1 MFWKEK
7 QNKFSIRKFNRGVA
21 SVIIG
26 MTAALFF
33 VPNLAIKAELTT
45 LAHTNVAREQISYK
59 YVLYSELTSD
69 EKARIQATIPARQVG
84 DTHTYYMV
92 YRPKT
97 NLPQTGDIP
106 TFTSSLVG
114 LGLLII
120 GLSLTKDRKKRI
132 VRSLIILTAT
142 GSLSVAAI
150 STGSLSGFDKQFT
163 LSIGEALP
171 QAVISIDQHEFVGYI
186 LEGHVNSEAI
196 TVSEAIIDEQG
207 SSSEL
212 ILPNILVEGI
222 SKHSEAPIVDDI
234 IPEEPTVPVAPSEP
248 ITEQP
253 EASVPP
259 ATEDEVQPEEPTA
272 PVVPSSPVTDEP
284 EAPVPPST
292 EDEVQPEEPTAPV
305 APSEPITEQPE
316 APVPPATEDEVLP
329 EEPTAPVVPSAP
341 VTEEPEVP
349 VTPVPPSTEDE
360 VQPEEPTAP
369 VVPSEPITEQPEA
382 PVPPATEDEVLPEEP
397 TAPVVPSAPVT
408 EEPEVPVTP
417 VPPSTEGEVL
427 PEEPTV
433 PVAPSEPVTEQP
445 EAPVPPATEAEVL
458 PEEPTVPVAPS
469 EPITEQPEAPVT
481 PVPPSTEVEV
491 QPEEPTVPVVP
502 SEPVTEQ
509 PEEPEAPVPPSTES
523 EVQPEEP
530 IEPVVPSSPVTEQP
544 EEPETP
550 VPPSTEGEVL
560 PEEPTAPVAPSEPV
574 TEQPEAPVPPA
585 TEAEV
590 LPEEPTEPVVPSSPV
605 TEEPEIPVTPAPPS
619 TEGEVLPEEPTD
631 PVVPSAP
638 VTEEPE
644 TPVTPAPPSTEGEV
658 LPEEPTDP
666 VVPSAPVTEE
676 PETPV
681 TPAPPS
687 TEGEVLPE
695 EPTDSVVPS
704 APVTEESETPVTPA
718 PPSTEGEVLPEEP
731 TDPVVPSS
739 PVTEQP
745 EEPETPVPPSTED
758 EVQPA
763 EPTDPVVPSAPVTE
777 EPKVPETPV
786 SPTVEDEV
794 QPAEPTDSVVPSA
807 PVTEEPKV
815 PETPVSPTVKDEVQP
830 EEPTAPVVP
839 SSPVTEEPKVPETP
853 VSPTVEDE
861 VQPEEPTA
869 PVVPSSPV
877 TEEPEVPVTPVP
889 PSTEDEVQPE
899 EPTAP
904 VVPSE
909 PVTEQPEEP
918 ETPVPP
924 STEVEVQP
932 EEPTAP
938 VVPSSPV
945 TEQPEEPETPVP
957 PSTEDEVLPEEPTDP
972 VVPSAPV
979 TEEPEE
985 PIKTKPELVLSI
997 LKDNVDDK
1005 SVELSYTLTDSDST
1019 FVKAMV
1025 SLYKGDELVTEK
1037 EILTQEELYK
1047 VQFANLLL
1055 NTEYKVKTRFAY
1067 NLGSDDAEEELG
1079 TEKFE
1084 LENKLLELREYK
1096 SIELYQVDEFGEKT
1110 RVTALSNLPTSVE
1123 NYLVKI
1129 ATVNNKEIYLP
1140 VDNFE
1145 NDVNGI
1151 KVSILHPKLVKFNQ
1165 NNSSFDDHHT
1175 FTVDKLVLQ
1184 EGAYSKFS
1192 ELVDAI
1198 NNNPSGTYYLA
1209 ADMVVDKEVS
1219 TDTYIT
1225 KEFTGS
1231 LKSLGEQKAYSILQ
1245 LDRPLFS
1252 TLKNARVENISLK
1265 DVAISND
1272 QTEVAA
1278 LAKKSDKSTINKVSV
1293 SGNITAKQNIAGIVY
1308 NATNG
1313 TTISNSIV
1321 NVNLSN
1327 TASHETYHIGGV
1339 TGILNSST
1347 IDKVRVNVAID
1358 AKTAS
1363 GRGQKIGGITAE
1375 MIMATQQPIMT
1386 NVYVTGKIEASAPA
1400 DTGGVVGLA
1409 RMSFLNN
1416 IATGTSV
1423 TNGGIIASGQTQSAT
1438 VWSSISNLY
1447 SVEGH
1452 ATGQPNPTIQS
1463 TSLSQEAVLE
1473 KIKTWGIP
1481 TTPTMTGQENSD
1493 SQSNS
1498 AQTIDYNQVQ
1508 NAQAKR
1514 RTAYENTAKLL
1525 PFYDRNTIV
1534 KYGNLI
1540 DEASNLYSK
1549 PIQSVL
1555 TLNEDGVATNIYDQ
1569 HASLTKL
1576 LIHYEDGTSEV
1587 LPLVFKGEY
1596 GNTKVVEYRLGDQLL
1611 YTPEQLLSLE
1621 TSLIDELVTAF
1632 SQVDLYSQEMAD
1644 ILHIQTADKHAK
1656 LKDLYLDESFAE
1668 VKDNLEVHIK
1678 GLLANRQ
1685 VVDTTSK
1692 AVRDVIKKEFLAD
1705 KEKIMFALAYLNR
1718 LYGIKY
1724 GDTNIKNIVLHH
1736 ADFYKRQLDTLGW
1749 LKSFTD
1755 KITKDDDQFYV
1766 SQNGYE
1772 DMYFDR
1778 LTLANNAAIHK
1789 ERFGALSS
1797 QLGTVRDFLEYNK
1810 KLFLGETDSRKWFK
1824 EATNAFVYEIPSNAN
1839 SSIDTSLYS
1848 HLGRIPRYEKY
1859 YLPLLNIKEKD
1870 DIFVMS
1876 SMATVAFGGY
1886 GRYVDTALKKTN
1898 PEQYY
1903 QAVKTVQTS
1912 LIPKHGKRLG
1922 DFLDMW
1928 YQMADSNLRDKF
1940 IQRSTE
1946 IWDGYWIKDSNAFED
1961 QTDKRRWAGKYDQE
1975 YRYVQELAGAL
1986 NEWHRKSTDSAF
1998 SDTVT
2003 FVKFSNRDMLSDLGD
2018 STMSHELIH
2027 NYDETI
2033 MLDGHKRRPGQDAES
2048 YAMGLL
2054 QSSAGGGIY
2063 YYGFNFMNEHS
2074 PNTPHNVSSSRFKT
2088 KEDLQTYLKGIFD
2101 VTYLLDAVEI
2111 EAIATKGKEAY
2122 PYFFN
2127 KIELVPATEAH
2138 TNQIPGYQNTHDRI
2152 RKLSD
2157 VELANLNISTI
2168 NDAIDH
2174 ALVAKTSL
2182 LPEQDYLRENLK
2194 NYYFV
2199 PLYYPIYAGLQND
2212 QGTVGGLQFRKTALE
2227 LLAAK
2232 GWEEGFIPYA
2242 TDKLKAEA
2250 EAAGRPLS
2258 DQFIFE
2264 KIFADQYAD
2273 YTSFKKAMYKERW
2286 DKKDRLKAITISFN
2300 GQTETIDNIETLS
2313 RLMAEAVDKDYQ
2325 AAKNKQAG
2333 FNRQGLKDAILKAY
2347 VKLTDSFSSSIFGE

>member
-33 VPNLAIKAELTT
+33 VPNLAIKAELTA

-150 STGSLSGFDKQFT
+150 STGSLSGFDKQFS
-163 LSIGEALP
+163 LAIGEALP

-234 IPEEPTVPVAPSEP
+234 IPEEPT
-248 ITEQP
+248 
-253 EASVPP
+253 
-259 ATEDEVQPEEPTA
+259 
-272 PVVPSSPVTDEP
+272 
-284 EAPVPPST
+284 
-292 EDEVQPEEPTAPV
+292 
-305 APSEPITEQPE
+305 
-316 APVPPATEDEVLP
+316 
-329 EEPTAPVVPSAP
+329 
-341 VTEEPEVP
+341 
-349 VTPVPPSTEDE
+349 
-360 VQPEEPTAP
+360 AP

-382 PVPPATEDEVLPEEP
+382 PVPPATEDEV
-397 TAPVVPSAPVT
+397 
-408 EEPEVPVTP
+408 
-417 VPPSTEGEVL
+417 
-427 PEEPTV
+427 
-433 PVAPSEPVTEQP
+433 Q
-445 EAPVPPATEAEVL
+445 
-458 PEEPTVPVAPS
+458 
-469 EPITEQPEAPVT
+469 
-481 PVPPSTEVEV
+481 
-491 QPEEPTVPVVP
+491 
-502 SEPVTEQ
+502 
-509 PEEPEAPVPPSTES
+509 
-523 EVQPEEP
+523 
-530 IEPVVPSSPVTEQP
+530 
-544 EEPETP
+544 
-550 VPPSTEGEVL
+550 
-560 PEEPTAPVAPSEPV
+560 PEEPTAPVA
-574 TEQPEAPVPPA
+574 
-585 TEAEV
+585 
-590 LPEEPTEPVVPSSPV
+590 
-605 TEEPEIPVTPAPPS
+605 
-619 TEGEVLPEEPTD
+619 
-631 PVVPSAP
+631 
-638 VTEEPE
+638 
-644 TPVTPAPPSTEGEV
+644 
-658 LPEEPTDP
+658 
-666 VVPSAPVTEE
+666 
-676 PETPV
+676 
-681 TPAPPS
+681 
-687 TEGEVLPE
+687 
-695 EPTDSVVPS
+695 
-704 APVTEESETPVTPA
+704 
-718 PPSTEGEVLPEEP
+718 
-731 TDPVVPSS
+731 PSS

-758 EVQPA
+758 EVQPE
-763 EPTDPVVPSAPVTE
+763 EPTD
-777 EPKVPETPV
+777 
-786 SPTVEDEV
+786 
-794 QPAEPTDSVVPSA
+794 
-807 PVTEEPKV
+807 
-815 PETPVSPTVKDEVQP
+815 
-830 EEPTAPVVP
+830 PVVP

-853 VSPTVEDE
+853 VSPTVKDE

-957 PSTEDEVLPEEPTDP
+957 PSTEDEVLPEEPTAP
-972 VVPSAPV
+972 VVPSSPSEPI
-979 TEEPEE
+979 TEQPEE
-985 PIKTKPELVLSI
+985 PIKTKPELDLSI
-997 LKDNVDDK
+997 LKENVDDK

-1019 FVKAMV
+1019 FVKVLV

-1037 EILTQEELYK
+1037 EILTKEELYK

-1067 NLGSDDAEEELG
+1067 NLGSDDVEEELG

-1110 RVTALSNLPTSVE
+1110 RVTALTSAPISSE

-1129 ATVNNKEIYLP
+1129 STVNNKEFYLP

-1151 KVSILHPKLVKFNQ
+1151 KVSIIHPKLVKFNQ
-1165 NNSSFDDHHT
+1165 NNSSFDEHHT

-1219 TDTYIT
+1219 TDTYVT

-1231 LKSLGEQKAYSILQ
+1231 LKSLGDHKTYSILQ
-1245 LDRPLFS
+1245 LDKPLFS

-1278 LAKKSDKSTINKVSV
+1278 LAKKSDKSIIDKVSV

-1327 TASHETYHIGGV
+1327 TASHETYYMGGV
-1339 TGILNSST
+1339 TGILNSSI

-1363 GRGQKIGGITAE
+1363 GRGQKIGGVTAE
-1375 MIMATQQPIMT
+1375 MALFSQQPMIT
-1386 NVYVTGKIEASAPA
+1386 NAYVTGNIQATAPA
-1400 DTGGVVGLA
+1400 DTGGVIGTA
-1409 RMSFLNN
+1409 RMSVLNN
-1416 IATGTSV
+1416 IATGVSV
-1423 TNGGIIASGQTQSAT
+1423 TNGGIIASAQ
-1438 VWSSISNLY
+1438 NLYTTYGSMPTNIY
-1447 SVEGH
+1447 SVEDH
-1452 ATGQPNPTIQS
+1452 AAGQPNPTIQP
-1463 TSLSQEAVLE
+1463 TSLSQETVLE
-1473 KIKTWGIP
+1473 KIKAWGIP
-1481 TTPTMTGQENSD
+1481 TTPTTTGQENSD

-1498 AQTIDYNQVQ
+1498 VQTIDYNQVQ
-1508 NAQAKR
+1508 NARAKR
-1514 RTAYENTAKLL
+1514 RTAYENTSKLL

-1596 GNTKVVEYRLGDQLL
+1596 GNTKVVEYRLGEQLL

-1644 ILHIQTADKHAK
+1644 ILHIQTTDKNAK

-1668 VKDNLEVHIK
+1668 VKDKLEFHIK

-1755 KITKDDDQFYV
+1755 KITKDTDQYYV
-1766 SQNGYE
+1766 SQQGYE

-1778 LTLANNAAIHK
+1778 LTLANNAEIHK

-1797 QLGTVRDFLEYNK
+1797 QLGTVRDFLEYNM

-1903 QAVKTVQTS
+1903 QEVKTVQTS

-1928 YQMADSNLRDKF
+1928 YQMADSHLRDKF

-2127 KIELVPATEAH
+2127 KMELVPATEAH
-2138 TNQIPGYQNTHDRI
+2138 TNQSLIYQNAHDRI
-2152 RKLSD
+2152 RKLRD
-2157 VELANLNISTI
+2157 DELANLNIATI

-2174 ALVAKTSL
+2174 ALVAKSSL

-2199 PLYYPIYAGLQND
+2199 PLYYPIYAGLQNNS
-2212 QGTVGGLQFRKTALE
+2212 GTVGGLQFRKTALE

-2273 YTSFKKAMYKERW
+2273 YTSFKKAMYKERL
-2286 DKKDRLKAITISFN
+2286 DKKNSMKAISFIYN

>member
-26 MTAALFF
+26 MTVALFF
-33 VPNLAIKAELTT
+33 VPNLAIKAELTA

-196 TVSEAIIDEQG
+196 TVSEAIIGEQG

-222 SKHSEAPIVDDI
+222 SKHSETPIVDDI
-234 IPEEPTVPVAPSEP
+234 I
-248 ITEQP
+248 
-253 EASVPP
+253 
-259 ATEDEVQPEEPTA
+259 
-272 PVVPSSPVTDEP
+272 
-284 EAPVPPST
+284 
-292 EDEVQPEEPTAPV
+292 
-305 APSEPITEQPE
+305 
-316 APVPPATEDEVLP
+316 
-329 EEPTAPVVPSAP
+329 
-341 VTEEPEVP
+341 
-349 VTPVPPSTEDE
+349 
-360 VQPEEPTAP
+360 PEEPTAP
-369 VVPSEPITEQPEA
+369 VVPSEPITEQPE
-382 PVPPATEDEVLPEEP
+382 V
-397 TAPVVPSAPVT
+397 
-408 EEPEVPVTP
+408 
-417 VPPSTEGEVL
+417 
-427 PEEPTV
+427 
-433 PVAPSEPVTEQP
+433 
-445 EAPVPPATEAEVL
+445 
-458 PEEPTVPVAPS
+458 
-469 EPITEQPEAPVT
+469 PVT

-491 QPEEPTVPVVP
+491 
-502 SEPVTEQ
+502 
-509 PEEPEAPVPPSTES
+509 
-523 EVQPEEP
+523 
-530 IEPVVPSSPVTEQP
+530 
-544 EEPETP
+544 
-550 VPPSTEGEVL
+550 L
-560 PEEPTAPVAPSEPV
+560 
-574 TEQPEAPVPPA
+574 
-585 TEAEV
+585 
-590 LPEEPTEPVVPSSPV
+590 
-605 TEEPEIPVTPAPPS
+605 
-619 TEGEVLPEEPTD
+619 
-631 PVVPSAP
+631 
-638 VTEEPE
+638 
-644 TPVTPAPPSTEGEV
+644 
-658 LPEEPTDP
+658 
-666 VVPSAPVTEE
+666 
-676 PETPV
+676 
-681 TPAPPS
+681 
-687 TEGEVLPE
+687 
-695 EPTDSVVPS
+695 
-704 APVTEESETPVTPA
+704 
-718 PPSTEGEVLPEEP
+718 
-731 TDPVVPSS
+731 
-739 PVTEQP
+739 
-745 EEPETPVPPSTED
+745 
-758 EVQPA
+758 
-763 EPTDPVVPSAPVTE
+763 
-777 EPKVPETPV
+777 
-786 SPTVEDEV
+786 
-794 QPAEPTDSVVPSA
+794 
-807 PVTEEPKV
+807 
-815 PETPVSPTVKDEVQP
+815 
-830 EEPTAPVVP
+830 
-839 SSPVTEEPKVPETP
+839 
-853 VSPTVEDE
+853 
-861 VQPEEPTA
+861 
-869 PVVPSSPV
+869 
-877 TEEPEVPVTPVP
+877 
-889 PSTEDEVQPE
+889 
-899 EPTAP
+899 
-904 VVPSE
+904 
-909 PVTEQPEEP
+909 
-918 ETPVPP
+918 
-924 STEVEVQP
+924 P

-957 PSTEDEVLPEEPTDP
+957 PSTEDEVQPEEPTAHVAPSAPVTEEPKVPETPVSPTVEDEVQPEEPTDPVVPSSPVTEQPEQPEAPVPPSTEVEVQPEEPTDP

-979 TEEPEE
+979 TEQPEEPETPVSPSTEAEVQPEEPTAPVVPSEPVTEQPEAPETPVPPATEAEVQPEEPTAPVVPSNPVTEEPEVPETPVSPTVEDEVQPEEPTAPVAPSEPITEEPEVPVTPVPPSTEDEVQPEEPTDPVVPSSPVMEQPVAPVTPVPPSTEDEVQPEEPTAPVVPSNPVTDEPEE
-985 PIKTKPELVLSI
+985 PIKTKPKLVLSI
-997 LKDNVDDK
+997 LKENVDDK
-1005 SVELSYTLTDSDST
+1005 TVELSYTLTDSDST
-1019 FVKAMV
+1019 FVKVLV

-1067 NLGSDDAEEELG
+1067 NLGSNDVEEELR

-1110 RVTALSNLPTSVE
+1110 RVTALTSAPISSE

-1129 ATVNNKEIYLP
+1129 STVNNKDIYLP

-1151 KVSILHPKLVKFNQ
+1151 KVSIIHPKLVKFNQ
-1165 NNSSFDDHHT
+1165 NNSSFDEHHT

-1231 LKSLGEQKAYSILQ
+1231 LKSLGDHKTYSILQ
-1245 LDRPLFS
+1245 LDKPLFS

-1265 DVAISND
+1265 NVAISID

-1278 LAKKSDKSTINKVSV
+1278 LAKKSDKSTIDKVSV
-1293 SGNITAKQNIAGIVY
+1293 SGNITAKQNIAGLVY
-1308 NATNG
+1308 EATNG

-1347 IDKVRVNVAID
+1347 IDKVRATVAID

-1363 GRGQKIGGITAE
+1363 GRGQKIGGVTAE
-1375 MIMATQQPIMT
+1375 MIVSTQQPIMT

-1416 IATGTSV
+1416 IATGVSV
-1423 TNGGIIASGQTQSAT
+1423 TNGGIIASAQNAYAT
-1438 VWSSISNLY
+1438 VLSTISNLY

-1452 ATGQPNPTIQS
+1452 AAGQPNPTIQS

-1576 LIHYEDGTSEV
+1576 LIHYEDGTSEII
-1587 LPLVFKGEY
+1587 PLVYKGEY
-1596 GNTKVVEYRLGDQLL
+1596 GNTKVVEYRLGEQLL

-1632 SQVDLYSQEMAD
+1632 YQVDLYSQEMAD
-1644 ILHIQTADKHAK
+1644 ILHIQTTDKNAK

-1736 ADFYKRQLDTLGW
+1736 ADFYNRQLDTLGW

-1903 QAVKTVQTS
+1903 QEVKTVQTS

-1961 QTDKRRWAGKYDQE
+1961 QTDKRRWADKYDQE

-1986 NEWHRKSTDSAF
+1986 NEWHRKSNDSAF

-2018 STMSHELIH
+2018 STMSHELVH

-2033 MLDGHKRRPGQDAES
+2033 MLDGYKRRPGQDAES

-2063 YYGFNFMNEHS
+2063 YYGFNFMNEYS

-2199 PLYYPIYAGLQND
+2199 PLYYPIYAGLQNNS
-2212 QGTVGGLQFRKTALE
+2212 GTVGGLQFRKTALE

-2264 KIFADQYAD
+2264 KIFANQYAD
-2273 YTSFKKAMYKERW
+2273 YTSFKKAMYKERL
-2286 DKKDRLKAITISFN
+2286 DKKNSMKAISFIYN
-2300 GQTETIDNIETLS
+2300 GRTETIENYDTLK
-2313 RLMAEAVDKDYQ
+2313 RLMQDAVNKDYQ
-2325 AAKNKQAG
+2325 AAQNGQIE

>member
-33 VPNLAIKAELTT
+33 VPNLAIKAELTA

-142 GSLSVAAI
+142 SSLSVAAI

-163 LSIGEALP
+163 LAIGEALP

-196 TVSEAIIDEQG
+196 TVSEAIIGEQG

-234 IPEEPTVPVAPSEP
+234 IPEEPTAPVAPSEP
-248 ITEQP
+248 VTEQP
-253 EASVPP
+253 EAPETPVPP
-259 ATEDEVQPEEPTA
+259 ATEAEVL
-272 PVVPSSPVTDEP
+272 
-284 EAPVPPST
+284 
-292 EDEVQPEEPTAPV
+292 PEEPTAPV
-305 APSEPITEQPE
+305 APSEPI
-316 APVPPATEDEVLP
+316 
-329 EEPTAPVVPSAP
+329 
-341 VTEEPEVP
+341 TEEPEVP

-360 VQPEEPTAP
+360 V
-369 VVPSEPITEQPEA
+369 
-382 PVPPATEDEVLPEEP
+382 LPEEP
-397 TAPVVPSAPVT
+397 TAPVVPSNPVT

-417 VPPSTEGEVL
+417 VPPSTE
-427 PEEPTV
+427 
-433 PVAPSEPVTEQP
+433 A
-445 EAPVPPATEAEVL
+445 
-458 PEEPTVPVAPS
+458 
-469 EPITEQPEAPVT
+469 
-481 PVPPSTEVEV
+481 
-491 QPEEPTVPVVP
+491 
-502 SEPVTEQ
+502 
-509 PEEPEAPVPPSTES
+509 
-523 EVQPEEP
+523 
-530 IEPVVPSSPVTEQP
+530 
-544 EEPETP
+544 
-550 VPPSTEGEVL
+550 
-560 PEEPTAPVAPSEPV
+560 
-574 TEQPEAPVPPA
+574 
-585 TEAEV
+585 
-590 LPEEPTEPVVPSSPV
+590 
-605 TEEPEIPVTPAPPS
+605 
-619 TEGEVLPEEPTD
+619 
-631 PVVPSAP
+631 
-638 VTEEPE
+638 
-644 TPVTPAPPSTEGEV
+644 
-658 LPEEPTDP
+658 
-666 VVPSAPVTEE
+666 
-676 PETPV
+676 
-681 TPAPPS
+681 
-687 TEGEVLPE
+687 
-695 EPTDSVVPS
+695 
-704 APVTEESETPVTPA
+704 
-718 PPSTEGEVLPEEP
+718 
-731 TDPVVPSS
+731 
-739 PVTEQP
+739 
-745 EEPETPVPPSTED
+745 
-758 EVQPA
+758 
-763 EPTDPVVPSAPVTE
+763 
-777 EPKVPETPV
+777 
-786 SPTVEDEV
+786 
-794 QPAEPTDSVVPSA
+794 
-807 PVTEEPKV
+807 
-815 PETPVSPTVKDEVQP
+815 
-830 EEPTAPVVP
+830 
-839 SSPVTEEPKVPETP
+839 
-853 VSPTVEDE
+853 
-861 VQPEEPTA
+861 
-869 PVVPSSPV
+869 
-877 TEEPEVPVTPVP
+877 
-889 PSTEDEVQPE
+889 
-899 EPTAP
+899 
-904 VVPSE
+904 
-909 PVTEQPEEP
+909 
-918 ETPVPP
+918 
-924 STEVEVQP
+924 EVQP

-957 PSTEDEVLPEEPTDP
+957 PSTEVEVLPEEPTGP
-972 VVPSAPV
+972 VVPSNPVTEQPVAPV
-979 TEEPEE
+979 TPVPPSTEDEVQPEEPTAPVAPSNPVTEQPEEPETPVPPATEIEVQPEEPTAPVVPSEPVTEQPEE
-985 PIKTKPELVLSI
+985 PIKTKPKLVLSI
-997 LKDNVDDK
+997 LKENVDDK

-1019 FVKAMV
+1019 FVKVLV

-1047 VQFANLLL
+1047 VRFANLLL

-1067 NLGSDDAEEELG
+1067 NLGSDDVEEELG

-1096 SIELYQVDEFGEKT
+1096 SIELYQVDERGEKT

-1129 ATVNNKEIYLP
+1129 ATVNNKDIYLP

-1151 KVSILHPKLVKFNQ
+1151 KVSIIHPKLVKFNQ
-1165 NNSSFDDHHT
+1165 NNSSFDEHHT

-1231 LKSLGEQKAYSILQ
+1231 LKSLGEQKTYSILQ

-1278 LAKKSDKSTINKVSV
+1278 LAKKSDKSTIDKVSV
-1293 SGNITAKQNIAGIVY
+1293 SGNITAKQNIAGLVY
-1308 NATNG
+1308 EATNG
-1313 TTISNSIV
+1313 TSISNSIIDV
-1321 NVNLSN
+1321 SLGN
-1327 TASHETYHIGGV
+1327 TASYETYYMGGV

-1347 IDKVRVNVAID
+1347 IDKVRATVAID

-1363 GRGQKIGGITAE
+1363 GRGQGIGGIVANAQGAV
-1375 MIMATQQPIMT
+1375 IK
-1386 NVYVTGKIEASAPA
+1386 NSYVTGNIHATETA

-1416 IATGTSV
+1416 IATGASV
-1423 TNGGIIASGQTQSAT
+1423 TNGGIIASGQNAYAT
-1438 VWSSISNLY
+1438 VGSTISNLY

-1452 ATGQPNPTIQS
+1452 AAGQPNPTIQS

-1473 KIKTWGIP
+1473 KIKAWGIP
-1481 TTPTMTGQENSD
+1481 TTPTTTGQENSD

-1498 AQTIDYNQVQ
+1498 VQTIDYNQVQ
-1508 NAQAKR
+1508 NAQAER

-1596 GNTKVVEYRLGDQLL
+1596 GNTKVVEYRLGEQLL

-1621 TSLIDELVTAF
+1621 TSLIDDLIQEF
-1632 SQVDLYSQEMAD
+1632 SRVELYSEQMAEV
-1644 ILHIQTADKHAK
+1644 LHIQTADKQAK

-1668 VKDNLEVHIK
+1668 VKANLEEHIK
-1678 GLLANRQ
+1678 GLLANRL

-1692 AVRDVIKKEFLAD
+1692 AIRDVIKKEFLAD

-1718 LYGIKY
+1718 LYGITY

-1755 KITKDDDQFYV
+1755 RITKDTDQYYV
-1766 SQNGYE
+1766 SQQGYE

-1778 LTLANNAAIHK
+1778 LTLANNAEIHK
-1789 ERFGALSS
+1789 ERFGAFSS

-1928 YQMADSNLRDKF
+1928 YQMADSHLRDKF

-1961 QTDKRRWAGKYDQE
+1961 QTDKRRWASKYDQE
-1975 YRYVQELAGAL
+1975 YRYVQELAGVL

-2111 EAIATKGKEAY
+2111 QAIAAKGKEAY

-2127 KIELVPATEAH
+2127 KIELVPVNDTN
-2138 TNQIPGYQNTHDRI
+2138 TNQSLIYQNAHDRI
-2152 RKLSD
+2152 RKLRD
-2157 VELANLNISTI
+2157 DELDNLNIATI

-2174 ALVAKTSL
+2174 ALVAKSSFL
-2182 LPEQDYLRENLK
+2182 LEQDYLRENLK

-2199 PLYYPIYAGLQND
+2199 PLYYPIYAGLQNNL
-2212 QGTVGGLQFRKTALE
+2212 GTVGGLQFRKTALE

-2242 TDKLKAEA
+2242 TDKFKAEA

-2300 GQTETIDNIETLS
+2300 GQTKTIDNIETLS

-2325 AAKNKQAG
+2325 AAQNGQIG
-2333 FNRQGLKDAILKAY
+2333 FNRQQLKDSVLKAY

>member
-1 MFWKEK
+1 
-7 QNKFSIRKFNRGVA
+7 
-21 SVIIG
+21 
-26 MTAALFF
+26 
-33 VPNLAIKAELTT
+33 
-45 LAHTNVAREQISYK
+45 
-59 YVLYSELTSD
+59 
-69 EKARIQATIPARQVG
+69 
-84 DTHTYYMV
+84 
-92 YRPKT
+92 
-97 NLPQTGDIP
+97 
-106 TFTSSLVG
+106 
-114 LGLLII
+114 
-120 GLSLTKDRKKRI
+120 
-132 VRSLIILTAT
+132 
-142 GSLSVAAI
+142 
-150 STGSLSGFDKQFT
+150 
-163 LSIGEALP
+163 
-171 QAVISIDQHEFVGYI
+171 
-186 LEGHVNSEAI
+186 
-196 TVSEAIIDEQG
+196 
-207 SSSEL
+207 
-212 ILPNILVEGI
+212 
-222 SKHSEAPIVDDI
+222 
-234 IPEEPTVPVAPSEP
+234 
-248 ITEQP
+248 
-253 EASVPP
+253 
-259 ATEDEVQPEEPTA
+259 
-272 PVVPSSPVTDEP
+272 
-284 EAPVPPST
+284 
-292 EDEVQPEEPTAPV
+292 TAPV

-316 APVPPATEDEVLP
+316 APVPPSTEDEVLP
-329 EEPTAPVVPSAP
+329 EEPTVPVAPSNPVTEEPEAPVAPSAP
-341 VTEEPEVP
+341 VTEEPEEP
-349 VTPVPPSTEDE
+349 EAPVPPSTEVE
-360 VQPEEPTAP
+360 VQPEEPIEP
-369 VVPSEPITEQPEA
+369 VVPSSPVTEQPE
-382 PVPPATEDEVLPEEP
+382 
-397 TAPVVPSAPVT
+397 
-408 EEPEVPVTP
+408 EPETP

-458 PEEPTVPVAPS
+458 PEEPT
-469 EPITEQPEAPVT
+469 
-481 PVPPSTEVEV
+481 
-491 QPEEPTVPVVP
+491 
-502 SEPVTEQ
+502 
-509 PEEPEAPVPPSTES
+509 
-523 EVQPEEP
+523 
-530 IEPVVPSSPVTEQP
+530 EPVVPSSPVTEQP
-544 EEPETP
+544 EEP
-550 VPPSTEGEVL
+550 
-560 PEEPTAPVAPSEPV
+560 
-574 TEQPEAPVPPA
+574 
-585 TEAEV
+585 
-590 LPEEPTEPVVPSSPV
+590 
-605 TEEPEIPVTPAPPS
+605 
-619 TEGEVLPEEPTD
+619 
-631 PVVPSAP
+631 
-638 VTEEPE
+638 
-644 TPVTPAPPSTEGEV
+644 
-658 LPEEPTDP
+658 
-666 VVPSAPVTEE
+666 
-676 PETPV
+676 
-681 TPAPPS
+681 
-687 TEGEVLPE
+687 
-695 EPTDSVVPS
+695 
-704 APVTEESETPVTPA
+704 
-718 PPSTEGEVLPEEP
+718 
-731 TDPVVPSS
+731 
-739 PVTEQP
+739 
-745 EEPETPVPPSTED
+745 
-758 EVQPA
+758 
-763 EPTDPVVPSAPVTE
+763 
-777 EPKVPETPV
+777 
-786 SPTVEDEV
+786 
-794 QPAEPTDSVVPSA
+794 
-807 PVTEEPKV
+807 
-815 PETPVSPTVKDEVQP
+815 
-830 EEPTAPVVP
+830 
-839 SSPVTEEPKVPETP
+839 
-853 VSPTVEDE
+853 
-861 VQPEEPTA
+861 
-869 PVVPSSPV
+869 
-877 TEEPEVPVTPVP
+877 
-889 PSTEDEVQPE
+889 
-899 EPTAP
+899 
-904 VVPSE
+904 
-909 PVTEQPEEP
+909 
-918 ETPVPP
+918 
-924 STEVEVQP
+924 
-932 EEPTAP
+932 
-938 VVPSSPV
+938 
-945 TEQPEEPETPVP
+945 
-957 PSTEDEVLPEEPTDP
+957 
-972 VVPSAPV
+972 
-979 TEEPEE
+979 
-985 PIKTKPELVLSI
+985 IKTKPKLVLSI
-997 LKDNVDDK
+997 LKENVDDK

-1067 NLGSDDAEEELG
+1067 NLGSDDVEEELG

-1084 LENKLLELREYK
+1084 LKNKLLELREYK

-1110 RVTALSNLPTSVE
+1110 RVTALTSAPISSE

-1129 ATVNNKEIYLP
+1129 STVNNKEIYLP

-1151 KVSILHPKLVKFNQ
+1151 KVSIIHPKLVKFDQ
-1165 NNSSFDDHHT
+1165 NNSNFDEHHT

-1219 TDTYIT
+1219 TDTYVT

-1231 LKSLGEQKAYSILQ
+1231 LKSLGDHKTYSILQ
-1245 LDRPLFS
+1245 LDKPLFS

-1278 LAKKSDKSTINKVSV
+1278 LAKKSDKSTIDKVSV

-1327 TASHETYHIGGV
+1327 TASHEIYYMGGV

-1363 GRGQKIGGITAE
+1363 GRGQKIGGVTSDMILSMITNA
-1375 MIMATQQPIMT
+1375 
-1386 NVYVTGKIEASAPA
+1386 YVTGNIQATAPA
-1400 DTGGVVGLA
+1400 DTGGVVGTA
-1409 RMSFLNN
+1409 RMSVLNN
-1416 IATGTSV
+1416 IVTGASV
-1423 TNGGIIASGQTQSAT
+1423 TNGGIIASGQNAYAT
-1438 VWSSISNLY
+1438 VGSTISNLY

-1452 ATGQPNPTIQS
+1452 AAGQPNPTIQS

-1473 KIKTWGIP
+1473 KIKAWGIP
-1481 TTPTMTGQENSD
+1481 TTPTTTEQENSD

-1498 AQTIDYNQVQ
+1498 VHTIDYNLVQ

-1596 GNTKVVEYRLGDQLL
+1596 GNTKVVEYRLGEQLL

-1621 TSLIDELVTAF
+1621 TSLIDDLVQEF
-1632 SQVDLYSQEMAD
+1632 SRVELYSEKMAEV
-1644 ILHIQTADKHAK
+1644 LHIKTADKHAK

-1668 VKDNLEVHIK
+1668 VKANLEVHIK

-1692 AVRDVIKKEFLAD
+1692 AIRDVIKKEFLAD

-1749 LKSFTD
+1749 LRSFTD
-1755 KITKDDDQFYV
+1755 KLTKHDDQFYV
-1766 SQNGYE
+1766 SQKGYE

-1810 KLFLGETDSRKWFK
+1810 KLFLEETDSRKWFK

-1928 YQMADSNLRDKF
+1928 YQMADSHLRDKF

-1986 NEWHRKSTDSAF
+1986 NEWHSKSTDSAF

-2018 STMSHELIH
+2018 STMSHELVH

-2033 MLDGHKRRPGQDAES
+2033 MLDGYKRRPGQDAES

-2264 KIFADQYAD
+2264 KIFADQYAN

-2300 GQTETIDNIETLS
+2300 GQTKTIDNIETLS

-2325 AAKNKQAG
+2325 AAQNGQIE

>member
-33 VPNLAIKAELTT
+33 VPNLAIKAELTA

-196 TVSEAIIDEQG
+196 TVSEAIIGEQG

-234 IPEEPTVPVAPSEP
+234 IPEEPT
-248 ITEQP
+248 
-253 EASVPP
+253 
-259 ATEDEVQPEEPTA
+259 
-272 PVVPSSPVTDEP
+272 
-284 EAPVPPST
+284 
-292 EDEVQPEEPTAPV
+292 APV
-305 APSEPITEQPE
+305 A
-316 APVPPATEDEVLP
+316 
-329 EEPTAPVVPSAP
+329 
-341 VTEEPEVP
+341 
-349 VTPVPPSTEDE
+349 
-360 VQPEEPTAP
+360 
-369 VVPSEPITEQPEA
+369 
-382 PVPPATEDEVLPEEP
+382 
-397 TAPVVPSAPVT
+397 
-408 EEPEVPVTP
+408 
-417 VPPSTEGEVL
+417 
-427 PEEPTV
+427 
-433 PVAPSEPVTEQP
+433 
-445 EAPVPPATEAEVL
+445 
-458 PEEPTVPVAPS
+458 
-469 EPITEQPEAPVT
+469 
-481 PVPPSTEVEV
+481 
-491 QPEEPTVPVVP
+491 
-502 SEPVTEQ
+502 
-509 PEEPEAPVPPSTES
+509 
-523 EVQPEEP
+523 
-530 IEPVVPSSPVTEQP
+530 PSSPVTEQ
-544 EEPETP
+544 
-550 VPPSTEGEVL
+550 
-560 PEEPTAPVAPSEPV
+560 
-574 TEQPEAPVPPA
+574 
-585 TEAEV
+585 
-590 LPEEPTEPVVPSSPV
+590 
-605 TEEPEIPVTPAPPS
+605 
-619 TEGEVLPEEPTD
+619 
-631 PVVPSAP
+631 
-638 VTEEPE
+638 PE

-666 VVPSAPVTEE
+666 VI
-676 PETPV
+676 
-681 TPAPPS
+681 
-687 TEGEVLPE
+687 
-695 EPTDSVVPS
+695 PS

-794 QPAEPTDSVVPSA
+794 QPAEPTD
-807 PVTEEPKV
+807 
-815 PETPVSPTVKDEVQP
+815 
-830 EEPTAPVVP
+830 PVVP
-839 SSPVTEEPKVPETP
+839 SSPVTEQPEAPVPPSTEDEVLPEEPTDPVGPSAPVTEDPEEPETP
-853 VSPTVEDE
+853 VPPATEVE
-861 VQPEEPTA
+861 VLPKEPTA

-904 VVPSE
+904 VVPSA
-909 PVTEQPEEP
+909 PVTEEP
-918 ETPVPP
+918 EAPVPP
-924 STEVEVQP
+924 
-932 EEPTAP
+932 A
-938 VVPSSPV
+938 
-945 TEQPEEPETPVP
+945 
-957 PSTEDEVLPEEPTDP
+957 TEDEVQPEEPTDP

-985 PIKTKPELVLSI
+985 PETPVPPSTEAEVLPEEPTAPVIPSEPITEQPEEPIKTKPKLVLSI
-997 LKDNVDDK
+997 LKENVDDK
-1005 SVELSYTLTDSDST
+1005 TVELSYTLTDNDSA
-1019 FVKAMV
+1019 FVKAIV
-1025 SLYKGDELVTEK
+1025 SLHKGDELVTEK
-1037 EILTQEELYK
+1037 EILTKEELAK
-1047 VQFANLLL
+1047 VRFTELLL
-1055 NTEYKVKTRFAY
+1055 NTEYTVKTRFTY
-1067 NLGSDDAEEELG
+1067 HLGNEDIEEVLP

-1084 LENKLLELREYK
+1084 LENKLLELRDYK
-1096 SIELYQVDEFGEKT
+1096 SIELYQVDENGEKT
-1110 RVTALSNLPTSVE
+1110 RVTALSNLPTTTE

-1129 ATVNNKEIYLP
+1129 ATVNNKDIYLP

-1151 KVSILHPKLVKFNQ
+1151 KVSIIHPKLVKFNQ
-1165 NNSSFDDHHT
+1165 NNHSFDEHHT

-1209 ADMVVDKEVS
+1209 ADMVVDKSVS

-1231 LKSLGEQKAYSILQ
+1231 LKSLGDHKTYSILQ

-1265 DVAISND
+1265 DVAISNE

-1278 LAKKSDKSTINKVSV
+1278 LAKKSDKSIIDKVSI

-1327 TASHETYHIGGV
+1327 TASHETYHMGGV

-1347 IDKVRVNVAID
+1347 IDKVQANVTIN

-1363 GRGQKIGGITAE
+1363 GRGQKIGGVTAE
-1375 MIMATQQPIMT
+1375 MIMLTQQPIMT
-1386 NVYVTGKIEASAPA
+1386 NVYVTGKVEASAPA

-1416 IATGTSV
+1416 IATGASV
-1423 TNGGIIASGQTQSAT
+1423 TNGGIIASGQ
-1438 VWSSISNLY
+1438 NLY
-1447 SVEGH
+1447 TTYGSVLTNIHTVENN
-1452 ATGQPNPTIQS
+1452 AAGQPNPTIQS
-1463 TSLSQEAVLE
+1463 TSLAQEAVLE
-1473 KIKTWGIP
+1473 KITAWGIP
-1481 TTPTMTGQENSD
+1481 TTPTAPTTTGQETTD

-1498 AQTIDYNQVQ
+1498 VQTIDYNQVQ
-1508 NAQAKR
+1508 HAQAER

-1540 DEASNLYSK
+1540 DETSNLYSK

-1555 TLNEDGVATNIYDQ
+1555 TLTEDDIVTNIYDQ
-1569 HASLTKL
+1569 HASLNKL
-1576 LIHYEDGTSEV
+1576 LIHFEDGTSEI

-1596 GNTKVVEYRLGDQLL
+1596 GNTKVVEYRLGEQLL

-1621 TSLIDELVTAF
+1621 SSLIDDLVAAF
-1632 SQVDLYSQEMAD
+1632 SQVELYSEKMAN
-1644 ILHIQTADKHAK
+1644 ILHIQTSDKQAK

-1668 VKDNLEVHIK
+1668 VKANLKGHIK

-1718 LYGIKY
+1718 LYGITY

-1736 ADFYKRQLDTLGW
+1736 ADFYSRQLDTLDW

-1755 KITKDDDQFYV
+1755 KIIKDTDEYYV
-1766 SQNGYE
+1766 SQSGYE
-1772 DMYFDR
+1772 NMYFDR
-1778 LTLANNAAIHK
+1778 LTLANNATIHK
-1789 ERFGALSS
+1789 ERFGRLSG

-1810 KLFLGETDSRKWFK
+1810 KLFLGEADSRKWFK
-1824 EATNAFVYEIPSNAN
+1824 EATNAFVYEIPSHAN
-1839 SSIDTSLYS
+1839 TSIDTSLYS

-1928 YQMADSNLRDKF
+1928 YQMADSHLRDKF

-2018 STMSHELIH
+2018 STMSHELVH

-2033 MLDGHKRRPGQDAES
+2033 MLDGYKRRPGQDAES

-2111 EAIATKGKEAY
+2111 EAIAAKGKEAY

-2127 KIELVPATEAH
+2127 KIELVPATEAP
-2138 TNQIPGYQNTHDRI
+2138 TNQSLIYQNAHDRI

-2157 VELANLNISTI
+2157 EELANLNIATI

-2174 ALVAKTSL
+2174 ALVAKSSFL
-2182 LPEQDYLRENLK
+2182 LEQDYLRENLK

-2199 PLYYPIYAGLQND
+2199 PLYYPIYAGLQNNS
-2212 QGTVGGLQFRKTALE
+2212 GTVGGLQFRKTALE

-2264 KIFADQYAD
+2264 KLFADQFVDYA
-2273 YTSFKKAMYKERW
+2273 SFKKAMYKERW

-2347 VKLTDSFSSSIFGE
+2347 VGLTDSFTSSIFTE

>member
-1 MFWKEK
+1 E
-7 QNKFSIRKFNRGVA
+7 
-21 SVIIG
+21 
-26 MTAALFF
+26 
-33 VPNLAIKAELTT
+33 
-45 LAHTNVAREQISYK
+45 
-59 YVLYSELTSD
+59 
-69 EKARIQATIPARQVG
+69 
-84 DTHTYYMV
+84 
-92 YRPKT
+92 
-97 NLPQTGDIP
+97 
-106 TFTSSLVG
+106 
-114 LGLLII
+114 
-120 GLSLTKDRKKRI
+120 
-132 VRSLIILTAT
+132 
-142 GSLSVAAI
+142 
-150 STGSLSGFDKQFT
+150 
-163 LSIGEALP
+163 
-171 QAVISIDQHEFVGYI
+171 
-186 LEGHVNSEAI
+186 
-196 TVSEAIIDEQG
+196 
-207 SSSEL
+207 
-212 ILPNILVEGI
+212 
-222 SKHSEAPIVDDI
+222 
-234 IPEEPTVPVAPSEP
+234 
-248 ITEQP
+248 
-253 EASVPP
+253 
-259 ATEDEVQPEEPTA
+259 
-272 PVVPSSPVTDEP
+272 EP

-316 APVPPATEDEVLP
+316 APVPP
-329 EEPTAPVVPSAP
+329 
-341 VTEEPEVP
+341 
-349 VTPVPPSTEDE
+349 STEDE
-360 VQPEEPTAP
+360 VQPEEPTDPVVPSAP
-369 VVPSEPITEQPEA
+369 VTDEPKVPEIPVSPTVEDEVLPEEPTDPVVPSAPVTDEPETPVPPSTEVEVQPEEPTDPVVPSSPVTDEPEAPVTPVRPATEDEVQPEEPTDPVAPSEPITEQPVA
-382 PVPPATEDEVLPEEP
+382 PVTPVPPSTEVEVLPEEP
-397 TAPVVPSAPVT
+397 TAPVAPSAPVT
-408 EEPEVPVTP
+408 EQPEEPEAPVPPSTESEVQPEEQIEPVVPSSPVTEQPEEPETP

-458 PEEPTVPVAPS
+458 PEEPT
-469 EPITEQPEAPVT
+469 
-481 PVPPSTEVEV
+481 
-491 QPEEPTVPVVP
+491 
-502 SEPVTEQ
+502 
-509 PEEPEAPVPPSTES
+509 
-523 EVQPEEP
+523 
-530 IEPVVPSSPVTEQP
+530 EPVVPSSPVTEQP
-544 EEPETP
+544 EEP
-550 VPPSTEGEVL
+550 
-560 PEEPTAPVAPSEPV
+560 
-574 TEQPEAPVPPA
+574 
-585 TEAEV
+585 
-590 LPEEPTEPVVPSSPV
+590 
-605 TEEPEIPVTPAPPS
+605 
-619 TEGEVLPEEPTD
+619 
-631 PVVPSAP
+631 
-638 VTEEPE
+638 
-644 TPVTPAPPSTEGEV
+644 
-658 LPEEPTDP
+658 
-666 VVPSAPVTEE
+666 
-676 PETPV
+676 
-681 TPAPPS
+681 
-687 TEGEVLPE
+687 
-695 EPTDSVVPS
+695 
-704 APVTEESETPVTPA
+704 
-718 PPSTEGEVLPEEP
+718 
-731 TDPVVPSS
+731 
-739 PVTEQP
+739 
-745 EEPETPVPPSTED
+745 
-758 EVQPA
+758 
-763 EPTDPVVPSAPVTE
+763 
-777 EPKVPETPV
+777 
-786 SPTVEDEV
+786 
-794 QPAEPTDSVVPSA
+794 
-807 PVTEEPKV
+807 
-815 PETPVSPTVKDEVQP
+815 
-830 EEPTAPVVP
+830 
-839 SSPVTEEPKVPETP
+839 
-853 VSPTVEDE
+853 
-861 VQPEEPTA
+861 
-869 PVVPSSPV
+869 
-877 TEEPEVPVTPVP
+877 
-889 PSTEDEVQPE
+889 
-899 EPTAP
+899 
-904 VVPSE
+904 
-909 PVTEQPEEP
+909 
-918 ETPVPP
+918 
-924 STEVEVQP
+924 
-932 EEPTAP
+932 
-938 VVPSSPV
+938 
-945 TEQPEEPETPVP
+945 
-957 PSTEDEVLPEEPTDP
+957 
-972 VVPSAPV
+972 
-979 TEEPEE
+979 
-985 PIKTKPELVLSI
+985 IKTKPKLVLSI
-997 LKDNVDDK
+997 LKENVDDK

-1067 NLGSDDAEEELG
+1067 NLGSDDVEEELG

-1110 RVTALSNLPTSVE
+1110 RVTALTSTPISSE

-1129 ATVNNKEIYLP
+1129 STVNNKDIYLP

-1151 KVSILHPKLVKFNQ
+1151 KVSIIHPKLVKFNQ
-1165 NNSSFDDHHT
+1165 NNSSFDEHHT

-1209 ADMVVDKEVS
+1209 ADMVVDKGVS

-1231 LKSLGEQKAYSILQ
+1231 LKSLGDHKTYSILQ
-1245 LDRPLFS
+1245 LDKPLFS

-1278 LAKKSDKSTINKVSV
+1278 LAKKSDKSTIDKVSV

-1327 TASHETYHIGGV
+1327 TASHETYYMGGV
-1339 TGILNSST
+1339 TGILNSSI

-1363 GRGQKIGGITAE
+1363 SRGQKIGGVTAD
-1375 MIMATQQPIMT
+1375 MILLSQQPMIT
-1386 NVYVTGKIEASAPA
+1386 NAYVTGNIQATAPA
-1400 DTGGVVGLA
+1400 DTGGVVGTA
-1409 RMSFLNN
+1409 RMSVLNN
-1416 IATGTSV
+1416 IVTGASV
-1423 TNGGIIASGQTQSAT
+1423 TNGGIIASGQNAYAT
-1438 VWSSISNLY
+1438 VGSTISNLY

-1452 ATGQPNPTIQS
+1452 AAGQPNPTIQS

-1473 KIKTWGIP
+1473 KVKAWGIP
-1481 TTPTMTGQENSD
+1481 TTPTTTGQENSD
-1493 SQSNS
+1493 SQANS
-1498 AQTIDYNQVQ
+1498 VQTIDYNQVQ
-1508 NAQAKR
+1508 NAQAER
-1514 RTAYENTAKLL
+1514 RTAYENTSKLL

-1596 GNTKVVEYRLGDQLL
+1596 GNTKVVEYHLGDQLL

-1621 TSLIDELVTAF
+1621 TSLIDDLVQEF
-1632 SQVDLYSQEMAD
+1632 SQVELYSEKMAEV
-1644 ILHIQTADKHAK
+1644 LHIKTADKHAK

-1718 LYGIKY
+1718 LYGITY

-1755 KITKDDDQFYV
+1755 KITKDTDQYYV
-1766 SQNGYE
+1766 SQQGYE

-1778 LTLANNAAIHK
+1778 LTLANNAEIHK
-1789 ERFGALSS
+1789 ERFGAFSS

-1928 YQMADSNLRDKF
+1928 YQMADSHLRDKF

-1961 QTDKRRWAGKYDQE
+1961 QTDKRRWASKYDQE

-2033 MLDGHKRRPGQDAES
+2033 MLDGYKRRPGQDAES

-2111 EAIATKGKEAY
+2111 QAFAAKGKEAY

-2127 KIELVPATEAH
+2127 KIELVPVNDAN
-2138 TNQIPGYQNTHDRI
+2138 TNQSLIYQNAHDRI
-2152 RKLSD
+2152 RKLRD
-2157 VELANLNISTI
+2157 DELANLNITTI

-2174 ALVAKTSL
+2174 ALVAKSSL
-2182 LPEQDYLRENLK
+2182 LLEQDYLRENLK

-2199 PLYYPIYAGLQND
+2199 PLYYPIYAGLQNNS
-2212 QGTVGGLQFRKTALE
+2212 GTVGGLQFRKTALE

-2264 KIFADQYAD
+2264 KLFADQFVDYA
-2273 YTSFKKAMYKERW
+2273 SFKKAMYKERW

>member
-33 VPNLAIKAELTT
+33 VPNLAIKAELTA

-150 STGSLSGFDKQFT
+150 STGSLSGFDKQFS
-163 LSIGEALP
+163 LAIGEALP

-207 SSSEL
+207 SLSEL

-234 IPEEPTVPVAPSEP
+234 IPEEPTVPVVPSNP
-248 ITEQP
+248 VTEQP
-253 EASVPP
+253 E
-259 ATEDEVQPEEPTA
+259 
-272 PVVPSSPVTDEP
+272 EP
-284 EAPVPPST
+284 ETPVPPST

-316 APVPPATEDEVLP
+316 APVPPSTEDEVLP
-329 EEPTAPVVPSAP
+329 EEPTAPVVPSSP
-341 VTEEPEVP
+341 VTDEPEEPE
-349 VTPVPPSTEDE
+349 TPVSPSTEAE

-369 VVPSEPITEQPEA
+369 VVPS
-382 PVPPATEDEVLPEEP
+382 
-397 TAPVVPSAPVT
+397 S
-408 EEPEVPVTP
+408 
-417 VPPSTEGEVL
+417 
-427 PEEPTV
+427 
-433 PVAPSEPVTEQP
+433 PVTEQP
-445 EAPVPPATEAEVL
+445 EAPVPPATE
-458 PEEPTVPVAPS
+458 
-469 EPITEQPEAPVT
+469 
-481 PVPPSTEVEV
+481 
-491 QPEEPTVPVVP
+491 
-502 SEPVTEQ
+502 
-509 PEEPEAPVPPSTES
+509 
-523 EVQPEEP
+523 
-530 IEPVVPSSPVTEQP
+530 
-544 EEPETP
+544 
-550 VPPSTEGEVL
+550 
-560 PEEPTAPVAPSEPV
+560 
-574 TEQPEAPVPPA
+574 
-585 TEAEV
+585 
-590 LPEEPTEPVVPSSPV
+590 
-605 TEEPEIPVTPAPPS
+605 
-619 TEGEVLPEEPTD
+619 D
-631 PVVPSAP
+631 
-638 VTEEPE
+638 
-644 TPVTPAPPSTEGEV
+644 
-658 LPEEPTDP
+658 
-666 VVPSAPVTEE
+666 
-676 PETPV
+676 
-681 TPAPPS
+681 
-687 TEGEVLPE
+687 
-695 EPTDSVVPS
+695 
-704 APVTEESETPVTPA
+704 
-718 PPSTEGEVLPEEP
+718 EVLPEEP

-758 EVQPA
+758 EVQP
-763 EPTDPVVPSAPVTE
+763 
-777 EPKVPETPV
+777 
-786 SPTVEDEV
+786 
-794 QPAEPTDSVVPSA
+794 
-807 PVTEEPKV
+807 
-815 PETPVSPTVKDEVQP
+815 

-839 SSPVTEEPKVPETP
+839 SS
-853 VSPTVEDE
+853 
-861 VQPEEPTA
+861 
-869 PVVPSSPV
+869 
-877 TEEPEVPVTPVP
+877 
-889 PSTEDEVQPE
+889 
-899 EPTAP
+899 
-904 VVPSE
+904 

-938 VVPSSPV
+938 VVPSEPV

-957 PSTEDEVLPEEPTDP
+957 PSIEVEVQPEEPTAP

-997 LKDNVDDK
+997 LKENVDDK

-1019 FVKAMV
+1019 FVKVLV
-1025 SLYKGDELVTEK
+1025 SLYKGDELVTEIAIQAK
-1037 EILTQEELYK
+1037 DELDK
-1047 VQFANLLL
+1047 VRFTELLL
-1055 NTEYKVKTRFAY
+1055 NTEYTVKTRFTY
-1067 NLGSDDAEEELG
+1067 NLGNEDVEEDLP
-1079 TEKFE
+1079 TEKIE

-1151 KVSILHPKLVKFNQ
+1151 KVSIIHPKLVKFNQ
-1165 NNSSFDDHHT
+1165 NNSSFDEHHT

-1231 LKSLGEQKAYSILQ
+1231 LKSLGDHKTYSILQ

-1265 DVAISND
+1265 DVSIKNN
-1272 QTEVAA
+1272 QTAVAA
-1278 LAKKSDKSTINKVSV
+1278 LAKKADKATIDKVTV
-1293 SGNITAKQNIAGIVY
+1293 SGNITAKQNIAGLVY
-1308 NATNG
+1308 EATNG
-1313 TTISNSIV
+1313 TSISNSIIDV
-1321 NVNLSN
+1321 SLGN
-1327 TASHETYHIGGV
+1327 TASYETYYMGGV

-1363 GRGQKIGGITAE
+1363 GRGQKIGGVTADMILSMITNA
-1375 MIMATQQPIMT
+1375 
-1386 NVYVTGKIEASAPA
+1386 YVTGNIQATAPA
-1400 DTGGVVGLA
+1400 DTGGVVGTA
-1409 RMSFLNN
+1409 RMSVLNN
-1416 IATGTSV
+1416 IVTGASV
-1423 TNGGIIASGQTQSAT
+1423 TNGGIIASGQNAYAT
-1438 VWSSISNLY
+1438 VGSTISNLY

-1452 ATGQPNPTIQS
+1452 AAGQPNPTIQS

-1473 KIKTWGIP
+1473 KIKAWGIP
-1481 TTPTMTGQENSD
+1481 TTPTTTGQENSD

-1498 AQTIDYNQVQ
+1498 VQTIDYNQVQ

-1514 RTAYENTAKLL
+1514 RTAYENTSKLL

-1596 GNTKVVEYRLGDQLL
+1596 GNTKVVEYRLGEQLL

-1621 TSLIDELVTAF
+1621 TSLIDDLVQEF
-1632 SQVDLYSQEMAD
+1632 SQVELYSEKMAEV
-1644 ILHIQTADKHAK
+1644 LHIKTADKHAK

-1668 VKDNLEVHIK
+1668 VKANLEEHIK
-1678 GLLANRQ
+1678 GLLANRL

-1692 AVRDVIKKEFLAD
+1692 AIRDVIKKEFLAD

-1724 GDTNIKNIVLHH
+1724 GDINIKNIVLHH

-1749 LKSFTD
+1749 LRSFTD
-1755 KITKDDDQFYV
+1755 KLTKHDDQFYV
-1766 SQNGYE
+1766 SQKGYE

-1797 QLGTVRDFLEYNK
+1797 QFGTVRDFLEYNK

-1928 YQMADSNLRDKF
+1928 YQMADSHLRDKF

-1961 QTDKRRWAGKYDQE
+1961 QTDKRRWADKYDQE

-1986 NEWHRKSTDSAF
+1986 NEWHRKSNDSAF

-2018 STMSHELIH
+2018 STMSHELVH

-2199 PLYYPIYAGLQND
+2199 PLYYPIYAGLQNNS
-2212 QGTVGGLQFRKTALE
+2212 GTVGGLQFRKTALE

-2264 KIFADQYAD
+2264 KIFANQYAD

-2325 AAKNKQAG
+2325 AAQNGQIG

>member
-7 QNKFSIRKFNRGVA
+7 QNKFSIRTFNRGVA

-33 VPNLAIKAELTT
+33 VPNLAIKAELTA

-150 STGSLSGFDKQFT
+150 STGSLSGFDKQFS
-163 LSIGEALP
+163 LAIGEALP

-196 TVSEAIIDEQG
+196 TVSEAIIGEQG

-234 IPEEPTVPVAPSEP
+234 IPEEPT
-248 ITEQP
+248 
-253 EASVPP
+253 
-259 ATEDEVQPEEPTA
+259 A
-272 PVVPSSPVTDEP
+272 PVVPSNPVTEQPEEP
-284 EAPVPPST
+284 ETPVPPST

-329 EEPTAPVVPSAP
+329 EEPTAPVVPSSP
-341 VTEEPEVP
+341 VT
-349 VTPVPPSTEDE
+349 DE
-360 VQPEEPTAP
+360 
-369 VVPSEPITEQPEA
+369 PEA
-382 PVPPATEDEVLPEEP
+382 PVPPATESEVQPEEP
-397 TAPVVPSAPVT
+397 TDPVVPS
-408 EEPEVPVTP
+408 
-417 VPPSTEGEVL
+417 S
-427 PEEPTV
+427 
-433 PVAPSEPVTEQP
+433 PVTEQP
-445 EAPVPPATEAEVL
+445 EAPVPPATE
-458 PEEPTVPVAPS
+458 
-469 EPITEQPEAPVT
+469 
-481 PVPPSTEVEV
+481 
-491 QPEEPTVPVVP
+491 
-502 SEPVTEQ
+502 
-509 PEEPEAPVPPSTES
+509 
-523 EVQPEEP
+523 
-530 IEPVVPSSPVTEQP
+530 
-544 EEPETP
+544 
-550 VPPSTEGEVL
+550 
-560 PEEPTAPVAPSEPV
+560 
-574 TEQPEAPVPPA
+574 
-585 TEAEV
+585 
-590 LPEEPTEPVVPSSPV
+590 
-605 TEEPEIPVTPAPPS
+605 
-619 TEGEVLPEEPTD
+619 D
-631 PVVPSAP
+631 
-638 VTEEPE
+638 
-644 TPVTPAPPSTEGEV
+644 
-658 LPEEPTDP
+658 
-666 VVPSAPVTEE
+666 
-676 PETPV
+676 
-681 TPAPPS
+681 
-687 TEGEVLPE
+687 
-695 EPTDSVVPS
+695 
-704 APVTEESETPVTPA
+704 
-718 PPSTEGEVLPEEP
+718 EVLPEEP

-745 EEPETPVPPSTED
+745 EEPETPVPPSTEGEVLPEDPTEPVVPVAPVTEQPEAPVPPSTED
-758 EVQPA
+758 EVLPEAPREPVVPVAPSDPVTEQPEA
-763 EPTDPVVPSAPVTE
+763 PVTPAPPSTEGEVLPESPTDPVAPS
-777 EPKVPETPV
+777 
-786 SPTVEDEV
+786 D
-794 QPAEPTDSVVPSA
+794 
-807 PVTEEPKV
+807 
-815 PETPVSPTVKDEVQP
+815 
-830 EEPTAPVVP
+830 
-839 SSPVTEEPKVPETP
+839 
-853 VSPTVEDE
+853 
-861 VQPEEPTA
+861 
-869 PVVPSSPV
+869 PV
-877 TEEPEVPVTPVP
+877 TEEPEVPV
-889 PSTEDEVQPE
+889 
-899 EPTAP
+899 
-904 VVPSE
+904 
-909 PVTEQPEEP
+909 
-918 ETPVPP
+918 
-924 STEVEVQP
+924 
-932 EEPTAP
+932 
-938 VVPSSPV
+938 
-945 TEQPEEPETPVP
+945 TPVP

-972 VVPSAPV
+972 VVPIAPSAPVTEQPEAPVTPAPPVTEDEVLPEEATAPVVPIAPVTEEPEAPVPLSTESEVLPEEPTEAVAPSEPVTDEPEAPVTPVPPSTEDEVLPEAPTEPVAPSDPITEQPEAPVPPSTEDEVLPEAPREPVVPVAPVTPVTEDPEAPVPPSTEDEVLPEAPTAPVVPSSPV

-997 LKDNVDDK
+997 LKENVDDK

-1019 FVKAMV
+1019 FVKVLV

-1067 NLGSDDAEEELG
+1067 NLGSDDVEEELG

-1110 RVTALSNLPTSVE
+1110 RVTALTSTPISSE

-1129 ATVNNKEIYLP
+1129 STVNNKDIYLP

-1151 KVSILHPKLVKFNQ
+1151 KVSIIHPKLVKFNQ
-1165 NNSSFDDHHT
+1165 NNSSFDEHYT

-1219 TDTYIT
+1219 TDTYVT

-1265 DVAISND
+1265 DVSIKND
-1272 QTEVAA
+1272 QTAVAA
-1278 LAKKSDKSTINKVSV
+1278 LAKKADKATIDKVTV
-1293 SGNITAKQNIAGIVY
+1293 SGNITAKQNIAGLVY
-1308 NATNG
+1308 EATNG

-1327 TASHETYHIGGV
+1327 TASHETYYMGGV

-1416 IATGTSV
+1416 IATGASV

-1452 ATGQPNPTIQS
+1452 AAGQPNPTIQS

-1473 KIKTWGIP
+1473 KIKAWGIP
-1481 TTPTMTGQENSD
+1481 TTPTTTGQENSD
-1493 SQSNS
+1493 SQSNLV
-1498 AQTIDYNQVQ
+1498 QTIDYNQVQ
-1508 NAQAKR
+1508 NAQAER

-1555 TLNEDGVATNIYDQ
+1555 PLNEDGVATNIYDQ

-1596 GNTKVVEYRLGDQLL
+1596 GNTKVVEYRLGEQLL

-1621 TSLIDELVTAF
+1621 TSLIDDLVQEF
-1632 SQVDLYSQEMAD
+1632 SQVELYSEKMAEV
-1644 ILHIQTADKHAK
+1644 LHIKTADKHAK

-1736 ADFYKRQLDTLGW
+1736 ADFYKRQLDTLDW
-1749 LKSFTD
+1749 LKSFTN
-1755 KITKDDDQFYV
+1755 KITKDTDQYYV
-1766 SQNGYE
+1766 SQQGYE

-1778 LTLANNAAIHK
+1778 LTLANNAEIHK

-1810 KLFLGETDSRKWFK
+1810 KLFLEETDSRKWFK

-1928 YQMADSNLRDKF
+1928 YQMADSHLRDKF

-1961 QTDKRRWAGKYDQE
+1961 QTDKRRWADKYDQE

-1986 NEWHRKSTDSAF
+1986 NEWHRKSNDSAF

-2018 STMSHELIH
+2018 STMSHELVH

-2033 MLDGHKRRPGQDAES
+2033 MLDGYKRRPGQDAES

-2127 KIELVPATEAH
+2127 KIELVPVNDAN
-2138 TNQIPGYQNTHDRI
+2138 TNQSLIYQNAHDRI
-2152 RKLSD
+2152 RKLRD
-2157 VELANLNISTI
+2157 DELDNLNIATI
-2168 NDAIDH
+2168 NDAIDY
-2174 ALVAKTSL
+2174 ALVAKSSFL
-2182 LPEQDYLRENLK
+2182 LEQDYLRENLK

>member
-33 VPNLAIKAELTT
+33 VPNLAIKAELTA

-150 STGSLSGFDKQFT
+150 STGSLSGFDKQFS
-163 LSIGEALP
+163 LAIGEALP

-196 TVSEAIIDEQG
+196 TVSEAIIGEQG

-222 SKHSEAPIVDDI
+222 SKHSEVPIVDDI
-234 IPEEPTVPVAPSEP
+234 I
-248 ITEQP
+248 
-253 EASVPP
+253 
-259 ATEDEVQPEEPTA
+259 
-272 PVVPSSPVTDEP
+272 
-284 EAPVPPST
+284 
-292 EDEVQPEEPTAPV
+292 PEEPTAPV
-305 APSEPITEQPE
+305 APSEPITEQPV
-316 APVPPATEDEVLP
+316 APVPPATDDEVQP
-329 EEPTAPVVPSAP
+329 EEPTDPVVPSAP

-349 VTPVPPSTEDE
+349 VTPVPPSTEDEVLPEEPTAPVVPSEPVTEQPEAPVPPSTEVE

-397 TAPVVPSAPVT
+397 TAPVAPSSPVT
-408 EEPEVPVTP
+408 EQPEEPETPIPPSTEDVVQPEEPTAPVVPSTPVTEQPEEPKTP
-417 VPPSTEGEVL
+417 VPPSTEAEVL
-427 PEEPTV
+427 PAEPTD
-433 PVAPSEPVTEQP
+433 PVAPS
-445 EAPVPPATEAEVL
+445 
-458 PEEPTVPVAPS
+458 
-469 EPITEQPEAPVT
+469 APVT
-481 PVPPSTEVEV
+481 
-491 QPEEPTVPVVP
+491 
-502 SEPVTEQ
+502 
-509 PEEPEAPVPPSTES
+509 EEPEAPVPPSTES

-530 IEPVVPSSPVTEQP
+530 
-544 EEPETP
+544 
-550 VPPSTEGEVL
+550 
-560 PEEPTAPVAPSEPV
+560 
-574 TEQPEAPVPPA
+574 
-585 TEAEV
+585 
-590 LPEEPTEPVVPSSPV
+590 
-605 TEEPEIPVTPAPPS
+605 
-619 TEGEVLPEEPTD
+619 
-631 PVVPSAP
+631 
-638 VTEEPE
+638 
-644 TPVTPAPPSTEGEV
+644 
-658 LPEEPTDP
+658 
-666 VVPSAPVTEE
+666 
-676 PETPV
+676 
-681 TPAPPS
+681 
-687 TEGEVLPE
+687 
-695 EPTDSVVPS
+695 
-704 APVTEESETPVTPA
+704 
-718 PPSTEGEVLPEEP
+718 
-731 TDPVVPSS
+731 
-739 PVTEQP
+739 
-745 EEPETPVPPSTED
+745 
-758 EVQPA
+758 
-763 EPTDPVVPSAPVTE
+763 
-777 EPKVPETPV
+777 
-786 SPTVEDEV
+786 
-794 QPAEPTDSVVPSA
+794 
-807 PVTEEPKV
+807 
-815 PETPVSPTVKDEVQP
+815 
-830 EEPTAPVVP
+830 TAPVVP
-839 SSPVTEEPKVPETP
+839 SEPVTDEPKVPETP

-889 PSTEDEVQPE
+889 PSTEDDIIPE

-904 VVPSE
+904 VAPSS

-918 ETPVPP
+918 ETPVPPATEDEVQPEEPTEPVVPSSPVTEQPVAPVTPVPP

-945 TEQPEEPETPVP
+945 TEQPEEP
-957 PSTEDEVLPEEPTDP
+957 
-972 VVPSAPV
+972 
-979 TEEPEE
+979 
-985 PIKTKPELVLSI
+985 IKTKPKLVLSI
-997 LKDNVDDK
+997 LKENVDDK
-1005 SVELSYTLTDSDST
+1005 TVELSYTLTDSDST
-1019 FVKAMV
+1019 FVKVLV

-1047 VQFANLLL
+1047 VRFANLLL

-1067 NLGSDDAEEELG
+1067 NLGSDDVEEELG

-1110 RVTALSNLPTSVE
+1110 RVTALTSAPISSE

-1129 ATVNNKEIYLP
+1129 STVNNKDIYLP

-1151 KVSILHPKLVKFNQ
+1151 KVSIIHPKLVKFNQ
-1165 NNSSFDDHHT
+1165 NNSSFDEHYT

-1231 LKSLGEQKAYSILQ
+1231 LKSLGDHKTYSILQ
-1245 LDRPLFS
+1245 LDKPLFS

-1278 LAKKSDKSTINKVSV
+1278 LAKKSDKSTIDKVSV

-1327 TASHETYHIGGV
+1327 TASHETYHLGGV

-1363 GRGQKIGGITAE
+1363 GRGQKIGGVTAE
-1375 MIMATQQPIMT
+1375 MIMLTQQSVMT
-1386 NVYVTGKIEASAPA
+1386 NVYVTGKVEASAPA

-1409 RMSFLNN
+1409 RMSVLNN
-1416 IATGTSV
+1416 IATGASV

-1438 VWSSISNLY
+1438 AWSSISNLY

-1452 ATGQPNPTIQS
+1452 AAGQPNPTIQS

-1473 KIKTWGIP
+1473 KITAWGIP
-1481 TTPTMTGQENSD
+1481 TTPTTTGQENSD

-1498 AQTIDYNQVQ
+1498 VQTIDYNQVQ
-1508 NAQAKR
+1508 NAQAER

-1621 TSLIDELVTAF
+1621 TSLIDDLVQEF
-1632 SQVDLYSQEMAD
+1632 SRVELYSEKMAEV
-1644 ILHIQTADKHAK
+1644 LHIKTADKHAK

-1668 VKDNLEVHIK
+1668 VKANLEEHIK
-1678 GLLANRQ
+1678 GLLANRL

-1736 ADFYKRQLDTLGW
+1736 ADFYNRQLDTLEW

-1755 KITKDDDQFYV
+1755 KITKDTDQYYV
-1766 SQNGYE
+1766 SQQGYE

-1778 LTLANNAAIHK
+1778 LTLANNAEIHK

-1810 KLFLGETDSRKWFK
+1810 KLFLEETDSRKWFK

-1961 QTDKRRWAGKYDQE
+1961 QRRWADKYDQE

-1986 NEWHRKSTDSAF
+1986 NEWHRKSNDSAF

-2018 STMSHELIH
+2018 STMSHELVH

-2033 MLDGHKRRPGQDAES
+2033 MLDGYKRRPGQDAES

-2157 VELANLNISTI
+2157 VELANLNIATI

-2174 ALVAKTSL
+2174 ALVAKSSL

-2199 PLYYPIYAGLQND
+2199 PLYYPIYAGLQNNS
-2212 QGTVGGLQFRKTALE
+2212 GTVGGLQFRKTALE

>member
-1 MFWKEK
+1 
-7 QNKFSIRKFNRGVA
+7 
-21 SVIIG
+21 
-26 MTAALFF
+26 
-33 VPNLAIKAELTT
+33 
-45 LAHTNVAREQISYK
+45 
-59 YVLYSELTSD
+59 
-69 EKARIQATIPARQVG
+69 
-84 DTHTYYMV
+84 
-92 YRPKT
+92 
-97 NLPQTGDIP
+97 
-106 TFTSSLVG
+106 
-114 LGLLII
+114 
-120 GLSLTKDRKKRI
+120 
-132 VRSLIILTAT
+132 
-142 GSLSVAAI
+142 
-150 STGSLSGFDKQFT
+150 
-163 LSIGEALP
+163 
-171 QAVISIDQHEFVGYI
+171 
-186 LEGHVNSEAI
+186 
-196 TVSEAIIDEQG
+196 
-207 SSSEL
+207 
-212 ILPNILVEGI
+212 
-222 SKHSEAPIVDDI
+222 
-234 IPEEPTVPVAPSEP
+234 
-248 ITEQP
+248 
-253 EASVPP
+253 
-259 ATEDEVQPEEPTA
+259 
-272 PVVPSSPVTDEP
+272 
-284 EAPVPPST
+284 
-292 EDEVQPEEPTAPV
+292 
-305 APSEPITEQPE
+305 
-316 APVPPATEDEVLP
+316 
-329 EEPTAPVVPSAP
+329 
-341 VTEEPEVP
+341 
-349 VTPVPPSTEDE
+349 
-360 VQPEEPTAP
+360 
-369 VVPSEPITEQPEA
+369 
-382 PVPPATEDEVLPEEP
+382 
-397 TAPVVPSAPVT
+397 
-408 EEPEVPVTP
+408 
-417 VPPSTEGEVL
+417 
-427 PEEPTV
+427 
-433 PVAPSEPVTEQP
+433 
-445 EAPVPPATEAEVL
+445 
-458 PEEPTVPVAPS
+458 
-469 EPITEQPEAPVT
+469 
-481 PVPPSTEVEV
+481 
-491 QPEEPTVPVVP
+491 
-502 SEPVTEQ
+502 
-509 PEEPEAPVPPSTES
+509 
-523 EVQPEEP
+523 
-530 IEPVVPSSPVTEQP
+530 
-544 EEPETP
+544 
-550 VPPSTEGEVL
+550 
-560 PEEPTAPVAPSEPV
+560 
-574 TEQPEAPVPPA
+574 
-585 TEAEV
+585 
-590 LPEEPTEPVVPSSPV
+590 
-605 TEEPEIPVTPAPPS
+605 
-619 TEGEVLPEEPTD
+619 
-631 PVVPSAP
+631 P

-704 APVTEESETPVTPA
+704 APVTEEPETPVTPA
-718 PPSTEGEVLPEEP
+718 PPSTEGEVLPEEPTAPVVPSAPVTEEPKVPETPVSPTVEDEVQPAEP

-763 EPTDPVVPSAPVTE
+763 EPTDPVVPSSPVTE
-777 EPKVPETPV
+777 QPEEPETPV
-786 SPTVEDEV
+786 P
-794 QPAEPTDSVVPSA
+794 PAT
-807 PVTEEPKV
+807 
-815 PETPVSPTVKDEVQP
+815 
-830 EEPTAPVVP
+830 
-839 SSPVTEEPKVPETP
+839 
-853 VSPTVEDE
+853 EDE
-861 VQPEEPTA
+861 VQPEEPTD

-899 EPTAP
+899 EPTDQ
-904 VVPSE
+904 VGPSS
-909 PVTEQPEEP
+909 PVTEEPKIP
-918 ETPVPP
+918 ETPVSPMV
-924 STEVEVQP
+924 EDEVQP
-932 EEPTAP
+932 AEPTDP

-945 TEQPEEPETPVP
+945 TDEPEAPVPPATEDEVQPEEPTDPVGPSSPVTDEPEAPVP
-957 PSTEDEVLPEEPTDP
+957 PSTEDEVQPAEPTDPVGPSAPVTDEPEAPVPPATEDEVQPEEPTDP
-972 VVPSAPV
+972 VVPSSPVTDEPEAPV
-979 TEEPEE
+979 PPATEDEVQPEEPTDPVVPSSPVTDEPEE
-985 PIKTKPELVLSI
+985 PIKTKSELVLSI
-997 LKDNVDDK
+997 LKENVDDRT
-1005 SVELSYTLTDSDST
+1005 VELSYTLTDSDST

-1067 NLGSDDAEEELG
+1067 NLGSDDVEEELG

-1110 RVTALSNLPTSVE
+1110 RVTALTSTPISSE

-1129 ATVNNKEIYLP
+1129 STVNNKDIYLP

-1151 KVSILHPKLVKFNQ
+1151 KVSIIHPKLVKFDQ
-1165 NNSSFDDHHT
+1165 NNSNFDEHHT

-1219 TDTYIT
+1219 TDTYVT

-1231 LKSLGEQKAYSILQ
+1231 LKSLGGQKAYSILQ

-1265 DVAISND
+1265 DVSIKND
-1272 QTEVAA
+1272 QTAVAA
-1278 LAKKSDKSTINKVSV
+1278 LAKKSDKSTIDKVSV

-1327 TASHETYHIGGV
+1327 TASHETYYMGGV

-1347 IDKVRVNVAID
+1347 IDKVRATVAID

-1363 GRGQKIGGITAE
+1363 GRGQGIGGIVANAQGAV
-1375 MIMATQQPIMT
+1375 IK
-1386 NVYVTGKIEASAPA
+1386 NSYVTGNIHATETA

-1416 IATGTSV
+1416 IATGVSV
-1423 TNGGIIASGQTQSAT
+1423 TNGGIIASAQ
-1438 VWSSISNLY
+1438 NLYTTYGSMPTNIY

-1452 ATGQPNPTIQS
+1452 AAGQPNPTIQS

-1587 LPLVFKGEY
+1587 LPLVYKGEY
-1596 GNTKVVEYRLGDQLL
+1596 GNTKVVEYRLGEQLL

-1632 SQVDLYSQEMAD
+1632 SQVNLYSQEMAD
-1644 ILHIQTADKHAK
+1644 ILHIKTADKHAK

-1668 VKDNLEVHIK
+1668 VKASLEGHIK

-1692 AVRDVIKKEFLAD
+1692 AVKDVIKKEFLAD

-1749 LKSFTD
+1749 LRSFTD
-1755 KITKDDDQFYV
+1755 KLTKHDDQFYV
-1766 SQNGYE
+1766 SQKGYE

-1797 QLGTVRDFLEYNK
+1797 QFGTVRDFLEYNK

-1928 YQMADSNLRDKF
+1928 YQMADSHLRDKF

-1961 QTDKRRWAGKYDQE
+1961 QTDKRRWADKYDQE

-1986 NEWHRKSTDSAF
+1986 NEWHRQSRDSAF

-2018 STMSHELIH
+2018 STMSHELVH

-2033 MLDGHKRRPGQDAES
+2033 MLDGYKRRPGQDAES

-2111 EAIATKGKEAY
+2111 EAIAAKGKEAY

>member
-259 ATEDEVQPEEPTA
+259 ATEDEVQPEEPTD

-284 EAPVPPST
+284 EAPVPPSTEDEVQPEEPTDPVAPSEPVTDEPKVPETPVSPTVEDEVQPEEPKAPVVPSNPVTDEPEAPVPPSTEAEVQPEEPTDPVAPSEPITEQPEAPVPPATEAEVLPAEPTAPVVPSNPVTEQPEEPETPVPPST

-349 VTPVPPSTEDE
+349 VTPVPPSTEGEVLPEEPTVPVAPSEPITEQPEASVPPATEDE
-360 VQPEEPTAP
+360 VQPEEPTDPVAPSEPVTDEPKVPETPVSPTVEDEVQPEEPKAP
-369 VVPSEPITEQPEA
+369 VVPSNPVTDEPEAPVPPSTEAEVQPEEPTDPVAPSEPITEQPEAPVPPATEDEVLTEESTDPVVPSEPITDEPEAPVPPSTEDEVLPEEPTAPVAPSEPITEQPEA

-397 TAPVVPSAPVT
+397 TAPVVPS
-408 EEPEVPVTP
+408 
-417 VPPSTEGEVL
+417 
-427 PEEPTV
+427 
-433 PVAPSEPVTEQP
+433 EPVTD
-445 EAPVPPATEAEVL
+445 
-458 PEEPTVPVAPS
+458 EPKV
-469 EPITEQPEAPVT
+469 
-481 PVPPSTEVEV
+481 
-491 QPEEPTVPVVP
+491 
-502 SEPVTEQ
+502 
-509 PEEPEAPVPPSTES
+509 
-523 EVQPEEP
+523 
-530 IEPVVPSSPVTEQP
+530 
-544 EEPETP
+544 PETP
-550 VPPSTEGEVL
+550 VSPTVEDEV
-560 PEEPTAPVAPSEPV
+560 
-574 TEQPEAPVPPA
+574 Q
-585 TEAEV
+585 
-590 LPEEPTEPVVPSSPV
+590 
-605 TEEPEIPVTPAPPS
+605 
-619 TEGEVLPEEPTD
+619 
-631 PVVPSAP
+631 
-638 VTEEPE
+638 
-644 TPVTPAPPSTEGEV
+644 
-658 LPEEPTDP
+658 
-666 VVPSAPVTEE
+666 
-676 PETPV
+676 
-681 TPAPPS
+681 
-687 TEGEVLPE
+687 
-695 EPTDSVVPS
+695 
-704 APVTEESETPVTPA
+704 
-718 PPSTEGEVLPEEP
+718 PEEP

-758 EVQPA
+758 EVLPE
-763 EPTDPVVPSAPVTE
+763 EPTAPVAPSEPITE
-777 EPKVPETPV
+777 QPEAPVPPAT
-786 SPTVEDEV
+786 EDEV
-794 QPAEPTDSVVPSA
+794 L
-807 PVTEEPKV
+807 
-815 PETPVSPTVKDEVQP
+815 P

-839 SSPVTEEPKVPETP
+839 SEPVTDEPKVPETP

-869 PVVPSSPV
+869 PVVPSNPV
-877 TEEPEVPVTPVP
+877 TEQPVAPVP
-889 PSTEDEVQPE
+889 PSTEGEVQPE
-899 EPTAP
+899 EPT
-904 VVPSE
+904 E
-909 PVTEQPEEP
+909 
-918 ETPVPP
+918 
-924 STEVEVQP
+924 
-932 EEPTAP
+932 P

-945 TEQPEEPETPVP
+945 TEQPEEP
-957 PSTEDEVLPEEPTDP
+957 
-972 VVPSAPV
+972 
-979 TEEPEE
+979 
-985 PIKTKPELVLSI
+985 IKTKPKLVLSI
-997 LKDNVDDK
+997 LKENVDDK

-1019 FVKAMV
+1019 FVKVLV

-1047 VQFANLLL
+1047 VRFANLLL

-1067 NLGSDDAEEELG
+1067 NLGSDDVEEELG

-1084 LENKLLELREYK
+1084 LKNKLLELREYK
-1096 SIELYQVDEFGEKT
+1096 SIELYQVDERGEKT
-1110 RVTALSNLPTSVE
+1110 RVTALTNAPISSE

-1129 ATVNNKEIYLP
+1129 STVNNKDIYLP

-1151 KVSILHPKLVKFNQ
+1151 KVSIIHPKLVKFNQ
-1165 NNSSFDDHHT
+1165 NNSSFDEHYT

-1265 DVAISND
+1265 DVSIKND
-1272 QTEVAA
+1272 QTAVAA
-1278 LAKKSDKSTINKVSV
+1278 LAKKADKATIDKVTV
-1293 SGNITAKQNIAGIVY
+1293 SGNITAKQNIAGLVY
-1308 NATNG
+1308 EATNG
-1313 TTISNSIV
+1313 TSISNSIV

-1327 TASHETYHIGGV
+1327 TASHETYHLGGV

-1363 GRGQKIGGITAE
+1363 GRGQKIGGVTAE
-1375 MIMATQQPIMT
+1375 MIMLTQQPVMT
-1386 NVYVTGKIEASAPA
+1386 NVYVTGKVEASAPA

-1409 RMSFLNN
+1409 RMSVLNN
-1416 IATGTSV
+1416 IATGVSV
-1423 TNGGIIASGQTQSAT
+1423 TNGGIIASAQ
-1438 VWSSISNLY
+1438 NLYTTYGSMPTNIY
-1447 SVEGH
+1447 SVEDH
-1452 ATGQPNPTIQS
+1452 AAGQPNPTIQP
-1463 TSLSQEAVLE
+1463 TSLSQETVLE
-1473 KIKTWGIP
+1473 KIKAWGIP
-1481 TTPTMTGQENSD
+1481 TTPTTTGQENSD

-1498 AQTIDYNQVQ
+1498 VQTIDYNQVQ
-1508 NAQAKR
+1508 NARAKR
-1514 RTAYENTAKLL
+1514 RTAYENTSKLL

-1596 GNTKVVEYRLGDQLL
+1596 GNTKVVEYRLGEQLL

-1644 ILHIQTADKHAK
+1644 ILHIQTTDKNAK

-1668 VKDNLEVHIK
+1668 VKDKLEFHIK

-1755 KITKDDDQFYV
+1755 KITKDTDQYYV
-1766 SQNGYE
+1766 SQQGYE

-1778 LTLANNAAIHK
+1778 LTLANNAEIHK

-1797 QLGTVRDFLEYNK
+1797 QLGTVRDFLEYNM

-1903 QAVKTVQTS
+1903 QEVKTVQTS

-1961 QTDKRRWAGKYDQE
+1961 QTDKRRWADKYDQE

-1986 NEWHRKSTDSAF
+1986 NEWHRKSNDSAF

-2018 STMSHELIH
+2018 STLSHELVH

-2033 MLDGHKRRPGQDAES
+2033 MLDGYKRRPGQDAES

-2111 EAIATKGKEAY
+2111 EAIAAKGKEAY

-2127 KIELVPATEAH
+2127 KIELVPATEAP
-2138 TNQIPGYQNTHDRI
+2138 TNQSLIYQNAHDRI

-2157 VELANLNISTI
+2157 EELANLNIATI

-2199 PLYYPIYAGLQND
+2199 PLYYPIYAGLQNNS
-2212 QGTVGGLQFRKTALE
+2212 GTVGGLQFRKTALE

-2273 YTSFKKAMYKERW
+2273 YTSFKKAMYKERL
-2286 DKKDRLKAITISFN
+2286 DKKNSMKAISFIYN

>member
-33 VPNLAIKAELTT
+33 VPNLAIKAELTA

-163 LSIGEALP
+163 LAIGEALP
-171 QAVISIDQHEFVGYI
+171 QAVISIDQHEFVGFI
-186 LEGHVNSEAI
+186 LEGDVNSETI
-196 TVSEAIIDEQG
+196 TVSEAIIGEQE

-234 IPEEPTVPVAPSEP
+234 IPEEPT
-248 ITEQP
+248 
-253 EASVPP
+253 
-259 ATEDEVQPEEPTA
+259 A
-272 PVVPSSPVTDEP
+272 PVVPSNPVTEQPEEP
-284 EAPVPPST
+284 ETPVPPST

-329 EEPTAPVVPSAP
+329 EEPTAPVVPSSP
-341 VTEEPEVP
+341 VT
-349 VTPVPPSTEDE
+349 DE
-360 VQPEEPTAP
+360 
-369 VVPSEPITEQPEA
+369 PEA
-382 PVPPATEDEVLPEEP
+382 PVPPSTEDEVLPEEP
-397 TAPVVPSAPVT
+397 TAPVVPS
-408 EEPEVPVTP
+408 
-417 VPPSTEGEVL
+417 S
-427 PEEPTV
+427 
-433 PVAPSEPVTEQP
+433 PVTEQP
-445 EAPVPPATEAEVL
+445 V
-458 PEEPTVPVAPS
+458 
-469 EPITEQPEAPVT
+469 APVT

-491 QPEEPTVPVVP
+491 QP
-502 SEPVTEQ
+502 
-509 PEEPEAPVPPSTES
+509 A
-523 EVQPEEP
+523 
-530 IEPVVPSSPVTEQP
+530 
-544 EEPETP
+544 
-550 VPPSTEGEVL
+550 
-560 PEEPTAPVAPSEPV
+560 EPTA
-574 TEQPEAPVPPA
+574 
-585 TEAEV
+585 
-590 LPEEPTEPVVPSSPV
+590 
-605 TEEPEIPVTPAPPS
+605 
-619 TEGEVLPEEPTD
+619 
-631 PVVPSAP
+631 
-638 VTEEPE
+638 
-644 TPVTPAPPSTEGEV
+644 
-658 LPEEPTDP
+658 
-666 VVPSAPVTEE
+666 
-676 PETPV
+676 
-681 TPAPPS
+681 
-687 TEGEVLPE
+687 
-695 EPTDSVVPS
+695 
-704 APVTEESETPVTPA
+704 
-718 PPSTEGEVLPEEP
+718 
-731 TDPVVPSS
+731 PVVPSS

-794 QPAEPTDSVVPSA
+794 QPAEPTD
-807 PVTEEPKV
+807 
-815 PETPVSPTVKDEVQP
+815 
-830 EEPTAPVVP
+830 PVVP
-839 SSPVTEEPKVPETP
+839 SSPVTEQPEAPVPPATEDEVLPEEPTDPVVPSSPVTEQPEEPETP
-853 VSPTVEDE
+853 VPPATEDEVQPAEPTDPVVPSSPVTEQPEEPETPVPPATEDEVLPEEPTDPVAPSAPVTEEPEASVPPATEAEVQPAEPTAPVVPSNPVTEQPEAPVPPSTEDE
-861 VQPEEPTA
+861 VQPEEPTDPVGPSA
-869 PVVPSSPV
+869 PVTEEPEEPETPVPPATEDEVQPEEPTEPVAPSSPV

-889 PSTEDEVQPE
+889 PSTESEVL
-899 EPTAP
+899 
-904 VVPSE
+904 
-909 PVTEQPEEP
+909 
-918 ETPVPP
+918 
-924 STEVEVQP
+924 P

-945 TEQPEEPETPVP
+945 MEQ
-957 PSTEDEVLPEEPTDP
+957 
-972 VVPSAPV
+972 
-979 TEEPEE
+979 PEE
-985 PIKTKPELVLSI
+985 PIKTKPKLVLSI
-997 LKDNVDDK
+997 LKENVDDK

-1047 VQFANLLL
+1047 VRFANLLL

-1067 NLGSDDAEEELG
+1067 NLGSDDVEEELG

-1110 RVTALSNLPTSVE
+1110 RVTALTSTPISSE

-1129 ATVNNKEIYLP
+1129 STVNNKDIYLP

-1151 KVSILHPKLVKFNQ
+1151 KVSIIHPKLVKFNQ
-1165 NNSSFDDHHT
+1165 NNSSFDEHYT

-1219 TDTYIT
+1219 TDTYVT

-1231 LKSLGEQKAYSILQ
+1231 LKSLGGQKAYSILQ

-1265 DVAISND
+1265 DVSIKND
-1272 QTEVAA
+1272 QTAVAA
-1278 LAKKSDKSTINKVSV
+1278 LARKADKATIDKVSV
-1293 SGNITAKQNIAGIVY
+1293 SGNITAKQNIAGLVY
-1308 NATNG
+1308 EATNG
-1313 TTISNSIV
+1313 TSISNSIV

-1347 IDKVRVNVAID
+1347 IDKVRATVAID

-1363 GRGQKIGGITAE
+1363 GRGQGIGGIVANAQGAV
-1375 MIMATQQPIMT
+1375 IK
-1386 NVYVTGKIEASAPA
+1386 NSYVTGNIHATETA

-1409 RMSFLNN
+1409 RMSVLNN
-1416 IATGTSV
+1416 IVTGASV
-1423 TNGGIIASGQTQSAT
+1423 TNGGIIASGQNAYAT
-1438 VWSSISNLY
+1438 VGSTISNLY

-1452 ATGQPNPTIQS
+1452 AAGQPNPTIQS

-1473 KIKTWGIP
+1473 KIKAWGIP
-1481 TTPTMTGQENSD
+1481 TTPTTTGQENSD

-1498 AQTIDYNQVQ
+1498 VQTIDYNQVQ

-1514 RTAYENTAKLL
+1514 RTAYENTSKLL

-1621 TSLIDELVTAF
+1621 TNLIDELVTAF
-1632 SQVDLYSQEMAD
+1632 SQVNLYSQEMAD
-1644 ILHIQTADKHAK
+1644 ILHIKTADKHAK

-1668 VKDNLEVHIK
+1668 VKANLEEHIK
-1678 GLLANRQ
+1678 GLLANRL
-1685 VVDTTSK
+1685 VVDTTSR

-1736 ADFYKRQLDTLGW
+1736 ADFYNRQLDTLEW

-1755 KITKDDDQFYV
+1755 KITKDTDQYYV
-1766 SQNGYE
+1766 SQQGYE

-1810 KLFLGETDSRKWFK
+1810 KLFLGETDSREWFK

-1928 YQMADSNLRDKF
+1928 YQMADSHLRDKF

-1946 IWDGYWIKDSNAFED
+1946 IWDGYWIKASNAFED
-1961 QTDKRRWAGKYDQE
+1961 QTDKRRWADKYDQE

-1986 NEWHRKSTDSAF
+1986 NEWHRKSNDSAF

-2018 STMSHELIH
+2018 STMSHELVH

-2033 MLDGHKRRPGQDAES
+2033 MLDGYKRRPGQDAES

-2264 KIFADQYAD
+2264 KLFADQFVDYA
-2273 YTSFKKAMYKERW
+2273 SFKKAMYKERW

-2347 VKLTDSFSSSIFGE
+2347 VKLTDSFSSFIFGE

>member
-33 VPNLAIKAELTT
+33 VPNLAIKAELTA

-150 STGSLSGFDKQFT
+150 STGSLSGFDKQFS
-163 LSIGEALP
+163 LAIGEALP

-207 SSSEL
+207 SLSEL

-234 IPEEPTVPVAPSEP
+234 IPEEPTVPVVPSNPVTEQPEEPETPVPPSTEDEVQPEEPTAPVAPSEP

-253 EASVPP
+253 EAPVPPSTEDEVLPEEPTAPVVPSSPVTDEPEEPETPVSPSTEAEVQPEEPTAPVVPSSPVTEQPEAPVPP
-259 ATEDEVQPEEPTA
+259 ATEDEVLPEEPTDPVVPSSPVTEQPEEPETPVPPSTEDEVQPEEPTA

-305 APSEPITEQPE
+305 
-316 APVPPATEDEVLP
+316 
-329 EEPTAPVVPSAP
+329 
-341 VTEEPEVP
+341 
-349 VTPVPPSTEDE
+349 
-360 VQPEEPTAP
+360 
-369 VVPSEPITEQPEA
+369 
-382 PVPPATEDEVLPEEP
+382 
-397 TAPVVPSAPVT
+397 
-408 EEPEVPVTP
+408 
-417 VPPSTEGEVL
+417 
-427 PEEPTV
+427 
-433 PVAPSEPVTEQP
+433 
-445 EAPVPPATEAEVL
+445 
-458 PEEPTVPVAPS
+458 
-469 EPITEQPEAPVT
+469 
-481 PVPPSTEVEV
+481 
-491 QPEEPTVPVVP
+491 
-502 SEPVTEQ
+502 
-509 PEEPEAPVPPSTES
+509 
-523 EVQPEEP
+523 
-530 IEPVVPSSPVTEQP
+530 VPSSPVTEQP

-550 VPPSTEGEVL
+550 VPPSTEV
-560 PEEPTAPVAPSEPV
+560 
-574 TEQPEAPVPPA
+574 
-585 TEAEV
+585 
-590 LPEEPTEPVVPSSPV
+590 
-605 TEEPEIPVTPAPPS
+605 
-619 TEGEVLPEEPTD
+619 
-631 PVVPSAP
+631 
-638 VTEEPE
+638 
-644 TPVTPAPPSTEGEV
+644 
-658 LPEEPTDP
+658 
-666 VVPSAPVTEE
+666 
-676 PETPV
+676 
-681 TPAPPS
+681 
-687 TEGEVLPE
+687 
-695 EPTDSVVPS
+695 
-704 APVTEESETPVTPA
+704 
-718 PPSTEGEVLPEEP
+718 
-731 TDPVVPSS
+731 
-739 PVTEQP
+739 
-745 EEPETPVPPSTED
+745 
-758 EVQPA
+758 
-763 EPTDPVVPSAPVTE
+763 
-777 EPKVPETPV
+777 
-786 SPTVEDEV
+786 
-794 QPAEPTDSVVPSA
+794 
-807 PVTEEPKV
+807 
-815 PETPVSPTVKDEVQP
+815 
-830 EEPTAPVVP
+830 
-839 SSPVTEEPKVPETP
+839 
-853 VSPTVEDE
+853 
-861 VQPEEPTA
+861 
-869 PVVPSSPV
+869 
-877 TEEPEVPVTPVP
+877 
-889 PSTEDEVQPE
+889 EVQPE

-938 VVPSSPV
+938 VVPS
-945 TEQPEEPETPVP
+945 
-957 PSTEDEVLPEEPTDP
+957 
-972 VVPSAPV
+972 APV

-997 LKDNVDDK
+997 LKENVDDK

-1019 FVKAMV
+1019 FVKVLV
-1025 SLYKGDELVTEK
+1025 SLYKGDELVTEIAIQAK
-1037 EILTQEELYK
+1037 DELDK
-1047 VQFANLLL
+1047 VRFTELLL
-1055 NTEYKVKTRFAY
+1055 NTEYTVKTRFTY
-1067 NLGSDDAEEELG
+1067 NLGNEDVEEDLP
-1079 TEKFE
+1079 TEKIE

-1151 KVSILHPKLVKFNQ
+1151 KVSIIHPKLVKFNQ
-1165 NNSSFDDHHT
+1165 NNSSFDEHHT

-1231 LKSLGEQKAYSILQ
+1231 LKSLGDHKTYSILQ

-1265 DVAISND
+1265 DVSIKNN
-1272 QTEVAA
+1272 QTAVAA
-1278 LAKKSDKSTINKVSV
+1278 LAKKADKATIDKVTV
-1293 SGNITAKQNIAGIVY
+1293 SGNITAKQNIAGLVY
-1308 NATNG
+1308 EATNG
-1313 TTISNSIV
+1313 TSISNSIIDV
-1321 NVNLSN
+1321 SLGN
-1327 TASHETYHIGGV
+1327 TASYETYYMGGV

-1363 GRGQKIGGITAE
+1363 GRGQKIGGVTADMILSMITNA
-1375 MIMATQQPIMT
+1375 
-1386 NVYVTGKIEASAPA
+1386 YVTGNIQATAPA
-1400 DTGGVVGLA
+1400 DTGGVVGTA
-1409 RMSFLNN
+1409 RMSVLNN
-1416 IATGTSV
+1416 IVTGASV
-1423 TNGGIIASGQTQSAT
+1423 TNGGIIASGQNAYAT
-1438 VWSSISNLY
+1438 VGSTISNLY

-1452 ATGQPNPTIQS
+1452 AAGQPNPTIQS

-1473 KIKTWGIP
+1473 KIKAWGIP
-1481 TTPTMTGQENSD
+1481 TTPTTTGQENSD

-1498 AQTIDYNQVQ
+1498 VQTIDYNQVQ

-1514 RTAYENTAKLL
+1514 RTAYENTSKLL

-1596 GNTKVVEYRLGDQLL
+1596 GNTKVVEYRLGEQLL

-1621 TSLIDELVTAF
+1621 TSLIDDLVQEF
-1632 SQVDLYSQEMAD
+1632 SQVELYSEKMAEV
-1644 ILHIQTADKHAK
+1644 LHIKTADKHAK

-1668 VKDNLEVHIK
+1668 VKANLEEHIK
-1678 GLLANRQ
+1678 GLLANRL

-1692 AVRDVIKKEFLAD
+1692 AIRDVIKKEFLAD

-1724 GDTNIKNIVLHH
+1724 GDINIKNIVLHH

-1749 LKSFTD
+1749 LRSFTD
-1755 KITKDDDQFYV
+1755 KLTKHDDQFYV
-1766 SQNGYE
+1766 SQKGYE

-1797 QLGTVRDFLEYNK
+1797 QFGTVRDFLEYNK

-1928 YQMADSNLRDKF
+1928 YQMADSHLRDKF

-1961 QTDKRRWAGKYDQE
+1961 QTDKRRWADKYDQE

-1986 NEWHRKSTDSAF
+1986 NEWHRKSNDSAF

-2018 STMSHELIH
+2018 STMSHELVH

-2199 PLYYPIYAGLQND
+2199 PLYYPIYAGLQNNS
-2212 QGTVGGLQFRKTALE
+2212 GTVGGLQFRKTALE

-2264 KIFADQYAD
+2264 KIFANQYAD

-2325 AAKNKQAG
+2325 AAQNGQIG

-2347 VKLTDSFSSSIFGE
+2347 VKLTDSFSSSIFVE

>member
-33 VPNLAIKAELTT
+33 VPNLAIKAELTA

-150 STGSLSGFDKQFT
+150 STGSLSGFDKQFS
-163 LSIGEALP
+163 LAIGEALP

-196 TVSEAIIDEQG
+196 TVSEAIIGEQG

-234 IPEEPTVPVAPSEP
+234 IPEEPT
-248 ITEQP
+248 
-253 EASVPP
+253 
-259 ATEDEVQPEEPTA
+259 A
-272 PVVPSSPVTDEP
+272 PVVPSNPVTEQPEEP
-284 EAPVPPST
+284 ETPVPPST

-329 EEPTAPVVPSAP
+329 EEPTAPVVPSSP
-341 VTEEPEVP
+341 VTDEPEA
-349 VTPVPPSTEDE
+349 PVPPSTEDE
-360 VQPEEPTAP
+360 VLPEEPTAP
-369 VVPSEPITEQPEA
+369 VVPSSPVTDEPEAPVPPATESEVQPEEPTDPVVPSSPVTEQPEA

-397 TAPVVPSAPVT
+397 TD
-408 EEPEVPVTP
+408 
-417 VPPSTEGEVL
+417 
-427 PEEPTV
+427 
-433 PVAPSEPVTEQP
+433 
-445 EAPVPPATEAEVL
+445 
-458 PEEPTVPVAPS
+458 
-469 EPITEQPEAPVT
+469 
-481 PVPPSTEVEV
+481 
-491 QPEEPTVPVVP
+491 
-502 SEPVTEQ
+502 
-509 PEEPEAPVPPSTES
+509 
-523 EVQPEEP
+523 
-530 IEPVVPSSPVTEQP
+530 PVVPSSPVTEQP

-560 PEEPTAPVAPSEPV
+560 PEEPTTPVVPSAPVTDEP
-574 TEQPEAPVPPA
+574 EEPEAPVPPA

-590 LPEEPTEPVVPSSPV
+590 LPEEPTEPVVPS
-605 TEEPEIPVTPAPPS
+605 
-619 TEGEVLPEEPTD
+619 
-631 PVVPSAP
+631 
-638 VTEEPE
+638 
-644 TPVTPAPPSTEGEV
+644 
-658 LPEEPTDP
+658 
-666 VVPSAPVTEE
+666 
-676 PETPV
+676 
-681 TPAPPS
+681 
-687 TEGEVLPE
+687 
-695 EPTDSVVPS
+695 
-704 APVTEESETPVTPA
+704 
-718 PPSTEGEVLPEEP
+718 
-731 TDPVVPSS
+731 
-739 PVTEQP
+739 
-745 EEPETPVPPSTED
+745 
-758 EVQPA
+758 
-763 EPTDPVVPSAPVTE
+763 APVTE

-786 SPTVEDEV
+786 P
-794 QPAEPTDSVVPSA
+794 PAT
-807 PVTEEPKV
+807 
-815 PETPVSPTVKDEVQP
+815 
-830 EEPTAPVVP
+830 
-839 SSPVTEEPKVPETP
+839 
-853 VSPTVEDE
+853 EDE
-861 VQPEEPTA
+861 VQPEEPTE

-899 EPTAP
+899 ESTEPVGPSAPVTEEPEVPVTPVPPATEDEVQPEEPTAP
-904 VVPSE
+904 VAPSS
-909 PVTEQPEEP
+909 PATEEP

-924 STEVEVQP
+924 STEG
-932 EEPTAP
+932 
-938 VVPSSPV
+938 
-945 TEQPEEPETPVP
+945 
-957 PSTEDEVLPEEPTDP
+957 EVLPEEPTDP
-972 VVPSAPV
+972 VVPSSPV
-979 TEEPEE
+979 TDEPEE
-985 PIKTKPELVLSI
+985 PIKTKPKLVLSI
-997 LKDNVDDK
+997 LKENVDDK

-1019 FVKAMV
+1019 FVKVLV
-1025 SLYKGDELVTEK
+1025 SLYKGDELVTEIAIQAK
-1037 EILTQEELYK
+1037 DELDK
-1047 VQFANLLL
+1047 VCFTELLL
-1055 NTEYKVKTRFAY
+1055 NTEYTVKTRFTY
-1067 NLGSDDAEEELG
+1067 NLGNEDVEEDLP
-1079 TEKFE
+1079 TEKIE

-1096 SIELYQVDEFGEKT
+1096 SIELYQVDERGEKT

-1151 KVSILHPKLVKFNQ
+1151 KVSIIHPKLVKFNQ
-1165 NNSSFDDHHT
+1165 NNSSFDEHHT

-1198 NNNPSGTYYLA
+1198 NTNPSGTYYLA
-1209 ADMVVDKEVS
+1209 ADMVVDKMVS

-1231 LKSLGEQKAYSILQ
+1231 LKSLGDHKTYSILQ

-1278 LAKKSDKSTINKVSV
+1278 LAKKSDKSTIDKVSV
-1293 SGNITAKQNIAGIVY
+1293 SGNITAKQNIAGLVY
-1308 NATNG
+1308 EATNG

-1347 IDKVRVNVAID
+1347 IDKVRATVAID

-1363 GRGQKIGGITAE
+1363 GRGQKIGGVTAE
-1375 MIMATQQPIMT
+1375 MIVSIQQPIMT

-1409 RMSFLNN
+1409 RMSVLNN
-1416 IATGTSV
+1416 IATGVSV
-1423 TNGGIIASGQTQSAT
+1423 TNGGIIASGQNAYAT
-1438 VWSSISNLY
+1438 IGSTISNLY
-1447 SVEGH
+1447 GVEGH
-1452 ATGQPNPTIQS
+1452 AAGQPNPTIQS

-1473 KIKTWGIP
+1473 KIKAWGIP
-1481 TTPTMTGQENSD
+1481 TTPTTTGQENSD

-1498 AQTIDYNQVQ
+1498 VQTIDYNLVQ
-1508 NAQAKR
+1508 NARAER
-1514 RTAYENTAKLL
+1514 GTAYENTAKLL

-1587 LPLVFKGEY
+1587 LPLVYKGEY
-1596 GNTKVVEYRLGDQLL
+1596 DNTKVVEYRLGEQLL

-1621 TSLIDELVTAF
+1621 TSLIDELVQEF
-1632 SQVDLYSQEMAD
+1632 SQVELYSEKMAEV
-1644 ILHIQTADKHAK
+1644 LHIKTADKHAK

-1736 ADFYKRQLDTLGW
+1736 ADFYNRQLDTLDW
-1749 LKSFTD
+1749 LKSFTNQ
-1755 KITKDDDQFYV
+1755 IIKDTDQYYV
-1766 SQNGYE
+1766 SQQGYE

-1928 YQMADSNLRDKF
+1928 YQMADSHLRDKF

-1961 QTDKRRWAGKYDQE
+1961 QTDKRRWADKYDQE

-1986 NEWHRKSTDSAF
+1986 NEWHRQSRDSAF

-2018 STMSHELIH
+2018 STMSHELVH

-2033 MLDGHKRRPGQDAES
+2033 MLDGYKRRPGQDAES

-2111 EAIATKGKEAY
+2111 QAIAAKGKEAY

-2127 KIELVPATEAH
+2127 KIELVPVNDAN
-2138 TNQIPGYQNTHDRI
+2138 TNQSLIYQNAHDRI
-2152 RKLSD
+2152 RKLRD
-2157 VELANLNISTI
+2157 DELDNLNIATI
-2168 NDAIDH
+2168 NDAIDY

-2199 PLYYPIYAGLQND
+2199 PLYYPIYAGLQNNS
-2212 QGTVGGLQFRKTALE
+2212 GTVGGLQFRKTALE

-2264 KIFADQYAD
+2264 KLFADQFVDYA
-2273 YTSFKKAMYKERW
+2273 SFKKAMYKERW

-2325 AAKNKQAG
+2325 AAQNGQIG
-2333 FNRQGLKDAILKAY
+2333 FNRQGLKDSVLKAY

>member
-33 VPNLAIKAELTT
+33 VPNLAIKAELTA

-150 STGSLSGFDKQFT
+150 STGSLSGFDKQFS
-163 LSIGEALP
+163 LAIGEALP

-196 TVSEAIIDEQG
+196 TVSEAIIGEQG

-234 IPEEPTVPVAPSEP
+234 IPEEPTAPVAPSSP
-248 ITEQP
+248 VTEQP
-253 EASVPP
+253 EEPETPVPPATEAEVLPAEPTAPVVPGSPVTEEPEVPVTPVPP

-272 PVVPSSPVTDEP
+272 PVV
-284 EAPVPPST
+284 
-292 EDEVQPEEPTAPV
+292 
-305 APSEPITEQPE
+305 PSEPITEQPE

-329 EEPTAPVVPSAP
+329 EEPTAPVVPSNPVTEQPVAP
-341 VTEEPEVP
+341 VTPVPPATEDEVQPEEPTAPVVPSEPITEQPEAP

-397 TAPVVPSAPVT
+397 TAPVAPSSPVTEQPEEPETPVSPSTESEVLPEEPTAPVVPSNPVTEQPEEPETPVPPSTEDEVLPEEPTAPVGPSAPVT

-417 VPPSTEGEVL
+417 VPPSTE
-427 PEEPTV
+427 
-433 PVAPSEPVTEQP
+433 
-445 EAPVPPATEAEVL
+445 
-458 PEEPTVPVAPS
+458 
-469 EPITEQPEAPVT
+469 
-481 PVPPSTEVEV
+481 
-491 QPEEPTVPVVP
+491 
-502 SEPVTEQ
+502 
-509 PEEPEAPVPPSTES
+509 
-523 EVQPEEP
+523 
-530 IEPVVPSSPVTEQP
+530 
-544 EEPETP
+544 
-550 VPPSTEGEVL
+550 
-560 PEEPTAPVAPSEPV
+560 
-574 TEQPEAPVPPA
+574 
-585 TEAEV
+585 
-590 LPEEPTEPVVPSSPV
+590 
-605 TEEPEIPVTPAPPS
+605 
-619 TEGEVLPEEPTD
+619 
-631 PVVPSAP
+631 
-638 VTEEPE
+638 
-644 TPVTPAPPSTEGEV
+644 
-658 LPEEPTDP
+658 
-666 VVPSAPVTEE
+666 
-676 PETPV
+676 
-681 TPAPPS
+681 
-687 TEGEVLPE
+687 
-695 EPTDSVVPS
+695 
-704 APVTEESETPVTPA
+704 
-718 PPSTEGEVLPEEP
+718 
-731 TDPVVPSS
+731 
-739 PVTEQP
+739 
-745 EEPETPVPPSTED
+745 
-758 EVQPA
+758 
-763 EPTDPVVPSAPVTE
+763 
-777 EPKVPETPV
+777 
-786 SPTVEDEV
+786 
-794 QPAEPTDSVVPSA
+794 
-807 PVTEEPKV
+807 
-815 PETPVSPTVKDEVQP
+815 DEVQP
-830 EEPTAPVVP
+830 EESTEPVGP
-839 SSPVTEEPKVPETP
+839 S
-853 VSPTVEDE
+853 
-861 VQPEEPTA
+861 A
-869 PVVPSSPV
+869 PV

-904 VVPSE
+904 VAPSS
-909 PVTEQPEEP
+909 PVTDEP

-924 STEVEVQP
+924 STESEVLP

-938 VVPSSPV
+938 VVPNN
-945 TEQPEEPETPVP
+945 
-957 PSTEDEVLPEEPTDP
+957 
-972 VVPSAPV
+972 PV

-997 LKDNVDDK
+997 LKENVDDK
-1005 SVELSYTLTDSDST
+1005 TVELSYTLTDSDST

-1067 NLGSDDAEEELG
+1067 NLGSDDVEEELG

-1110 RVTALSNLPTSVE
+1110 RVTALTSTPISSE

-1129 ATVNNKEIYLP
+1129 STVNNKDIYLP

-1151 KVSILHPKLVKFNQ
+1151 KVSIIHPKLVKFNQ
-1165 NNSSFDDHHT
+1165 NNSNFDEHHT

-1265 DVAISND
+1265 DVSIKND
-1272 QTEVAA
+1272 QTAVAA
-1278 LAKKSDKSTINKVSV
+1278 LARKADKATIDKVSV
-1293 SGNITAKQNIAGIVY
+1293 SGNITAKQNIAGLVY
-1308 NATNG
+1308 EATNG

-1327 TASHETYHIGGV
+1327 TASHETYYMGGV

-1416 IATGTSV
+1416 IATGVSV
-1423 TNGGIIASGQTQSAT
+1423 TDGGIIASAQ
-1438 VWSSISNLY
+1438 NLYTTHGSMPTNIY

-1473 KIKTWGIP
+1473 KIKAWGIP
-1481 TTPTMTGQENSD
+1481 TTPTTTGQETTD

-1498 AQTIDYNQVQ
+1498 VQTIDYNQVQ
-1508 NAQAKR
+1508 HAQAER

-1555 TLNEDGVATNIYDQ
+1555 PLNEDGVATNIYDQ

-1596 GNTKVVEYRLGDQLL
+1596 GNTKVVEYRLGEQLL

-1621 TSLIDELVTAF
+1621 TSLIDDLVQEF
-1632 SQVDLYSQEMAD
+1632 SRVELYSEKMAEV
-1644 ILHIQTADKHAK
+1644 LHIKTADKHAK

-1668 VKDNLEVHIK
+1668 VKANLEVHIK

-1749 LKSFTD
+1749 LRSFTD
-1755 KITKDDDQFYV
+1755 KLTKHDDQFYV
-1766 SQNGYE
+1766 SQKGYE

-1797 QLGTVRDFLEYNK
+1797 QFGTVRDFLEYNK

-1928 YQMADSNLRDKF
+1928 YQMADSHLRDKF

-2018 STMSHELIH
+2018 STMSHELVH

-2033 MLDGHKRRPGQDAES
+2033 MLDGYKRRPGQDAES

-2127 KIELVPATEAH
+2127 KIELVPATEAT
-2138 TNQIPGYQNTHDRI
+2138 TNQSLIYQNAHDRI

-2157 VELANLNISTI
+2157 EELANLNIATI

-2264 KIFADQYAD
+2264 KIFANQYAD

>member
-7 QNKFSIRKFNRGVA
+7 QNKFSIRTFNRGVA

-33 VPNLAIKAELTT
+33 VPNLAMKAELTA

-163 LSIGEALP
+163 LAIGEALP
-171 QAVISIDQHEFVGYI
+171 QAVISIDQHEFVGFI
-186 LEGHVNSEAI
+186 LEGDVNYETI
-196 TVSEAIIDEQG
+196 TVTEANAGEQK
-207 SSSEL
+207 SPSEL
-212 ILPNILVEGI
+212 ILPNTLVEGI
-222 SKHSEAPIVDDI
+222 SKHSEAPVPPSTEAEVL
-234 IPEEPTVPVAPSEP
+234 PEDSTDPVVPSSPV
-248 ITEQP
+248 TEQP
-253 EASVPP
+253 EAPVTPAPP
-259 ATEDEVQPEEPTA
+259 VTEDDVLHEEATDPVVPIAPVTDEPEAPVTPAPPSTEADVLPEEPTA
-272 PVVPSSPVTDEP
+272 PVVPSSPV
-284 EAPVPPST
+284 
-292 EDEVQPEEPTAPV
+292 
-305 APSEPITEQPE
+305 IEQ
-316 APVPPATEDEVLP
+316 
-329 EEPTAPVVPSAP
+329 
-341 VTEEPEVP
+341 
-349 VTPVPPSTEDE
+349 
-360 VQPEEPTAP
+360 
-369 VVPSEPITEQPEA
+369 
-382 PVPPATEDEVLPEEP
+382 
-397 TAPVVPSAPVT
+397 
-408 EEPEVPVTP
+408 PEVPVTP

-427 PEEPTV
+427 PEEPT
-433 PVAPSEPVTEQP
+433 E
-445 EAPVPPATEAEVL
+445 
-458 PEEPTVPVAPS
+458 PVAPS
-469 EPITEQPEAPVT
+469 EPITEQPEAPI
-481 PVPPSTEVEV
+481 PPSTED
-491 QPEEPTVPVVP
+491 
-502 SEPVTEQ
+502 
-509 PEEPEAPVPPSTES
+509 
-523 EVQPEEP
+523 
-530 IEPVVPSSPVTEQP
+530 
-544 EEPETP
+544 
-550 VPPSTEGEVL
+550 EVL
-560 PEEPTAPVAPSEPV
+560 PEA
-574 TEQPEAPVPPA
+574 
-585 TEAEV
+585 
-590 LPEEPTEPVVPSSPV
+590 PTEPVVPS
-605 TEEPEIPVTPAPPS
+605 
-619 TEGEVLPEEPTD
+619 
-631 PVVPSAP
+631 VPS
-638 VTEEPE
+638 EPI
-644 TPVTPAPPSTEGEV
+644 
-658 LPEEPTDP
+658 
-666 VVPSAPVTEE
+666 
-676 PETPV
+676 
-681 TPAPPS
+681 
-687 TEGEVLPE
+687 
-695 EPTDSVVPS
+695 
-704 APVTEESETPVTPA
+704 
-718 PPSTEGEVLPEEP
+718 
-731 TDPVVPSS
+731 
-739 PVTEQP
+739 TEQP
-745 EEPETPVPPSTED
+745 EEPKTPVPPSTED
-758 EVQPA
+758 EVLPEA
-763 EPTDPVVPSAPVTE
+763 PTDPVVPS
-777 EPKVPETPV
+777 
-786 SPTVEDEV
+786 
-794 QPAEPTDSVVPSA
+794 VPSE
-807 PVTEEPKV
+807 PITE
-815 PETPVSPTVKDEVQP
+815 Q
-830 EEPTAPVVP
+830 
-839 SSPVTEEPKVPETP
+839 
-853 VSPTVEDE
+853 
-861 VQPEEPTA
+861 
-869 PVVPSSPV
+869 
-877 TEEPEVPVTPVP
+877 PEVPV
-889 PSTEDEVQPE
+889 
-899 EPTAP
+899 
-904 VVPSE
+904 
-909 PVTEQPEEP
+909 
-918 ETPVPP
+918 
-924 STEVEVQP
+924 
-932 EEPTAP
+932 
-938 VVPSSPV
+938 
-945 TEQPEEPETPVP
+945 TPVP

-972 VVPSAPV
+972 VVPVAPSDPVTEQPEAPETPVPPSTEDEVLPEEPADPVVPIAPVTEEPEAPVPPSTEAEVLPETPTDPVAPSDPVTEEPETPVPPSTEDEVLPEDPTEPVVPSSPVTEDPEAPVPPSTEDEVLPEDPTGPVVPIAPSDPVTEQPEAPVPPSTEDEVLPEDPTDPVVPSFPV

-997 LKDNVDDK
+997 LKENVDDR
-1005 SVELSYTLTDSDST
+1005 SVEVSYTLIDNDST
-1019 FVKAMV
+1019 FVRAMV

-1047 VQFANLLL
+1047 VPFADLLL
-1055 NTEYKVKTRFAY
+1055 NTDYEVKTRFTY
-1067 NLGSDDAEEELG
+1067 NLGSDDVEEELR

-1084 LENKLLELREYK
+1084 LENKLLEFRSYN

-1110 RVTALSNLPTSVE
+1110 RITALTSAPISSE

-1129 ATVNNKEIYLP
+1129 STVNNKDIYLP
-1140 VDNFE
+1140 VDSFE
-1145 NDVNGI
+1145 NADKGIMVNI
-1151 KVSILHPKLVKFNQ
+1151 IHPKLVKFNQ
-1165 NNSSFDDHHT
+1165 NNNGFDKNHT
-1175 FTVDKLVLQ
+1175 FMIDKLVLQ

-1219 TDTYIT
+1219 TDTYVT

-1231 LKSLGEQKAYSILQ
+1231 LKSLGGQKAYSILQ

-1265 DVAISND
+1265 DVAIVND
-1272 QTEVAA
+1272 QTAVAA
-1278 LAKKSDKSTINKVSV
+1278 LAKKADKATIDKVTV
-1293 SGNITAKQNIAGIVY
+1293 SGNITAKQNIAGLVY
-1308 NATNG
+1308 EATNG
-1313 TTISNSIV
+1313 TSISNSIIDV
-1321 NVNLSN
+1321 RLNN
-1327 TASHETYHIGGV
+1327 TASYEIYYMGGV

-1363 GRGQKIGGITAE
+1363 GRGQKIGGVTSDMILSTITNAYVKGN
-1375 MIMATQQPIMT
+1375 IQAT
-1386 NVYVTGKIEASAPA
+1386 APA
-1400 DTGGVVGLA
+1400 DTGGFVGTA
-1409 RMSFLNN
+1409 RMSVLNN
-1416 IATGTSV
+1416 IATGVSV
-1423 TNGGIIASGQTQSAT
+1423 TNGGIIASAQ
-1438 VWSSISNLY
+1438 NLYTTHGSMPTNIY

-1463 TSLSQEAVLE
+1463 TSLSQEAVLD
-1473 KIKTWGIP
+1473 KIKAWGIP
-1481 TTPTMTGQENSD
+1481 TAPTKTEQANTN

-1498 AQTIDYNQVQ
+1498 VQTIDYNQVQ

-1514 RTAYENTAKLL
+1514 RTAYENTSKLL

-1596 GNTKVVEYRLGDQLL
+1596 GKTKVVEYGLGEQLL

-1632 SQVDLYSQEMAD
+1632 SQVDLDSQEMAD
-1644 ILHIQTADKHAK
+1644 ILHIQTADKNAK

-1749 LKSFTD
+1749 LRSFTD
-1755 KITKDDDQFYV
+1755 KLTKDDDQFYV

-1903 QAVKTVQTS
+1903 QTVKTVQTS
-1912 LIPKHGKRLG
+1912 RIPKHGKRLG

-1961 QTDKRRWAGKYDQE
+1961 HADKRRWAGKYDQE

-1986 NEWHRKSTDSAF
+1986 NEWHRQSRDSAF

-2018 STMSHELIH
+2018 STMSHELVH

-2088 KEDLQTYLKGIFD
+2088 KEDLQTYLKGVFD

-2111 EAIATKGKEAY
+2111 QAIATKGKEAY

-2127 KIELVPATEAH
+2127 KIELVPATEAP
-2138 TNQIPGYQNTHDRI
+2138 TNQLPSYQNTHDRI
-2152 RKLSD
+2152 RKLSNE
-2157 VELANLNISTI
+2157 ELANLNITTI

-2174 ALVAKTSL
+2174 ALVAKSSL
-2182 LPEQDYLRENLK
+2182 LLEQDYLRENLK

-2199 PLYYPIYAGLQND
+2199 PLYYPIYAGLQNNS
-2212 QGTVGGLQFRKTALE
+2212 GTVGGLQFRKTALE

-2250 EAAGRPLS
+2250 EAAGRLLS

-2264 KIFADQYAD
+2264 KIFAGQFTDYA
-2273 YTSFKKAMYKERW
+2273 SFKKAMYKERW

-2347 VKLTDSFSSSIFGE
+2347 VGLTDSFTSSIFTD

>member
-33 VPNLAIKAELTT
+33 VPNLAIKAELTA

-92 YRPKT
+92 YRSKT

-150 STGSLSGFDKQFT
+150 STGSLSGFDKQFS
-163 LSIGEALP
+163 LAIGEALP

-196 TVSEAIIDEQG
+196 TVSEAIIGEQG

-222 SKHSEAPIVDDI
+222 SKHSEVPIVDDI
-234 IPEEPTVPVAPSEP
+234 IPEEPT
-248 ITEQP
+248 
-253 EASVPP
+253 
-259 ATEDEVQPEEPTA
+259 A
-272 PVVPSSPVTDEP
+272 PVVPSNPVTEQPEEP
-284 EAPVPPST
+284 ETPVPPST

-329 EEPTAPVVPSAP
+329 EEPTAPVVPSSP
-341 VTEEPEVP
+341 VT
-349 VTPVPPSTEDE
+349 DE
-360 VQPEEPTAP
+360 
-369 VVPSEPITEQPEA
+369 PEA
-382 PVPPATEDEVLPEEP
+382 PVPPSTEDEVLPEEP
-397 TAPVVPSAPVT
+397 TAPVVPSSPVTDEPEAPVPPATESEVQPEEPTDPVVPSSPVTEQPEAPVTPVPPSTEVEVQPEEPTDPVVPSSPVTEQPEAPVTPVPPSTEVEVQPEEPTAPVVPSSPVTDEPETPVPPSTEVEVQPEEPTDPVVPSSPVTEQPEEPETPVPPSTESEVLPEEPTAPVVPSNPVT
-408 EEPEVPVTP
+408 EEPEAPVAPSAPVTEQPEEPEAPVPPSTEVEVQPEEPIEPVVPSSPVTEQPEEPETP

-458 PEEPTVPVAPS
+458 PEEPT
-469 EPITEQPEAPVT
+469 
-481 PVPPSTEVEV
+481 
-491 QPEEPTVPVVP
+491 
-502 SEPVTEQ
+502 
-509 PEEPEAPVPPSTES
+509 
-523 EVQPEEP
+523 
-530 IEPVVPSSPVTEQP
+530 EPVVPSSPVTEQP
-544 EEPETP
+544 EEP
-550 VPPSTEGEVL
+550 
-560 PEEPTAPVAPSEPV
+560 
-574 TEQPEAPVPPA
+574 
-585 TEAEV
+585 
-590 LPEEPTEPVVPSSPV
+590 
-605 TEEPEIPVTPAPPS
+605 
-619 TEGEVLPEEPTD
+619 
-631 PVVPSAP
+631 
-638 VTEEPE
+638 
-644 TPVTPAPPSTEGEV
+644 
-658 LPEEPTDP
+658 
-666 VVPSAPVTEE
+666 
-676 PETPV
+676 
-681 TPAPPS
+681 
-687 TEGEVLPE
+687 
-695 EPTDSVVPS
+695 
-704 APVTEESETPVTPA
+704 
-718 PPSTEGEVLPEEP
+718 
-731 TDPVVPSS
+731 
-739 PVTEQP
+739 
-745 EEPETPVPPSTED
+745 
-758 EVQPA
+758 
-763 EPTDPVVPSAPVTE
+763 
-777 EPKVPETPV
+777 
-786 SPTVEDEV
+786 
-794 QPAEPTDSVVPSA
+794 
-807 PVTEEPKV
+807 
-815 PETPVSPTVKDEVQP
+815 
-830 EEPTAPVVP
+830 
-839 SSPVTEEPKVPETP
+839 
-853 VSPTVEDE
+853 
-861 VQPEEPTA
+861 
-869 PVVPSSPV
+869 
-877 TEEPEVPVTPVP
+877 
-889 PSTEDEVQPE
+889 
-899 EPTAP
+899 
-904 VVPSE
+904 
-909 PVTEQPEEP
+909 
-918 ETPVPP
+918 
-924 STEVEVQP
+924 
-932 EEPTAP
+932 
-938 VVPSSPV
+938 
-945 TEQPEEPETPVP
+945 
-957 PSTEDEVLPEEPTDP
+957 
-972 VVPSAPV
+972 
-979 TEEPEE
+979 
-985 PIKTKPELVLSI
+985 IKTKPKLVLSI
-997 LKDNVDDK
+997 LKENVDDK

-1067 NLGSDDAEEELG
+1067 NLGSDDVEEELG

-1084 LENKLLELREYK
+1084 LKNKLLELREYK

-1110 RVTALSNLPTSVE
+1110 RVTALTSAPISSE

-1129 ATVNNKEIYLP
+1129 STVNNKEIYLP

-1151 KVSILHPKLVKFNQ
+1151 KVSIIHPKLVKFDQ
-1165 NNSSFDDHHT
+1165 NNSNFDEHHT

-1219 TDTYIT
+1219 TDTYVT

-1231 LKSLGEQKAYSILQ
+1231 LKSLGDHKTYSILQ
-1245 LDRPLFS
+1245 LDKPLFS

-1278 LAKKSDKSTINKVSV
+1278 LAKKSDKSTIDKVSV

-1327 TASHETYHIGGV
+1327 TASHEIYYMGGV

-1363 GRGQKIGGITAE
+1363 GRGQKIGGVTSDMILSMITNA
-1375 MIMATQQPIMT
+1375 
-1386 NVYVTGKIEASAPA
+1386 YVTGNIQATAPA
-1400 DTGGVVGLA
+1400 DTGGVVGTA
-1409 RMSFLNN
+1409 RMSVLNN
-1416 IATGTSV
+1416 IVTGASV
-1423 TNGGIIASGQTQSAT
+1423 TNGGIIASGQNAYAT
-1438 VWSSISNLY
+1438 VGSTISNLY

-1452 ATGQPNPTIQS
+1452 AAGQPNPTIQS

-1473 KIKTWGIP
+1473 KIKAWGIP
-1481 TTPTMTGQENSD
+1481 TTPTTTEQENSD

-1498 AQTIDYNQVQ
+1498 VHTIDYNLVQ

-1596 GNTKVVEYRLGDQLL
+1596 GNTKVVEYRLGEQLL

-1621 TSLIDELVTAF
+1621 TSLIDDLVQEF
-1632 SQVDLYSQEMAD
+1632 SRVELYSEKMAEV
-1644 ILHIQTADKHAK
+1644 LHIKTADKHAK

-1668 VKDNLEVHIK
+1668 VKANLEVHIK

-1749 LKSFTD
+1749 LRSFTD
-1755 KITKDDDQFYV
+1755 KLTKHDDQFYV
-1766 SQNGYE
+1766 SQKGYE

-1797 QLGTVRDFLEYNK
+1797 QFGTVRDFLEYNK

-1903 QAVKTVQTS
+1903 QEVKTVQTS

-1975 YRYVQELAGAL
+1975 YRYVQELAGPL
-1986 NEWHRKSTDSAF
+1986 NEWHRQSRDSAF

-2018 STMSHELIH
+2018 STMSHELVH

-2033 MLDGHKRRPGQDAES
+2033 MLDGYKRRPGQDAES

-2138 TNQIPGYQNTHDRI
+2138 TNQSLIYQNAHDRI
-2152 RKLSD
+2152 RKLRD
-2157 VELANLNISTI
+2157 DELANLNIATI
-2168 NDAIDH
+2168 NDAIDY
-2174 ALVAKTSL
+2174 ALVAKSSFL
-2182 LPEQDYLRENLK
+2182 LEQDYLRENLK

-2199 PLYYPIYAGLQND
+2199 PLYYPIYAGLQNNS
-2212 QGTVGGLQFRKTALE
+2212 GTVGGLQFRKTALE

-2264 KIFADQYAD
+2264 KIFANQYAD

>member
-33 VPNLAIKAELTT
+33 VPNLAIKAELTA

-259 ATEDEVQPEEPTA
+259 ATEDEVQPEEPTD

-284 EAPVPPST
+284 EAPVPPSTEDEVQPEEPTDPVAPSEPVTDEPKVPETPVSPTVEDEVQPEEPKAPVVPSNPVTDEPEAPVPPSTEAEVQPEEPTDPVAPSEPITEQPEAPVPPATEDEVLTEESTDPVVPSEPITDEPEAPVPPSTEDEVLPEEPTAPVAPSEPITEQPEAPVPPATEDEVLPEEPTAPVVPSEPVTDEPKVPETPVSPTVEDEVQPEEPTDPVVPSSPVTEQPEEPETPVPPST

-329 EEPTAPVVPSAP
+329 EEPTAPVVPS
-341 VTEEPEVP
+341 
-349 VTPVPPSTEDE
+349 
-360 VQPEEPTAP
+360 
-369 VVPSEPITEQPEA
+369 
-382 PVPPATEDEVLPEEP
+382 
-397 TAPVVPSAPVT
+397 
-408 EEPEVPVTP
+408 
-417 VPPSTEGEVL
+417 
-427 PEEPTV
+427 
-433 PVAPSEPVTEQP
+433 EPVT
-445 EAPVPPATEAEVL
+445 
-458 PEEPTVPVAPS
+458 
-469 EPITEQPEAPVT
+469 
-481 PVPPSTEVEV
+481 
-491 QPEEPTVPVVP
+491 
-502 SEPVTEQ
+502 
-509 PEEPEAPVPPSTES
+509 
-523 EVQPEEP
+523 
-530 IEPVVPSSPVTEQP
+530 
-544 EEPETP
+544 
-550 VPPSTEGEVL
+550 
-560 PEEPTAPVAPSEPV
+560 
-574 TEQPEAPVPPA
+574 
-585 TEAEV
+585 
-590 LPEEPTEPVVPSSPV
+590 
-605 TEEPEIPVTPAPPS
+605 
-619 TEGEVLPEEPTD
+619 D
-631 PVVPSAP
+631 
-638 VTEEPE
+638 
-644 TPVTPAPPSTEGEV
+644 
-658 LPEEPTDP
+658 
-666 VVPSAPVTEE
+666 
-676 PETPV
+676 
-681 TPAPPS
+681 
-687 TEGEVLPE
+687 
-695 EPTDSVVPS
+695 
-704 APVTEESETPVTPA
+704 
-718 PPSTEGEVLPEEP
+718 
-731 TDPVVPSS
+731 
-739 PVTEQP
+739 
-745 EEPETPVPPSTED
+745 
-758 EVQPA
+758 
-763 EPTDPVVPSAPVTE
+763 
-777 EPKVPETPV
+777 
-786 SPTVEDEV
+786 
-794 QPAEPTDSVVPSA
+794 
-807 PVTEEPKV
+807 
-815 PETPVSPTVKDEVQP
+815 
-830 EEPTAPVVP
+830 
-839 SSPVTEEPKVPETP
+839 EPKVPETP

-869 PVVPSSPV
+869 PVVPSNPVTEQPEAPVPPSTEDEVLPEEPTDPVGPSAPVTEEPEEPETPVPPATEDEVQPEEPTEPVAPSSPV

-889 PSTEDEVQPE
+889 PSTESEVL
-899 EPTAP
+899 
-904 VVPSE
+904 
-909 PVTEQPEEP
+909 
-918 ETPVPP
+918 
-924 STEVEVQP
+924 P

-938 VVPSSPV
+938 VVPSS
-945 TEQPEEPETPVP
+945 
-957 PSTEDEVLPEEPTDP
+957 
-972 VVPSAPV
+972 PV

-997 LKDNVDDK
+997 LKENVDDK
-1005 SVELSYTLTDSDST
+1005 TVELSYTLTDSDST

-1037 EILTQEELYK
+1037 EILTKEELYK

-1067 NLGSDDAEEELG
+1067 NLGSDDVEEELR

-1096 SIELYQVDEFGEKT
+1096 SIELYQVDERGEKT
-1110 RVTALSNLPTSVE
+1110 RVTALTNAPISSE

-1129 ATVNNKEIYLP
+1129 STVNNKDIYLP

-1151 KVSILHPKLVKFNQ
+1151 KVSIIHPKLVKFNQ
-1165 NNSSFDDHHT
+1165 NNSSFDEHYT

-1278 LAKKSDKSTINKVSV
+1278 LAKKSDKSTIDKVSV
-1293 SGNITAKQNIAGIVY
+1293 SGNITAKQNIAGLVY
-1308 NATNG
+1308 EATNG
-1313 TTISNSIV
+1313 TSISNSIIDV
-1321 NVNLSN
+1321 SLGN
-1327 TASHETYHIGGV
+1327 TASYETYYMGGV

-1347 IDKVRVNVAID
+1347 IDKVRATVAID

-1363 GRGQKIGGITAE
+1363 GRGQGIGGIVANAQGAV
-1375 MIMATQQPIMT
+1375 IK
-1386 NVYVTGKIEASAPA
+1386 NSYVTGNIHATETA

-1416 IATGTSV
+1416 IATGASV
-1423 TNGGIIASGQTQSAT
+1423 TNGGIIASGQNAYAT
-1438 VWSSISNLY
+1438 VLSTISNLY

-1452 ATGQPNPTIQS
+1452 AAGQPNPTIQS
-1463 TSLSQEAVLE
+1463 TSLSQETVLE
-1473 KIKTWGIP
+1473 KIKAWGIP
-1481 TTPTMTGQENSD
+1481 TTPTTTEQENSD

-1498 AQTIDYNQVQ
+1498 VQTIDYNQVQ
-1508 NAQAKR
+1508 NAQAER
-1514 RTAYENTAKLL
+1514 RTAYENTSKLL

-1596 GNTKVVEYRLGDQLL
+1596 GNTKVVEYHLGDQLL

-1621 TSLIDELVTAF
+1621 TSLIDDLVQEF
-1632 SQVDLYSQEMAD
+1632 SQVELYSEKMAEV
-1644 ILHIQTADKHAK
+1644 LHIKTADKHAK

-1766 SQNGYE
+1766 LQNGYE

-1928 YQMADSNLRDKF
+1928 YQMADSHLRDKF

-1961 QTDKRRWAGKYDQE
+1961 QTDKRRWADKYDQE

-2018 STMSHELIH
+2018 STMSHELVH

-2033 MLDGHKRRPGQDAES
+2033 MLGGYKRRPGQDAES

-2199 PLYYPIYAGLQND
+2199 PLYYPIYAGLQNNS
-2212 QGTVGGLQFRKTALE
+2212 GTVGGLQFRKTALE

-2264 KIFADQYAD
+2264 KIFANQYAD

-2325 AAKNKQAG
+2325 AAQNGQIG

>member
-26 MTAALFF
+26 MTVALFF
-33 VPNLAIKAELTT
+33 VPNLAIKAELTA

-196 TVSEAIIDEQG
+196 TVSEAIIGEQG

-222 SKHSEAPIVDDI
+222 SKHSETPIVDDI
-234 IPEEPTVPVAPSEP
+234 I
-248 ITEQP
+248 
-253 EASVPP
+253 
-259 ATEDEVQPEEPTA
+259 
-272 PVVPSSPVTDEP
+272 
-284 EAPVPPST
+284 
-292 EDEVQPEEPTAPV
+292 
-305 APSEPITEQPE
+305 
-316 APVPPATEDEVLP
+316 
-329 EEPTAPVVPSAP
+329 
-341 VTEEPEVP
+341 
-349 VTPVPPSTEDE
+349 
-360 VQPEEPTAP
+360 PEEPTAP
-369 VVPSEPITEQPEA
+369 VVPSEPITEQPE
-382 PVPPATEDEVLPEEP
+382 V
-397 TAPVVPSAPVT
+397 
-408 EEPEVPVTP
+408 
-417 VPPSTEGEVL
+417 
-427 PEEPTV
+427 
-433 PVAPSEPVTEQP
+433 
-445 EAPVPPATEAEVL
+445 
-458 PEEPTVPVAPS
+458 
-469 EPITEQPEAPVT
+469 PVT

-491 QPEEPTVPVVP
+491 
-502 SEPVTEQ
+502 
-509 PEEPEAPVPPSTES
+509 
-523 EVQPEEP
+523 
-530 IEPVVPSSPVTEQP
+530 
-544 EEPETP
+544 
-550 VPPSTEGEVL
+550 L
-560 PEEPTAPVAPSEPV
+560 PEEPTA
-574 TEQPEAPVPPA
+574 
-585 TEAEV
+585 
-590 LPEEPTEPVVPSSPV
+590 
-605 TEEPEIPVTPAPPS
+605 
-619 TEGEVLPEEPTD
+619 
-631 PVVPSAP
+631 
-638 VTEEPE
+638 
-644 TPVTPAPPSTEGEV
+644 
-658 LPEEPTDP
+658 
-666 VVPSAPVTEE
+666 
-676 PETPV
+676 
-681 TPAPPS
+681 
-687 TEGEVLPE
+687 
-695 EPTDSVVPS
+695 
-704 APVTEESETPVTPA
+704 
-718 PPSTEGEVLPEEP
+718 
-731 TDPVVPSS
+731 PVVPSS

-758 EVQPA
+758 EVQP
-763 EPTDPVVPSAPVTE
+763 
-777 EPKVPETPV
+777 
-786 SPTVEDEV
+786 
-794 QPAEPTDSVVPSA
+794 
-807 PVTEEPKV
+807 
-815 PETPVSPTVKDEVQP
+815 
-830 EEPTAPVVP
+830 EEPTAPVAP
-839 SSPVTEEPKVPETP
+839 SAPVTEEPKVPETP

-869 PVVPSSPV
+869 PVVPSEPVTEQPEAPETPVPPATEAEVQPEEPTAPVVPSNPV
-877 TEEPEVPVTPVP
+877 TEEPEVPETPVSPTVEDEVQPEEPTAPVTPSEPITEQPEVPVTPVPPSTEDEVQPEEPTDPVVPSSPVMEQPVAPVTPVP

-904 VVPSE
+904 VVPSN
-909 PVTEQPEEP
+909 PVT
-918 ETPVPP
+918 
-924 STEVEVQP
+924 
-932 EEPTAP
+932 
-938 VVPSSPV
+938 
-945 TEQPEEPETPVP
+945 
-957 PSTEDEVLPEEPTDP
+957 D
-972 VVPSAPV
+972 
-979 TEEPEE
+979 EPEE
-985 PIKTKPELVLSI
+985 PIKTKPKLVLSI
-997 LKDNVDDK
+997 LKENVDDK
-1005 SVELSYTLTDSDST
+1005 TVELSYTLTDSDST
-1019 FVKAMV
+1019 FVKVLV

-1067 NLGSDDAEEELG
+1067 NLGSNDVEEELR

-1110 RVTALSNLPTSVE
+1110 RVTALTSAPISSE

-1129 ATVNNKEIYLP
+1129 STVNNKDIYLP

-1151 KVSILHPKLVKFNQ
+1151 KVSIIHPKLVKFNQ
-1165 NNSSFDDHHT
+1165 NNSSFDEHHT

-1231 LKSLGEQKAYSILQ
+1231 LKSLGDHKTYSILQ
-1245 LDRPLFS
+1245 LDKPLFS

-1265 DVAISND
+1265 NVAISID

-1278 LAKKSDKSTINKVSV
+1278 LAKKSDKSTIDKVSV
-1293 SGNITAKQNIAGIVY
+1293 SGNITAKQNIAGLVY
-1308 NATNG
+1308 EATNG

-1347 IDKVRVNVAID
+1347 IDKVRATVAID

-1363 GRGQKIGGITAE
+1363 GRGQKIGGVTAE
-1375 MIMATQQPIMT
+1375 MIVSTQQPIMT

-1416 IATGTSV
+1416 IATGVSV
-1423 TNGGIIASGQTQSAT
+1423 TNGGIIASAQNAYAT
-1438 VWSSISNLY
+1438 VLSTISNLY

-1452 ATGQPNPTIQS
+1452 AAGQPNPTIQS

-1576 LIHYEDGTSEV
+1576 LIHYEDGTSEII
-1587 LPLVFKGEY
+1587 PLVYKGEY
-1596 GNTKVVEYRLGDQLL
+1596 GNTKVVEYRLGEQLL

-1632 SQVDLYSQEMAD
+1632 YQVDLYSQEMAD
-1644 ILHIQTADKHAK
+1644 ILHIQTTDKNAK

-1736 ADFYKRQLDTLGW
+1736 ADFYNRQLDTLGW

-1903 QAVKTVQTS
+1903 QEVKTVQTS

-1961 QTDKRRWAGKYDQE
+1961 QTDKRRWADKYDQE

-1986 NEWHRKSTDSAF
+1986 NEWHRKSNDSAF

-2018 STMSHELIH
+2018 STMSHELVH

-2033 MLDGHKRRPGQDAES
+2033 MLDGYKRRPGQDAES

-2063 YYGFNFMNEHS
+2063 YYGFNFMNEYS

-2199 PLYYPIYAGLQND
+2199 PLYYPIYAGLQNNS
-2212 QGTVGGLQFRKTALE
+2212 GTVGGLQFRKTALE

-2264 KIFADQYAD
+2264 KIFANQYAD
-2273 YTSFKKAMYKERW
+2273 YTSFKKAMYKERL
-2286 DKKDRLKAITISFN
+2286 DKKNSMKAISFIYN
-2300 GQTETIDNIETLS
+2300 GRTETIENYDTLK
-2313 RLMAEAVDKDYQ
+2313 RLMQDAVNKDYQ
-2325 AAKNKQAG
+2325 AAQNGQIE

>member
-33 VPNLAIKAELTT
+33 VPNLAIKAELTA

-150 STGSLSGFDKQFT
+150 STGSLSGFDKQFS
-163 LSIGEALP
+163 LAIGEALP

-196 TVSEAIIDEQG
+196 TVSEAIIGEQG

-234 IPEEPTVPVAPSEP
+234 IPEEPTAPVAPSSP
-248 ITEQP
+248 VTEQP
-253 EASVPP
+253 EEPETPVPP
-259 ATEDEVQPEEPTA
+259 ATEAEVLPAEPTA
-272 PVVPSSPVTDEP
+272 PVVPGS
-284 EAPVPPST
+284 
-292 EDEVQPEEPTAPV
+292 
-305 APSEPITEQPE
+305 
-316 APVPPATEDEVLP
+316 
-329 EEPTAPVVPSAP
+329 P

-349 VTPVPPSTEDE
+349 VTPVPPATEDE

-397 TAPVVPSAPVT
+397 TAPVVPSNPVT
-408 EEPEVPVTP
+408 EQPVAPVTP
-417 VPPSTEGEVL
+417 VPPATEDEVQ
-427 PEEPTV
+427 PEEPT
-433 PVAPSEPVTEQP
+433 
-445 EAPVPPATEAEVL
+445 APVV
-458 PEEPTVPVAPS
+458 PS

-481 PVPPSTEVEV
+481 PVPPSTEDEV
-491 QPEEPTVPVVP
+491 QPEEPT
-502 SEPVTEQ
+502 
-509 PEEPEAPVPPSTES
+509 A
-523 EVQPEEP
+523 
-530 IEPVVPSSPVTEQP
+530 
-544 EEPETP
+544 
-550 VPPSTEGEVL
+550 
-560 PEEPTAPVAPSEPV
+560 
-574 TEQPEAPVPPA
+574 
-585 TEAEV
+585 
-590 LPEEPTEPVVPSSPV
+590 
-605 TEEPEIPVTPAPPS
+605 
-619 TEGEVLPEEPTD
+619 

-676 PETPV
+676 PEAPVPPATEAEVLPAEPTAPVVPSNPVTEQPEAPVPPSTEDEVLPEEPTDPVGPSAPVTEEPEEPETPVPPATEDEVQPEEPTEPVAPSSPVTEEPEVPV
-681 TPAPPS
+681 TPVPPS

-695 EPTDSVVPS
+695 EPTDPVIPS

-745 EEPETPVPPSTED
+745 EAPVPPSTED

-763 EPTDPVVPSAPVTE
+763 EPTDPVVPS
-777 EPKVPETPV
+777 
-786 SPTVEDEV
+786 
-794 QPAEPTDSVVPSA
+794 
-807 PVTEEPKV
+807 
-815 PETPVSPTVKDEVQP
+815 
-830 EEPTAPVVP
+830 
-839 SSPVTEEPKVPETP
+839 SPVTDEPEAPVPPAT
-853 VSPTVEDE
+853 EDE
-861 VQPEEPTA
+861 VQPEEPTD

-877 TEEPEVPVTPVP
+877 TDEPEAPVP
-889 PSTEDEVQPE
+889 PSTEDEVQPA
-899 EPTAP
+899 EPTDPVGPSAP
-904 VVPSE
+904 V
-909 PVTEQPEEP
+909 TDEP
-918 ETPVPP
+918 EAPVPP
-924 STEVEVQP
+924 
-932 EEPTAP
+932 A
-938 VVPSSPV
+938 
-945 TEQPEEPETPVP
+945 
-957 PSTEDEVLPEEPTDP
+957 TEDEVQPEEPTDP
-972 VVPSAPV
+972 VVPSSPV
-979 TEEPEE
+979 TDEPEE
-985 PIKTKPELVLSI
+985 PIKTKSELVLSI
-997 LKDNVDDK
+997 LKENVDDRT
-1005 SVELSYTLTDSDST
+1005 VELSYTLTDSDST

-1055 NTEYKVKTRFAY
+1055 NTKYKVKTRFAY
-1067 NLGSDDAEEELG
+1067 NLGSDDVEEELG

-1110 RVTALSNLPTSVE
+1110 RVTALTSAPISSE

-1129 ATVNNKEIYLP
+1129 STVNNKDIYLP

-1151 KVSILHPKLVKFNQ
+1151 KVSIIHPKLVKFNQ
-1165 NNSSFDDHHT
+1165 NNSSFDEHYT

-1231 LKSLGEQKAYSILQ
+1231 LKSLGDHKTYSILQ
-1245 LDRPLFS
+1245 LDKPLFS

-1278 LAKKSDKSTINKVSV
+1278 LAKKSDKSTIDKVSV
-1293 SGNITAKQNIAGIVY
+1293 SGNITAKQNIAGLVY
-1308 NATNG
+1308 EATNG

-1327 TASHETYHIGGV
+1327 TASHETYYMGGV

-1416 IATGTSV
+1416 IATGASV

-1452 ATGQPNPTIQS
+1452 AAGQPNPTIQS

-1473 KIKTWGIP
+1473 KIKAWGIP
-1481 TTPTMTGQENSD
+1481 TTPTTTGQENSD
-1493 SQSNS
+1493 SQSNLV
-1498 AQTIDYNQVQ
+1498 QTIDYNQVQ
-1508 NAQAKR
+1508 NAQAER

-1555 TLNEDGVATNIYDQ
+1555 PLNEDGVATNIYDQ

-1596 GNTKVVEYRLGDQLL
+1596 GNTKVVEYRLGEQLL

-1621 TSLIDELVTAF
+1621 TSLIDELVQEF
-1632 SQVDLYSQEMAD
+1632 SQVELYSEKMAEV
-1644 ILHIQTADKHAK
+1644 LHIKTADKHAK

-1668 VKDNLEVHIK
+1668 VKANLEVHIK

-1736 ADFYKRQLDTLGW
+1736 ADFYKRQLDTLDW
-1749 LKSFTD
+1749 LKSFTNQ
-1755 KITKDDDQFYV
+1755 IIKDTDQYYV
-1766 SQNGYE
+1766 SQQGYE

-1778 LTLANNAAIHK
+1778 LTLANNAEIHK

-1928 YQMADSNLRDKF
+1928 YQMADSHLRDKF

-1961 QTDKRRWAGKYDQE
+1961 QTDKRRWADKYDQE

-1986 NEWHRKSTDSAF
+1986 NEWHRQSRDSAF

-2018 STMSHELIH
+2018 STMSHELVH

-2033 MLDGHKRRPGQDAES
+2033 MLDGYKRRPGQDAES

-2111 EAIATKGKEAY
+2111 EAIAAKGKEAY

-2300 GQTETIDNIETLS
+2300 DQTETIDNIETLS

>member
-26 MTAALFF
+26 MTVALFF
-33 VPNLAIKAELTT
+33 VPNLAIKAELTA

-196 TVSEAIIDEQG
+196 TVSEAIIGEQG

-222 SKHSEAPIVDDI
+222 SKHSETPIVDDI
-234 IPEEPTVPVAPSEP
+234 I
-248 ITEQP
+248 
-253 EASVPP
+253 
-259 ATEDEVQPEEPTA
+259 
-272 PVVPSSPVTDEP
+272 
-284 EAPVPPST
+284 
-292 EDEVQPEEPTAPV
+292 
-305 APSEPITEQPE
+305 
-316 APVPPATEDEVLP
+316 
-329 EEPTAPVVPSAP
+329 
-341 VTEEPEVP
+341 
-349 VTPVPPSTEDE
+349 
-360 VQPEEPTAP
+360 PEEPTAP
-369 VVPSEPITEQPEA
+369 VVPSEPITEQPE
-382 PVPPATEDEVLPEEP
+382 V
-397 TAPVVPSAPVT
+397 
-408 EEPEVPVTP
+408 
-417 VPPSTEGEVL
+417 
-427 PEEPTV
+427 
-433 PVAPSEPVTEQP
+433 
-445 EAPVPPATEAEVL
+445 
-458 PEEPTVPVAPS
+458 
-469 EPITEQPEAPVT
+469 PVT

-491 QPEEPTVPVVP
+491 
-502 SEPVTEQ
+502 
-509 PEEPEAPVPPSTES
+509 
-523 EVQPEEP
+523 
-530 IEPVVPSSPVTEQP
+530 
-544 EEPETP
+544 
-550 VPPSTEGEVL
+550 L
-560 PEEPTAPVAPSEPV
+560 
-574 TEQPEAPVPPA
+574 
-585 TEAEV
+585 
-590 LPEEPTEPVVPSSPV
+590 
-605 TEEPEIPVTPAPPS
+605 
-619 TEGEVLPEEPTD
+619 
-631 PVVPSAP
+631 
-638 VTEEPE
+638 
-644 TPVTPAPPSTEGEV
+644 
-658 LPEEPTDP
+658 
-666 VVPSAPVTEE
+666 
-676 PETPV
+676 
-681 TPAPPS
+681 
-687 TEGEVLPE
+687 
-695 EPTDSVVPS
+695 
-704 APVTEESETPVTPA
+704 
-718 PPSTEGEVLPEEP
+718 
-731 TDPVVPSS
+731 
-739 PVTEQP
+739 
-745 EEPETPVPPSTED
+745 
-758 EVQPA
+758 
-763 EPTDPVVPSAPVTE
+763 
-777 EPKVPETPV
+777 
-786 SPTVEDEV
+786 
-794 QPAEPTDSVVPSA
+794 
-807 PVTEEPKV
+807 
-815 PETPVSPTVKDEVQP
+815 
-830 EEPTAPVVP
+830 
-839 SSPVTEEPKVPETP
+839 
-853 VSPTVEDE
+853 
-861 VQPEEPTA
+861 
-869 PVVPSSPV
+869 
-877 TEEPEVPVTPVP
+877 
-889 PSTEDEVQPE
+889 
-899 EPTAP
+899 
-904 VVPSE
+904 
-909 PVTEQPEEP
+909 
-918 ETPVPP
+918 
-924 STEVEVQP
+924 P

-957 PSTEDEVLPEEPTDP
+957 PSTEDEVQPEEPTAHVAPSAPVTEEPKVPETPVSPTVEDEVQPEEPTDPVVPSSPVTEQPEQPEAPVPPSTEVEVQPEEPTDP

-979 TEEPEE
+979 TEQPEEPETPVSPSTEAEVQPEEPTAPVAPSEPITEQPEAPVPPATEYEVQPEEPTAPVVPSEPVTEQPEAPETPVPPATEAEVQPEEPTAPVVPSNPVTEEPEVPETPVSPTVEDEVQPEEPTAPVAPSEPITEEPEVPVTPVPPSTEDEVQPEEPTAPVVPSNPVTDEPEE
-985 PIKTKPELVLSI
+985 PIKTKPKLVLSI
-997 LKDNVDDK
+997 LKENVDDK
-1005 SVELSYTLTDSDST
+1005 TVELSYTLTDSDST
-1019 FVKAMV
+1019 FVKVLV

-1067 NLGSDDAEEELG
+1067 NLGSNDVEEELR

-1110 RVTALSNLPTSVE
+1110 RVTALTSAPISSE

-1129 ATVNNKEIYLP
+1129 STVNNKDIYLP

-1151 KVSILHPKLVKFNQ
+1151 KVSIIHPKLVKFNQ
-1165 NNSSFDDHHT
+1165 NNSSFDEHHT

-1231 LKSLGEQKAYSILQ
+1231 LKSLGDHKTYSILQ
-1245 LDRPLFS
+1245 LDKPLFS

-1265 DVAISND
+1265 NVAISID

-1278 LAKKSDKSTINKVSV
+1278 LAKKSDKSTIDKVSV
-1293 SGNITAKQNIAGIVY
+1293 SGNITAKQNIAGLVY
-1308 NATNG
+1308 EATNG

-1347 IDKVRVNVAID
+1347 IDKVRATVAID

-1363 GRGQKIGGITAE
+1363 GRGQKIGGVTAE
-1375 MIMATQQPIMT
+1375 MIVSTQQPIMT

-1416 IATGTSV
+1416 IATGVSV
-1423 TNGGIIASGQTQSAT
+1423 TNGGIIASAQNAYAT
-1438 VWSSISNLY
+1438 VLSTISNLY

-1452 ATGQPNPTIQS
+1452 AAGQPNPTIQS

-1576 LIHYEDGTSEV
+1576 LIHYEDGTSEII
-1587 LPLVFKGEY
+1587 PLVYKGEY
-1596 GNTKVVEYRLGDQLL
+1596 GNTKVVEYRLGEQLL

-1632 SQVDLYSQEMAD
+1632 YQVDLYSQEMAD
-1644 ILHIQTADKHAK
+1644 ILHIQTTDKNAK

-1736 ADFYKRQLDTLGW
+1736 ADFYNRQLDTLGW

-1903 QAVKTVQTS
+1903 QEVKTVQTS

-1961 QTDKRRWAGKYDQE
+1961 QTDKRRWADKYDQE

-1986 NEWHRKSTDSAF
+1986 NEWHRKSNDSAF

-2018 STMSHELIH
+2018 STMSHELVH

-2033 MLDGHKRRPGQDAES
+2033 MLDGYKRRPGQDAES

-2063 YYGFNFMNEHS
+2063 YYGFNFMNEYS

-2199 PLYYPIYAGLQND
+2199 PLYYPIYAGLQNNS
-2212 QGTVGGLQFRKTALE
+2212 GTVGGLQFRKTALE

-2264 KIFADQYAD
+2264 KIFANQYAD
-2273 YTSFKKAMYKERW
+2273 YTSFKKAMYKERL
-2286 DKKDRLKAITISFN
+2286 DKKNSMKAISFIYN
-2300 GQTETIDNIETLS
+2300 GRTETIENYDTLK
-2313 RLMAEAVDKDYQ
+2313 RLMQDAVNKDYQ
-2325 AAKNKQAG
+2325 AAQNGQIE

>member
-33 VPNLAIKAELTT
+33 VPNLAIKAELTA

-150 STGSLSGFDKQFT
+150 STGSLSGFDKQFS
-163 LSIGEALP
+163 LAIGEALP

-196 TVSEAIIDEQG
+196 TVSEAIIGEQG

-234 IPEEPTVPVAPSEP
+234 IPEEPTAPVAPSSP
-248 ITEQP
+248 VTEQP
-253 EASVPP
+253 EEPETPVPP
-259 ATEDEVQPEEPTA
+259 ATEAEVLPAEPTA
-272 PVVPSSPVTDEP
+272 PVVPGS
-284 EAPVPPST
+284 
-292 EDEVQPEEPTAPV
+292 
-305 APSEPITEQPE
+305 
-316 APVPPATEDEVLP
+316 
-329 EEPTAPVVPSAP
+329 P

-349 VTPVPPSTEDE
+349 VTPVPPATEDE

-397 TAPVVPSAPVT
+397 TAPVVPSNPVT
-408 EEPEVPVTP
+408 EQPVAPVTP

-427 PEEPTV
+427 PEEPTD
-433 PVAPSEPVTEQP
+433 S
-445 EAPVPPATEAEVL
+445 
-458 PEEPTVPVAPS
+458 
-469 EPITEQPEAPVT
+469 
-481 PVPPSTEVEV
+481 
-491 QPEEPTVPVVP
+491 
-502 SEPVTEQ
+502 
-509 PEEPEAPVPPSTES
+509 
-523 EVQPEEP
+523 
-530 IEPVVPSSPVTEQP
+530 
-544 EEPETP
+544 
-550 VPPSTEGEVL
+550 
-560 PEEPTAPVAPSEPV
+560 
-574 TEQPEAPVPPA
+574 
-585 TEAEV
+585 
-590 LPEEPTEPVVPSSPV
+590 
-605 TEEPEIPVTPAPPS
+605 
-619 TEGEVLPEEPTD
+619 
-631 PVVPSAP
+631 VVPSAP

-658 LPEEPTDP
+658 LPEEPTAP

-676 PETPV
+676 PKVPETPV
-681 TPAPPS
+681 SPTVEDEVQPA
-687 TEGEVLPE
+687 
-695 EPTDSVVPS
+695 
-704 APVTEESETPVTPA
+704 
-718 PPSTEGEVLPEEP
+718 EP

-763 EPTDPVVPSAPVTE
+763 EPTDPVVPS
-777 EPKVPETPV
+777 
-786 SPTVEDEV
+786 
-794 QPAEPTDSVVPSA
+794 
-807 PVTEEPKV
+807 
-815 PETPVSPTVKDEVQP
+815 
-830 EEPTAPVVP
+830 
-839 SSPVTEEPKVPETP
+839 
-853 VSPTVEDE
+853 
-861 VQPEEPTA
+861 
-869 PVVPSSPV
+869 
-877 TEEPEVPVTPVP
+877 
-889 PSTEDEVQPE
+889 
-899 EPTAP
+899 
-904 VVPSE
+904 
-909 PVTEQPEEP
+909 
-918 ETPVPP
+918 
-924 STEVEVQP
+924 
-932 EEPTAP
+932 
-938 VVPSSPV
+938 SPV

-957 PSTEDEVLPEEPTDP
+957 PATEDEVQPEEPTDP
-972 VVPSAPV
+972 VVPSSPVTEEPKIPETPVSPMVEDEVQPAEPTDPVVPSSPVTDEPEAPVPPATEDEVQPEEPTDPVGPSSPVTDEPEAPVPPSTEDEVQPAEPTDPVGPSAPVTDEPEAPVPPATEDEVQPEEPTEAVAPSEPITEQPEAPVTPVPPSTEAEVLPEEPTEPVVPSSPV

-997 LKDNVDDK
+997 LKENVDDK

-1019 FVKAMV
+1019 FVKVLV

-1067 NLGSDDAEEELG
+1067 NLGSDDVEEELG

-1110 RVTALSNLPTSVE
+1110 RVTALTSTPISSE

-1129 ATVNNKEIYLP
+1129 STVNNKDIYLP

-1151 KVSILHPKLVKFNQ
+1151 KVSIIHPKLVKFNQ
-1165 NNSSFDDHHT
+1165 NNSNFDEHHT

-1265 DVAISND
+1265 DVSIKND
-1272 QTEVAA
+1272 QTAVAA
-1278 LAKKSDKSTINKVSV
+1278 LARKADKATIDKVSV
-1293 SGNITAKQNIAGIVY
+1293 SGNITAKQNIAGLVY
-1308 NATNG
+1308 EATNG

-1339 TGILNSST
+1339 TGILNSSI

-1375 MIMATQQPIMT
+1375 MIMLTQQPMIT
-1386 NVYVTGKIEASAPA
+1386 NAYVTGNIQATAPA
-1400 DTGGVVGLA
+1400 DTGGVVGTA
-1409 RMSFLNN
+1409 RISVLNN
-1416 IATGTSV
+1416 IATGASV
-1423 TNGGIIASGQTQSAT
+1423 TNGGIIASGQNAYAT
-1438 VWSSISNLY
+1438 VGSAISNLY
-1447 SVEGH
+1447 GVEGH
-1452 ATGQPNPTIQS
+1452 ATGQPNPAIQS

-1473 KIKTWGIP
+1473 KIKAWGIP
-1481 TTPTMTGQENSD
+1481 TTPTTTGQENSD

-1498 AQTIDYNQVQ
+1498 VQTIDYNQVQ
-1508 NAQAKR
+1508 NARAER

-1576 LIHYEDGTSEV
+1576 LIHYEDGTSEA

-1596 GNTKVVEYRLGDQLL
+1596 GNTKVVEYRLGEQLL

-1644 ILHIQTADKHAK
+1644 ILHIQTTDKNAK

-1668 VKDNLEVHIK
+1668 VKDNLEFHIK

-1749 LKSFTD
+1749 LRSFTD
-1755 KITKDDDQFYV
+1755 KLTKHDDQFYV
-1766 SQNGYE
+1766 SQKGYE

-1797 QLGTVRDFLEYNK
+1797 QFGTVRDFLEYNK

-1824 EATNAFVYEIPSNAN
+1824 EATNAFVYEIPSNVN

-1928 YQMADSNLRDKF
+1928 YQMADSHLRDKF

-2018 STMSHELIH
+2018 STMSHELVH

-2033 MLDGHKRRPGQDAES
+2033 MLDGYKRRPGQDAES

-2127 KIELVPATEAH
+2127 KIELVPATEAT
-2138 TNQIPGYQNTHDRI
+2138 TNQSLIYQNAHDRI

-2157 VELANLNISTI
+2157 EELANLNIATI

-2264 KIFADQYAD
+2264 KIFANQYAD

>member
-33 VPNLAIKAELTT
+33 VPNLAIKAELTA

-150 STGSLSGFDKQFT
+150 STGSLSGFDKQFS
-163 LSIGEALP
+163 LAIGESLP

-196 TVSEAIIDEQG
+196 TVSEAIIGEQG

-222 SKHSEAPIVDDI
+222 SKHSETPIVDDI
-234 IPEEPTVPVAPSEP
+234 I
-248 ITEQP
+248 
-253 EASVPP
+253 
-259 ATEDEVQPEEPTA
+259 
-272 PVVPSSPVTDEP
+272 
-284 EAPVPPST
+284 
-292 EDEVQPEEPTAPV
+292 PEEPTAPV
-305 APSEPITEQPE
+305 APSEPI
-316 APVPPATEDEVLP
+316 
-329 EEPTAPVVPSAP
+329 
-341 VTEEPEVP
+341 
-349 VTPVPPSTEDE
+349 
-360 VQPEEPTAP
+360 
-369 VVPSEPITEQPEA
+369 
-382 PVPPATEDEVLPEEP
+382 
-397 TAPVVPSAPVT
+397 
-408 EEPEVPVTP
+408 
-417 VPPSTEGEVL
+417 
-427 PEEPTV
+427 
-433 PVAPSEPVTEQP
+433 
-445 EAPVPPATEAEVL
+445 
-458 PEEPTVPVAPS
+458 
-469 EPITEQPEAPVT
+469 
-481 PVPPSTEVEV
+481 
-491 QPEEPTVPVVP
+491 
-502 SEPVTEQ
+502 
-509 PEEPEAPVPPSTES
+509 
-523 EVQPEEP
+523 
-530 IEPVVPSSPVTEQP
+530 
-544 EEPETP
+544 
-550 VPPSTEGEVL
+550 
-560 PEEPTAPVAPSEPV
+560 
-574 TEQPEAPVPPA
+574 
-585 TEAEV
+585 
-590 LPEEPTEPVVPSSPV
+590 
-605 TEEPEIPVTPAPPS
+605 
-619 TEGEVLPEEPTD
+619 
-631 PVVPSAP
+631 
-638 VTEEPE
+638 
-644 TPVTPAPPSTEGEV
+644 
-658 LPEEPTDP
+658 
-666 VVPSAPVTEE
+666 
-676 PETPV
+676 
-681 TPAPPS
+681 
-687 TEGEVLPE
+687 
-695 EPTDSVVPS
+695 
-704 APVTEESETPVTPA
+704 
-718 PPSTEGEVLPEEP
+718 
-731 TDPVVPSS
+731 
-739 PVTEQP
+739 
-745 EEPETPVPPSTED
+745 
-758 EVQPA
+758 
-763 EPTDPVVPSAPVTE
+763 
-777 EPKVPETPV
+777 
-786 SPTVEDEV
+786 
-794 QPAEPTDSVVPSA
+794 
-807 PVTEEPKV
+807 
-815 PETPVSPTVKDEVQP
+815 
-830 EEPTAPVVP
+830 
-839 SSPVTEEPKVPETP
+839 TEEPKVPETP

-904 VVPSE
+904 V
-909 PVTEQPEEP
+909 
-918 ETPVPP
+918 
-924 STEVEVQP
+924 
-932 EEPTAP
+932 A
-938 VVPSSPV
+938 PSSPV

-957 PSTEDEVLPEEPTDP
+957 PATEDEVQPEEPTDPVAPSAPVTEEPEAPVPPATEAEVLPAEPTAPVVPSNPVTEQPVAPVTPVPPATEDEVQPAEPKAPVVPSNPVTEEPEAPVPPSTEVEVQPEEPTDP
-972 VVPSAPV
+972 VVPSSPV

-985 PIKTKPELVLSI
+985 PIKTKPKLVLSI
-997 LKDNVDDK
+997 LKENVDDK

-1019 FVKAMV
+1019 FVKVLV

-1037 EILTQEELYK
+1037 EILTKEELYK
-1047 VQFANLLL
+1047 VRFANLLL

-1067 NLGSDDAEEELG
+1067 NLGSDDVEEELG

-1110 RVTALSNLPTSVE
+1110 RVTALTSAPISSE

-1129 ATVNNKEIYLP
+1129 STVNNKEIYLP

-1151 KVSILHPKLVKFNQ
+1151 KVSIIHPKLVKFNQ
-1165 NNSSFDDHHT
+1165 NNSSFDEHHT

-1278 LAKKSDKSTINKVSV
+1278 LAKKSDKSAIDKVSV

-1327 TASHETYHIGGV
+1327 TASHEIYYMGGV

-1363 GRGQKIGGITAE
+1363 GRGQKIGGVTSDMILSMITNA
-1375 MIMATQQPIMT
+1375 
-1386 NVYVTGKIEASAPA
+1386 YVTGNIQATAPA
-1400 DTGGVVGLA
+1400 DTGGVVGTA
-1409 RMSFLNN
+1409 RMSVLNN
-1416 IATGTSV
+1416 IVTGASV
-1423 TNGGIIASGQTQSAT
+1423 TNGGIIASGQNAYAT
-1438 VWSSISNLY
+1438 VGSTISNLY

-1452 ATGQPNPTIQS
+1452 AAGQPNPTIQS

-1473 KIKTWGIP
+1473 KIKAWGIP
-1481 TTPTMTGQENSD
+1481 TTPTTTEQENSD

-1498 AQTIDYNQVQ
+1498 VHTIDYNLVQ
-1508 NAQAKR
+1508 NAQAER

-1576 LIHYEDGTSEV
+1576 LIHYEDGTSET

-1596 GNTKVVEYRLGDQLL
+1596 GNTKVVEYRLGEQLL

-1621 TSLIDELVTAF
+1621 TNLIDELVTAF
-1632 SQVDLYSQEMAD
+1632 SQVNLYSQEMAD
-1644 ILHIQTADKHAK
+1644 ILHIKTADKHAK

-1668 VKDNLEVHIK
+1668 VKANLEEHIK
-1678 GLLANRQ
+1678 GLLANRL

-1736 ADFYKRQLDTLGW
+1736 ADFYNRQLDTLEW

-1755 KITKDDDQFYV
+1755 KITKDTDQYYV
-1766 SQNGYE
+1766 SQQGYE

-1778 LTLANNAAIHK
+1778 LTLANNAEIHK

-1928 YQMADSNLRDKF
+1928 YQMADSHLRDKF

-1961 QTDKRRWAGKYDQE
+1961 QTDKRRWASKYDQE

-1986 NEWHRKSTDSAF
+1986 NEWHRKSNDSAF

-2018 STMSHELIH
+2018 STMSHELVH

-2033 MLDGHKRRPGQDAES
+2033 MLDGYKRRPGQDAES

-2127 KIELVPATEAH
+2127 KIELVPVNDAN
-2138 TNQIPGYQNTHDRI
+2138 TNQSLIYQNAHDRI

-2250 EAAGRPLS
+2250 EAAGRPLY

-2325 AAKNKQAG
+2325 ATKSKQAG

>member
-33 VPNLAIKAELTT
+33 VPNLAIKAELTA

-248 ITEQP
+248 ITE
-253 EASVPP
+253 
-259 ATEDEVQPEEPTA
+259 
-272 PVVPSSPVTDEP
+272 
-284 EAPVPPST
+284 
-292 EDEVQPEEPTAPV
+292 
-305 APSEPITEQPE
+305 
-316 APVPPATEDEVLP
+316 
-329 EEPTAPVVPSAP
+329 
-341 VTEEPEVP
+341 
-349 VTPVPPSTEDE
+349 
-360 VQPEEPTAP
+360 
-369 VVPSEPITEQPEA
+369 
-382 PVPPATEDEVLPEEP
+382 
-397 TAPVVPSAPVT
+397 
-408 EEPEVPVTP
+408 
-417 VPPSTEGEVL
+417 
-427 PEEPTV
+427 
-433 PVAPSEPVTEQP
+433 
-445 EAPVPPATEAEVL
+445 
-458 PEEPTVPVAPS
+458 
-469 EPITEQPEAPVT
+469 
-481 PVPPSTEVEV
+481 
-491 QPEEPTVPVVP
+491 
-502 SEPVTEQ
+502 
-509 PEEPEAPVPPSTES
+509 
-523 EVQPEEP
+523 
-530 IEPVVPSSPVTEQP
+530 
-544 EEPETP
+544 
-550 VPPSTEGEVL
+550 
-560 PEEPTAPVAPSEPV
+560 
-574 TEQPEAPVPPA
+574 
-585 TEAEV
+585 
-590 LPEEPTEPVVPSSPV
+590 
-605 TEEPEIPVTPAPPS
+605 
-619 TEGEVLPEEPTD
+619 
-631 PVVPSAP
+631 
-638 VTEEPE
+638 
-644 TPVTPAPPSTEGEV
+644 
-658 LPEEPTDP
+658 
-666 VVPSAPVTEE
+666 
-676 PETPV
+676 
-681 TPAPPS
+681 
-687 TEGEVLPE
+687 
-695 EPTDSVVPS
+695 
-704 APVTEESETPVTPA
+704 
-718 PPSTEGEVLPEEP
+718 
-731 TDPVVPSS
+731 
-739 PVTEQP
+739 
-745 EEPETPVPPSTED
+745 
-758 EVQPA
+758 
-763 EPTDPVVPSAPVTE
+763 
-777 EPKVPETPV
+777 
-786 SPTVEDEV
+786 
-794 QPAEPTDSVVPSA
+794 
-807 PVTEEPKV
+807 
-815 PETPVSPTVKDEVQP
+815 
-830 EEPTAPVVP
+830 
-839 SSPVTEEPKVPETP
+839 EPKVPETP

-904 VVPSE
+904 VAPSSPVTEQPEEPETPVPPATEDEVQPEEPTDPVAPSAPVTEEPEAPVPPATEAEVLPAEPTAPVVPSNPVTEQPVAPVTPVPPATEDEVQPAEPKAPVVPSNPVTEEPEAPVPPSTEVEVQPEEPTEPVAPSAPVTEQPEEPETPVPPATEAEVLPEEPTAPVAPGSPVTEEPEVPVTPVPPSTEDEVQPEEPTAPVVPSE
-909 PVTEQPEEP
+909 PITEQPEAPVPPATEDEVQPAEPTDPVVPSAPVTEEPEVPVTPVPPSTEDEVQPAEPTDPVVPSAPVTEEPEVPVTPVPPSTEDEVLPAEPTEPVVPSAPVTEQPEEP

-924 STEVEVQP
+924 STEGEVQP
-932 EEPTAP
+932 A
-938 VVPSSPV
+938 
-945 TEQPEEPETPVP
+945 
-957 PSTEDEVLPEEPTDP
+957 EPTDP
-972 VVPSAPV
+972 VVPSSPV

-985 PIKTKPELVLSI
+985 PIKTKPKLVLSI
-997 LKDNVDDK
+997 LKENVDDK

-1019 FVKAMV
+1019 FVKVLV

-1037 EILTQEELYK
+1037 EILTKEELYK

-1067 NLGSDDAEEELG
+1067 NLGSDDVEEELG

-1096 SIELYQVDEFGEKT
+1096 SIELYQVDERGEKT

-1129 ATVNNKEIYLP
+1129 ATVNNKDIYLP

-1151 KVSILHPKLVKFNQ
+1151 KVSIIHPKLVKFNQ
-1165 NNSSFDDHHT
+1165 NNSSFDEHHT

-1231 LKSLGEQKAYSILQ
+1231 LKSLGEQKTYSILQ
-1245 LDRPLFS
+1245 LDKPLFS

-1265 DVAISND
+1265 DVSIKND
-1272 QTEVAA
+1272 QTAVAA
-1278 LAKKSDKSTINKVSV
+1278 LAKKSDKSTIDKVSV
-1293 SGNITAKQNIAGIVY
+1293 SGNITAKQNIAGLVY
-1308 NATNG
+1308 EATNG

-1347 IDKVRVNVAID
+1347 IDKVRATVAID

-1363 GRGQKIGGITAE
+1363 GRGQKIGGVTAE
-1375 MIMATQQPIMT
+1375 MIVSTQQPIMT

-1409 RMSFLNN
+1409 RMSVLNN
-1416 IATGTSV
+1416 IATGASV

-1438 VWSSISNLY
+1438 AWSSISNLY

-1452 ATGQPNPTIQS
+1452 AAGQPNPTIQS

-1473 KIKTWGIP
+1473 KIKAWGIP
-1481 TTPTMTGQENSD
+1481 TTPTTTGQENSD

-1498 AQTIDYNQVQ
+1498 VQTIDYNQVQ

-1514 RTAYENTAKLL
+1514 RTAYENTSKLL

-1596 GNTKVVEYRLGDQLL
+1596 GNTKVVEYRLGEQLL

-1644 ILHIQTADKHAK
+1644 ILHIQTTDKNAK

-1668 VKDNLEVHIK
+1668 VKANLEEHIK

-1705 KEKIMFALAYLNR
+1705 KEKIMFALSYLNR

-1755 KITKDDDQFYV
+1755 KITKDTDQYYV
-1766 SQNGYE
+1766 SQQGYE

-1903 QAVKTVQTS
+1903 QEVKTVQTS

-1928 YQMADSNLRDKF
+1928 YQMADSHLIDKF

-1986 NEWHRKSTDSAF
+1986 NEWHRKSNDSAF

-2018 STMSHELIH
+2018 STMSHELVH

-2033 MLDGHKRRPGQDAES
+2033 MLDGYKRRPGQDAES

-2111 EAIATKGKEAY
+2111 EAIAAKGKEAY

-2127 KIELVPATEAH
+2127 KIELVPATEAP
-2138 TNQIPGYQNTHDRI
+2138 TNQSLIYQNAHDRI

-2157 VELANLNISTI
+2157 EELANLNIATI

-2199 PLYYPIYAGLQND
+2199 PLYYPIYAGLQNNS
-2212 QGTVGGLQFRKTALE
+2212 GTVGGLQFRKTALE

-2273 YTSFKKAMYKERW
+2273 YTSFKKAMYKERL
-2286 DKKDRLKAITISFN
+2286 DKKNSMKAISFIYN
-2300 GQTETIDNIETLS
+2300 GRTETIENYDTLKL
-2313 RLMAEAVDKDYQ
+2313 LMQDAVNKDYQ
-2325 AAKNKQAG
+2325 AAQNGQIG

>member
-1 MFWKEK
+1 
-7 QNKFSIRKFNRGVA
+7 
-21 SVIIG
+21 
-26 MTAALFF
+26 
-33 VPNLAIKAELTT
+33 VPET
-45 LAHTNVAREQISYK
+45 
-59 YVLYSELTSD
+59 
-69 EKARIQATIPARQVG
+69 P
-84 DTHTYYMV
+84 
-92 YRPKT
+92 
-97 NLPQTGDIP
+97 
-106 TFTSSLVG
+106 
-114 LGLLII
+114 
-120 GLSLTKDRKKRI
+120 
-132 VRSLIILTAT
+132 
-142 GSLSVAAI
+142 
-150 STGSLSGFDKQFT
+150 
-163 LSIGEALP
+163 
-171 QAVISIDQHEFVGYI
+171 
-186 LEGHVNSEAI
+186 
-196 TVSEAIIDEQG
+196 VS
-207 SSSEL
+207 
-212 ILPNILVEGI
+212 
-222 SKHSEAPIVDDI
+222 
-234 IPEEPTVPVAPSEP
+234 PTV
-248 ITEQP
+248 
-253 EASVPP
+253 
-259 ATEDEVQPEEPTA
+259 EDEVQPEEPTD
-272 PVVPSSPVTDEP
+272 PVVPSSPVTEQPEQP

-292 EDEVQPEEPTAPV
+292 EVEVQPEEPTDPVVPSAPVTEQPEEPETPVSPSTEAEVQPEEPTAPV

-316 APVPPATEDEVLP
+316 APVPPATEYEVQP
-329 EEPTAPVVPSAP
+329 EEPTAPVVPSEPVTEQPEAPETPVPPATEAEVQPEEPTAP
-341 VTEEPEVP
+341 VVPSNPVTEEPEVPETPVSPTVEDEVQPEEPTAPVAPSEPITEEPEVP

-360 VQPEEPTAP
+360 VQPEEPT
-369 VVPSEPITEQPEA
+369 
-382 PVPPATEDEVLPEEP
+382 
-397 TAPVVPSAPVT
+397 
-408 EEPEVPVTP
+408 
-417 VPPSTEGEVL
+417 
-427 PEEPTV
+427 
-433 PVAPSEPVTEQP
+433 
-445 EAPVPPATEAEVL
+445 
-458 PEEPTVPVAPS
+458 
-469 EPITEQPEAPVT
+469 
-481 PVPPSTEVEV
+481 
-491 QPEEPTVPVVP
+491 
-502 SEPVTEQ
+502 
-509 PEEPEAPVPPSTES
+509 
-523 EVQPEEP
+523 
-530 IEPVVPSSPVTEQP
+530 
-544 EEPETP
+544 
-550 VPPSTEGEVL
+550 
-560 PEEPTAPVAPSEPV
+560 
-574 TEQPEAPVPPA
+574 
-585 TEAEV
+585 
-590 LPEEPTEPVVPSSPV
+590 
-605 TEEPEIPVTPAPPS
+605 
-619 TEGEVLPEEPTD
+619 
-631 PVVPSAP
+631 
-638 VTEEPE
+638 
-644 TPVTPAPPSTEGEV
+644 
-658 LPEEPTDP
+658 
-666 VVPSAPVTEE
+666 
-676 PETPV
+676 
-681 TPAPPS
+681 
-687 TEGEVLPE
+687 
-695 EPTDSVVPS
+695 
-704 APVTEESETPVTPA
+704 
-718 PPSTEGEVLPEEP
+718 
-731 TDPVVPSS
+731 DPVVPSS
-739 PVTEQP
+739 PVMEQP
-745 EEPETPVPPSTED
+745 V
-758 EVQPA
+758 A
-763 EPTDPVVPSAPVTE
+763 
-777 EPKVPETPV
+777 
-786 SPTVEDEV
+786 
-794 QPAEPTDSVVPSA
+794 
-807 PVTEEPKV
+807 
-815 PETPVSPTVKDEVQP
+815 
-830 EEPTAPVVP
+830 
-839 SSPVTEEPKVPETP
+839 
-853 VSPTVEDE
+853 
-861 VQPEEPTA
+861 
-869 PVVPSSPV
+869 
-877 TEEPEVPVTPVP
+877 PVTPVP

-904 VVPSE
+904 VVPSN
-909 PVTEQPEEP
+909 PVT
-918 ETPVPP
+918 
-924 STEVEVQP
+924 
-932 EEPTAP
+932 
-938 VVPSSPV
+938 
-945 TEQPEEPETPVP
+945 
-957 PSTEDEVLPEEPTDP
+957 D
-972 VVPSAPV
+972 
-979 TEEPEE
+979 EPEE
-985 PIKTKPELVLSI
+985 PIKTKPKLVLSI
-997 LKDNVDDK
+997 LKENVDDK
-1005 SVELSYTLTDSDST
+1005 TVELSYTLTDSDST
-1019 FVKAMV
+1019 FVKVLV

-1067 NLGSDDAEEELG
+1067 NLGSNDVEEELR

-1110 RVTALSNLPTSVE
+1110 RVTALTSAPISSE

-1129 ATVNNKEIYLP
+1129 STVNNKDIYLP

-1151 KVSILHPKLVKFNQ
+1151 KVSIIHPKLVKFNQ
-1165 NNSSFDDHHT
+1165 NNSSFDEHHT

-1231 LKSLGEQKAYSILQ
+1231 LKSLGDHKTYSILQ
-1245 LDRPLFS
+1245 LDKPLFS

-1265 DVAISND
+1265 NVAISID

-1278 LAKKSDKSTINKVSV
+1278 LAKKSDKSTIDKVSV
-1293 SGNITAKQNIAGIVY
+1293 SGNITAKQNIAGLVY
-1308 NATNG
+1308 EATNG

-1347 IDKVRVNVAID
+1347 IDKVRATVAID

-1363 GRGQKIGGITAE
+1363 GRGQKIGGVTAE
-1375 MIMATQQPIMT
+1375 MIVSTQQPIMT

-1416 IATGTSV
+1416 IATGVSV
-1423 TNGGIIASGQTQSAT
+1423 TNGGIIASAQNAYAT
-1438 VWSSISNLY
+1438 VLSTISNLY

-1452 ATGQPNPTIQS
+1452 AAGQPNPTIQS

-1576 LIHYEDGTSEV
+1576 LIHYEDGTSEII
-1587 LPLVFKGEY
+1587 PLVYKGEY
-1596 GNTKVVEYRLGDQLL
+1596 GNTKVVEYRLGEQLL

-1632 SQVDLYSQEMAD
+1632 YQVDLYSQEMAD
-1644 ILHIQTADKHAK
+1644 ILHIQTTDKNAK

-1736 ADFYKRQLDTLGW
+1736 ADFYNRQLDTLGW

-1903 QAVKTVQTS
+1903 QEVKTVQTS

-1961 QTDKRRWAGKYDQE
+1961 QTDKRRWADKYDQE

-1986 NEWHRKSTDSAF
+1986 NEWHRKSNDSAF

-2018 STMSHELIH
+2018 STMSHELVH

-2033 MLDGHKRRPGQDAES
+2033 MLDGYKRRPGQDAES

-2063 YYGFNFMNEHS
+2063 YYGFNFMNEYS

-2199 PLYYPIYAGLQND
+2199 PLYYPIYAGLQNNS
-2212 QGTVGGLQFRKTALE
+2212 GTVGGLQFRKTALE

-2264 KIFADQYAD
+2264 KIFANQYAD
-2273 YTSFKKAMYKERW
+2273 YTSFKKAMYKERL
-2286 DKKDRLKAITISFN
+2286 DKKNSMKAISFIYN
-2300 GQTETIDNIETLS
+2300 GRTETIENYDTLK
-2313 RLMAEAVDKDYQ
+2313 RLMQDAVNKDYQ
-2325 AAKNKQAG
+2325 AAQNGQIE

>member
-259 ATEDEVQPEEPTA
+259 ATEDEVQPEEPTD

-292 EDEVQPEEPTAPV
+292 EDEVQPEEPTDPVAPSEPVTDEPKVPETPVSPTVEDEVQPEEPKAPVVPSNPVTDEPEAPVPPSTEAEVQPEEPTDPVAPSEPITEQPEAPVPPATEDEVLTEESTDPVVPSEPITDEPEAPVPPSTEDEVLPEEPTAPV

-329 EEPTAPVVPSAP
+329 EEPTAPVVPSEP
-341 VTEEPEVP
+341 VTDEPKVP
-349 VTPVPPSTEDE
+349 ETPVSPTVEDE
-360 VQPEEPTAP
+360 VQ
-369 VVPSEPITEQPEA
+369 
-382 PVPPATEDEVLPEEP
+382 
-397 TAPVVPSAPVT
+397 
-408 EEPEVPVTP
+408 
-417 VPPSTEGEVL
+417 
-427 PEEPTV
+427 
-433 PVAPSEPVTEQP
+433 
-445 EAPVPPATEAEVL
+445 
-458 PEEPTVPVAPS
+458 
-469 EPITEQPEAPVT
+469 
-481 PVPPSTEVEV
+481 
-491 QPEEPTVPVVP
+491 
-502 SEPVTEQ
+502 
-509 PEEPEAPVPPSTES
+509 
-523 EVQPEEP
+523 
-530 IEPVVPSSPVTEQP
+530 
-544 EEPETP
+544 
-550 VPPSTEGEVL
+550 
-560 PEEPTAPVAPSEPV
+560 
-574 TEQPEAPVPPA
+574 
-585 TEAEV
+585 
-590 LPEEPTEPVVPSSPV
+590 
-605 TEEPEIPVTPAPPS
+605 
-619 TEGEVLPEEPTD
+619 
-631 PVVPSAP
+631 
-638 VTEEPE
+638 
-644 TPVTPAPPSTEGEV
+644 
-658 LPEEPTDP
+658 
-666 VVPSAPVTEE
+666 
-676 PETPV
+676 
-681 TPAPPS
+681 
-687 TEGEVLPE
+687 
-695 EPTDSVVPS
+695 
-704 APVTEESETPVTPA
+704 
-718 PPSTEGEVLPEEP
+718 PEEP

-758 EVQPA
+758 EVL
-763 EPTDPVVPSAPVTE
+763 
-777 EPKVPETPV
+777 
-786 SPTVEDEV
+786 
-794 QPAEPTDSVVPSA
+794 
-807 PVTEEPKV
+807 
-815 PETPVSPTVKDEVQP
+815 
-830 EEPTAPVVP
+830 
-839 SSPVTEEPKVPETP
+839 
-853 VSPTVEDE
+853 
-861 VQPEEPTA
+861 PEEPTA

-889 PSTEDEVQPE
+889 PSTEAEVQPEEPTDPVAPSEPITEQPEAPVPPATEDEVQPE
-899 EPTAP
+899 EPTEP
-904 VVPSE
+904 VVPSS
-909 PVTEQPEEP
+909 PVTEQPVAP
-918 ETPVPP
+918 VTPVPP

-945 TEQPEEPETPVP
+945 TEQPEEP
-957 PSTEDEVLPEEPTDP
+957 
-972 VVPSAPV
+972 
-979 TEEPEE
+979 
-985 PIKTKPELVLSI
+985 IKTKPKLVLSI
-997 LKDNVDDK
+997 LKENVDDK
-1005 SVELSYTLTDSDST
+1005 TVELSYTLTDSDST
-1019 FVKAMV
+1019 FVKVLV

-1047 VQFANLLL
+1047 VRFANLLL

-1067 NLGSDDAEEELG
+1067 NLGSDDVEEELG

-1110 RVTALSNLPTSVE
+1110 RVTALTSTPISSE

-1129 ATVNNKEIYLP
+1129 STVNNKEIYLP

-1151 KVSILHPKLVKFNQ
+1151 KVSIIHPKLVKFDQ
-1165 NNSSFDDHHT
+1165 NNSNFDEHHT

-1278 LAKKSDKSTINKVSV
+1278 LAKKSDKSTIDKVSV

-1327 TASHETYHIGGV
+1327 TASHETYYMGGV

-1347 IDKVRVNVAID
+1347 IDKVRATVAID

-1386 NVYVTGKIEASAPA
+1386 NVYVTGKIKASAPA

-1416 IATGTSV
+1416 IATGASV

-1452 ATGQPNPTIQS
+1452 AAGQPNPTIQS

-1473 KIKTWGIP
+1473 KIKAWGIP
-1481 TTPTMTGQENSD
+1481 TTPTTTGQENSD

-1498 AQTIDYNQVQ
+1498 VQTIDYNQVQ

-1514 RTAYENTAKLL
+1514 RTAYENTSKLL

-1621 TSLIDELVTAF
+1621 TSLIDDLVQEF
-1632 SQVDLYSQEMAD
+1632 SQVELYSEKMAEV
-1644 ILHIQTADKHAK
+1644 LHIQTADKHAK

-1668 VKDNLEVHIK
+1668 VKANLEEHIK
-1678 GLLANRQ
+1678 GLLANRL

-1705 KEKIMFALAYLNR
+1705 KEKVMFALAYLNR

-1749 LKSFTD
+1749 LKSFTNQ
-1755 KITKDDDQFYV
+1755 IIKDTDQYYV
-1766 SQNGYE
+1766 SQQGYE

-1928 YQMADSNLRDKF
+1928 YQMADSHLRDKF

-1961 QTDKRRWAGKYDQE
+1961 QTDKRRWADKYDQE

-2018 STMSHELIH
+2018 STMSHELVH

-2033 MLDGHKRRPGQDAES
+2033 MLDGYKRRPGQDAES

-2127 KIELVPATEAH
+2127 KIELVPAAEAT

-2199 PLYYPIYAGLQND
+2199 PLYYPIYAGLQNNS
-2212 QGTVGGLQFRKTALE
+2212 GTVGGLQFRKTALE

-2264 KIFADQYAD
+2264 KIFANQYAD

-2313 RLMAEAVDKDYQ
+2313 RLMAEAVEKDYQ
-2325 AAKNKQAG
+2325 VAQNGQIG

>member
-33 VPNLAIKAELTT
+33 VPNLAIKAELTA

-248 ITEQP
+248 
-253 EASVPP
+253 
-259 ATEDEVQPEEPTA
+259 
-272 PVVPSSPVTDEP
+272 
-284 EAPVPPST
+284 
-292 EDEVQPEEPTAPV
+292 
-305 APSEPITEQPE
+305 
-316 APVPPATEDEVLP
+316 
-329 EEPTAPVVPSAP
+329 
-341 VTEEPEVP
+341 
-349 VTPVPPSTEDE
+349 
-360 VQPEEPTAP
+360 
-369 VVPSEPITEQPEA
+369 
-382 PVPPATEDEVLPEEP
+382 
-397 TAPVVPSAPVT
+397 
-408 EEPEVPVTP
+408 
-417 VPPSTEGEVL
+417 
-427 PEEPTV
+427 
-433 PVAPSEPVTEQP
+433 VTEQP
-445 EAPVPPATEAEVL
+445 ET
-458 PEEPTVPVAPS
+458 
-469 EPITEQPEAPVT
+469 
-481 PVPPSTEVEV
+481 
-491 QPEEPTVPVVP
+491 
-502 SEPVTEQ
+502 
-509 PEEPEAPVPPSTES
+509 PVPPSTES
-523 EVQPEEP
+523 EV
-530 IEPVVPSSPVTEQP
+530 
-544 EEPETP
+544 
-550 VPPSTEGEVL
+550 L
-560 PEEPTAPVAPSEPV
+560 PEEPTD
-574 TEQPEAPVPPA
+574 
-585 TEAEV
+585 
-590 LPEEPTEPVVPSSPV
+590 PVVPSAPV

-704 APVTEESETPVTPA
+704 APVTEEPETPVTPAPPSTEGEVLPEEPTAPVVPSAPVTEEPETPVTPA

-731 TDPVVPSS
+731 TDPVVPSA

-745 EEPETPVPPSTED
+745 EEPETPVPPATED
-758 EVQPA
+758 EVQPE
-763 EPTDPVVPSAPVTE
+763 EPKAPVVPSNPVTDEPEAPVPPSTEAEVQPE
-777 EPKVPETPV
+777 EPTAPVAPSEPITEQPEAPVPPAT
-786 SPTVEDEV
+786 EDEV
-794 QPAEPTDSVVPSA
+794 L
-807 PVTEEPKV
+807 
-815 PETPVSPTVKDEVQP
+815 P

-839 SSPVTEEPKVPETP
+839 SSPVT
-853 VSPTVEDE
+853 D
-861 VQPEEPTA
+861 
-869 PVVPSSPV
+869 
-877 TEEPEVPVTPVP
+877 EPE
-889 PSTEDEVQPE
+889 
-899 EPTAP
+899 A
-904 VVPSE
+904 
-909 PVTEQPEEP
+909 
-918 ETPVPP
+918 
-924 STEVEVQP
+924 
-932 EEPTAP
+932 
-938 VVPSSPV
+938 
-945 TEQPEEPETPVP
+945 PVP

-972 VVPSAPV
+972 VGPSAPV
-979 TEEPEE
+979 TEEPEEPETPVPPSTESEVLPEEPTAPVVPSAPVMEEPKVPETPVSPTVEDEVRPEEPTEPVVPSEPITEQPEAPVPPATEAEVLPEEPTAPVAPSEPITEQPEAPVTPVPPATEAEVLPEEPTAPVVPSSPVTDEPEE

-997 LKDNVDDK
+997 LKENVDDK
-1005 SVELSYTLTDSDST
+1005 TVELSYTLTDSDST

-1067 NLGSDDAEEELG
+1067 NLGSDDVEEELR

-1096 SIELYQVDEFGEKT
+1096 SIELYQVDERGEKT
-1110 RVTALSNLPTSVE
+1110 RVTALTNAPISSE

-1129 ATVNNKEIYLP
+1129 STVNNKDIYLP

-1151 KVSILHPKLVKFNQ
+1151 KVSIIHPKLVKFNQ
-1165 NNSSFDDHHT
+1165 NNSSFDEHYT

-1198 NNNPSGTYYLA
+1198 NSNPSGTYYLA

-1219 TDTYIT
+1219 TDAYIT

-1231 LKSLGEQKAYSILQ
+1231 LKSIGEQKTYSILQ
-1245 LDRPLFS
+1245 LDKPLFS

-1265 DVAISND
+1265 DVSIKND
-1272 QTEVAA
+1272 QTAVAA
-1278 LAKKSDKSTINKVSV
+1278 LAKKSDKSTIDKVSV
-1293 SGNITAKQNIAGIVY
+1293 SGNITAKQNIAGLVY
-1308 NATNG
+1308 EATNG

-1347 IDKVRVNVAID
+1347 IDKVRATVAID

-1363 GRGQKIGGITAE
+1363 GRGQKIGGVTSDMILSTITNA
-1375 MIMATQQPIMT
+1375 
-1386 NVYVTGKIEASAPA
+1386 YVTGNIQATAPA
-1400 DTGGVVGLA
+1400 DTGGFVGTA
-1409 RMSFLNN
+1409 RMSVLNN
-1416 IATGTSV
+1416 IATGVSV
-1423 TNGGIIASGQTQSAT
+1423 TDGGIIASAQ
-1438 VWSSISNLY
+1438 NLYTTHGSMPTNIY

-1473 KIKTWGIP
+1473 KIKAWGIP
-1481 TTPTMTGQENSD
+1481 TTPTTTGQENSD
-1493 SQSNS
+1493 SKSNS
-1498 AQTIDYNQVQ
+1498 VQTIDYNQVQ

-1514 RTAYENTAKLL
+1514 RTAYENTSKLL

-1576 LIHYEDGTSEV
+1576 LIHYEDGTSEII
-1587 LPLVFKGEY
+1587 PLVFKGEY
-1596 GNTKVVEYRLGDQLL
+1596 GNTKVVEYRLGEQLL

-1632 SQVDLYSQEMAD
+1632 SQVDLDSQEMAD
-1644 ILHIQTADKHAK
+1644 ILHIQTADKNAK

-1668 VKDNLEVHIK
+1668 VKNNLEFHIK

-1749 LKSFTD
+1749 LRSFTD
-1755 KITKDDDQFYV
+1755 KLTKHDDQFYV
-1766 SQNGYE
+1766 SQKGYE

-1928 YQMADSNLRDKF
+1928 YQMADSHLRDKF

-1961 QTDKRRWAGKYDQE
+1961 QTDKRRWADKYDQE

-1998 SDTVT
+1998 SDTIT

-2018 STMSHELIH
+2018 STMSHELVH

-2033 MLDGHKRRPGQDAES
+2033 MLDGYKRRPGQDAES

-2199 PLYYPIYAGLQND
+2199 PLYYPIYAGLQNNS
-2212 QGTVGGLQFRKTALE
+2212 GTVGGLQFRKTALE

>member
-1 MFWKEK
+1 
-7 QNKFSIRKFNRGVA
+7 S
-21 SVIIG
+21 
-26 MTAALFF
+26 
-33 VPNLAIKAELTT
+33 
-45 LAHTNVAREQISYK
+45 
-59 YVLYSELTSD
+59 
-69 EKARIQATIPARQVG
+69 
-84 DTHTYYMV
+84 
-92 YRPKT
+92 
-97 NLPQTGDIP
+97 
-106 TFTSSLVG
+106 
-114 LGLLII
+114 
-120 GLSLTKDRKKRI
+120 
-132 VRSLIILTAT
+132 
-142 GSLSVAAI
+142 
-150 STGSLSGFDKQFT
+150 
-163 LSIGEALP
+163 
-171 QAVISIDQHEFVGYI
+171 
-186 LEGHVNSEAI
+186 
-196 TVSEAIIDEQG
+196 
-207 SSSEL
+207 
-212 ILPNILVEGI
+212 
-222 SKHSEAPIVDDI
+222 
-234 IPEEPTVPVAPSEP
+234 
-248 ITEQP
+248 
-253 EASVPP
+253 
-259 ATEDEVQPEEPTA
+259 
-272 PVVPSSPVTDEP
+272 
-284 EAPVPPST
+284 
-292 EDEVQPEEPTAPV
+292 
-305 APSEPITEQPE
+305 
-316 APVPPATEDEVLP
+316 
-329 EEPTAPVVPSAP
+329 
-341 VTEEPEVP
+341 
-349 VTPVPPSTEDE
+349 
-360 VQPEEPTAP
+360 
-369 VVPSEPITEQPEA
+369 
-382 PVPPATEDEVLPEEP
+382 
-397 TAPVVPSAPVT
+397 
-408 EEPEVPVTP
+408 
-417 VPPSTEGEVL
+417 
-427 PEEPTV
+427 
-433 PVAPSEPVTEQP
+433 
-445 EAPVPPATEAEVL
+445 
-458 PEEPTVPVAPS
+458 
-469 EPITEQPEAPVT
+469 
-481 PVPPSTEVEV
+481 
-491 QPEEPTVPVVP
+491 
-502 SEPVTEQ
+502 
-509 PEEPEAPVPPSTES
+509 
-523 EVQPEEP
+523 
-530 IEPVVPSSPVTEQP
+530 
-544 EEPETP
+544 
-550 VPPSTEGEVL
+550 
-560 PEEPTAPVAPSEPV
+560 
-574 TEQPEAPVPPA
+574 
-585 TEAEV
+585 
-590 LPEEPTEPVVPSSPV
+590 
-605 TEEPEIPVTPAPPS
+605 
-619 TEGEVLPEEPTD
+619 
-631 PVVPSAP
+631 VVPSAP

-658 LPEEPTDP
+658 LPEEPT
-666 VVPSAPVTEE
+666 
-676 PETPV
+676 
-681 TPAPPS
+681 
-687 TEGEVLPE
+687 
-695 EPTDSVVPS
+695 
-704 APVTEESETPVTPA
+704 
-718 PPSTEGEVLPEEP
+718 
-731 TDPVVPSS
+731 
-739 PVTEQP
+739 
-745 EEPETPVPPSTED
+745 
-758 EVQPA
+758 
-763 EPTDPVVPSAPVTE
+763 
-777 EPKVPETPV
+777 
-786 SPTVEDEV
+786 
-794 QPAEPTDSVVPSA
+794 
-807 PVTEEPKV
+807 
-815 PETPVSPTVKDEVQP
+815 
-830 EEPTAPVVP
+830 APVVP
-839 SSPVTEEPKVPETP
+839 SS
-853 VSPTVEDE
+853 
-861 VQPEEPTA
+861 
-869 PVVPSSPV
+869 
-877 TEEPEVPVTPVP
+877 
-889 PSTEDEVQPE
+889 
-899 EPTAP
+899 
-904 VVPSE
+904 
-909 PVTEQPEEP
+909 
-918 ETPVPP
+918 
-924 STEVEVQP
+924 
-932 EEPTAP
+932 
-938 VVPSSPV
+938 
-945 TEQPEEPETPVP
+945 
-957 PSTEDEVLPEEPTDP
+957 
-972 VVPSAPV
+972 PV

-997 LKDNVDDK
+997 LKENVDDK
-1005 SVELSYTLTDSDST
+1005 TVELSYTLTDSDST

-1047 VQFANLLL
+1047 VRFANLLL

-1067 NLGSDDAEEELG
+1067 NLGSDDVEEELG

-1096 SIELYQVDEFGEKT
+1096 SIELYQVDERGEKI

-1129 ATVNNKEIYLP
+1129 ATVNNKDIYLP

-1151 KVSILHPKLVKFNQ
+1151 KVSIIHPKLVKFNQ

-1219 TDTYIT
+1219 TDTYVT

-1231 LKSLGEQKAYSILQ
+1231 LKSLGGQKAYSILQ

-1265 DVAISND
+1265 DVSIAND
-1272 QTEVAA
+1272 QTAVAA
-1278 LAKKSDKSTINKVSV
+1278 LARKADKATIDKVSV
-1293 SGNITAKQNIAGIVY
+1293 SGKITAKQNIAGLVY
-1308 NATNG
+1308 EATNG
-1313 TTISNSIV
+1313 TSISNSIIDV
-1321 NVNLSN
+1321 RLNN
-1327 TASHETYHIGGV
+1327 TASHEIYYMGGV

-1416 IATGTSV
+1416 IATGVSV
-1423 TNGGIIASGQTQSAT
+1423 TNGGIIASGQNAYAT
-1438 VWSSISNLY
+1438 VGSTISNLY

-1452 ATGQPNPTIQS
+1452 AAGQPNPTIQS

-1473 KIKTWGIP
+1473 KIKAWGIP
-1481 TTPTMTGQENSD
+1481 TAPTKTEQANTN

-1498 AQTIDYNQVQ
+1498 VQTIDYNQVQ

-1514 RTAYENTAKLL
+1514 RTAYENTSKLL

-1596 GNTKVVEYRLGDQLL
+1596 GNTKVVEYRLGEQLL

-1632 SQVDLYSQEMAD
+1632 SQANLYSQEMAD

-1668 VKDNLEVHIK
+1668 VKANLEVHIK

-1692 AVRDVIKKEFLAD
+1692 AIRDVIKKEFLAD

-1749 LKSFTD
+1749 LRSFTD
-1755 KITKDDDQFYV
+1755 KLTKHDDQFYV
-1766 SQNGYE
+1766 SQKGYE

-1928 YQMADSNLRDKF
+1928 YQMADSHLRDKF

-1998 SDTVT
+1998 SDTIT

-2018 STMSHELIH
+2018 STMSHELVH

-2033 MLDGHKRRPGQDAES
+2033 MLDGYKRRPGQDAES

-2063 YYGFNFMNEHS
+2063 YYGFNFMNEYS

-2111 EAIATKGKEAY
+2111 QAIATKGKEAY

-2157 VELANLNISTI
+2157 DELANLNIATI

-2199 PLYYPIYAGLQND
+2199 PLYYPIYAGLQNN

-2232 GWEEGFIPYA
+2232 GWEDGFIPYA
-2242 TDKLKAEA
+2242 TDKFKAEA

-2264 KIFADQYAD
+2264 KLFANQFVDYA
-2273 YTSFKKAMYKERW
+2273 SFKKAMYKERW

-2300 GQTETIDNIETLS
+2300 DQTETIDNIETLS

>member
-33 VPNLAIKAELTT
+33 VPNLAIKAELTA

-163 LSIGEALP
+163 LAIGEALP

-196 TVSEAIIDEQG
+196 TVSEAIIGEQG

-234 IPEEPTVPVAPSEP
+234 IPEEPTVPVAPS
-248 ITEQP
+248 
-253 EASVPP
+253 A
-259 ATEDEVQPEEPTA
+259 
-272 PVVPSSPVTDEP
+272 
-284 EAPVPPST
+284 
-292 EDEVQPEEPTAPV
+292 
-305 APSEPITEQPE
+305 
-316 APVPPATEDEVLP
+316 
-329 EEPTAPVVPSAP
+329 
-341 VTEEPEVP
+341 
-349 VTPVPPSTEDE
+349 
-360 VQPEEPTAP
+360 
-369 VVPSEPITEQPEA
+369 
-382 PVPPATEDEVLPEEP
+382 
-397 TAPVVPSAPVT
+397 
-408 EEPEVPVTP
+408 
-417 VPPSTEGEVL
+417 
-427 PEEPTV
+427 
-433 PVAPSEPVTEQP
+433 
-445 EAPVPPATEAEVL
+445 
-458 PEEPTVPVAPS
+458 
-469 EPITEQPEAPVT
+469 
-481 PVPPSTEVEV
+481 
-491 QPEEPTVPVVP
+491 
-502 SEPVTEQ
+502 PVTEQ

-560 PEEPTAPVAPSEPV
+560 PEEPTAPVVPSSPVTEQPEAPVPPATEDEVQPEEPTDPVAPSAPVTEEAEAPVTPVPPATEVEVQPEEPTAPVVPSSPVTEQPEEPETPVPPSTEGEVLPEEPTVPVAPSEPV

-605 TEEPEIPVTPAPPS
+605 TDEPEAPVPPS
-619 TEGEVLPEEPTD
+619 TEDEVLPEEPTAPVAPSSPVTEQPEEPETPVPPSTEDEVQPEEPTEPVAPSAPVTEEPEEPETPVPPSTESEVQPEEPTEPVAPSSPVTEEPEVPVTPVPPSTEDEVQPEEPTD

-658 LPEEPTDP
+658 LPEEPT
-666 VVPSAPVTEE
+666 E
-676 PETPV
+676 
-681 TPAPPS
+681 
-687 TEGEVLPE
+687 
-695 EPTDSVVPS
+695 
-704 APVTEESETPVTPA
+704 
-718 PPSTEGEVLPEEP
+718 
-731 TDPVVPSS
+731 PVVPSS
-739 PVTEQP
+739 
-745 EEPETPVPPSTED
+745 
-758 EVQPA
+758 
-763 EPTDPVVPSAPVTE
+763 
-777 EPKVPETPV
+777 
-786 SPTVEDEV
+786 
-794 QPAEPTDSVVPSA
+794 
-807 PVTEEPKV
+807 
-815 PETPVSPTVKDEVQP
+815 
-830 EEPTAPVVP
+830 
-839 SSPVTEEPKVPETP
+839 
-853 VSPTVEDE
+853 
-861 VQPEEPTA
+861 
-869 PVVPSSPV
+869 
-877 TEEPEVPVTPVP
+877 
-889 PSTEDEVQPE
+889 
-899 EPTAP
+899 
-904 VVPSE
+904 
-909 PVTEQPEEP
+909 
-918 ETPVPP
+918 
-924 STEVEVQP
+924 
-932 EEPTAP
+932 
-938 VVPSSPV
+938 
-945 TEQPEEPETPVP
+945 
-957 PSTEDEVLPEEPTDP
+957 
-972 VVPSAPV
+972 PV

-997 LKDNVDDK
+997 LKENVDDK
-1005 SVELSYTLTDSDST
+1005 TVELSYTLTDSDST

-1067 NLGSDDAEEELG
+1067 NLGSDDVEEELR

-1096 SIELYQVDEFGEKT
+1096 SIELYQVDERGEKT
-1110 RVTALSNLPTSVE
+1110 RVTALTNAPISSE

-1129 ATVNNKEIYLP
+1129 STVNNKDIYLP

-1151 KVSILHPKLVKFNQ
+1151 KVSIIHPKLVKFNQ
-1165 NNSSFDDHHT
+1165 NNSSFDEHYT

-1198 NNNPSGTYYLA
+1198 NSNPSGTYYLA

-1231 LKSLGEQKAYSILQ
+1231 LKSLGEQKTYSILQ

-1473 KIKTWGIP
+1473 KIKAWGIP
-1481 TTPTMTGQENSD
+1481 TAPTKTEQANTN

-1498 AQTIDYNQVQ
+1498 VQTIDYNQVQ
-1508 NAQAKR
+1508 NAQAER

-1576 LIHYEDGTSEV
+1576 LIHYEDGTSEII
-1587 LPLVFKGEY
+1587 PLVYKGEY
-1596 GNTKVVEYRLGDQLL
+1596 GNTKVVEYRLGEQLL

-1621 TSLIDELVTAF
+1621 TNLIDDLVQEF
-1632 SQVDLYSQEMAD
+1632 SQVELYSEKMAEV
-1644 ILHIQTADKHAK
+1644 LHIQTADKHAK

-1678 GLLANRQ
+1678 SLLANRQ

-1749 LKSFTD
+1749 LKSFTNQ
-1755 KITKDDDQFYV
+1755 IIKDTDQYYV
-1766 SQNGYE
+1766 SQQGYE

-1928 YQMADSNLRDKF
+1928 YQMADSHLRDKF

-1961 QTDKRRWAGKYDQE
+1961 QTDKRRWASKYDQE
-1975 YRYVQELAGAL
+1975 YRYVQELAGVL

-2111 EAIATKGKEAY
+2111 QAIAAKGKEAY

-2264 KIFADQYAD
+2264 KIFADQYAN

-2300 GQTETIDNIETLS
+2300 GQTKTIDNIETLS

-2325 AAKNKQAG
+2325 AAQNGQIE

>member
-33 VPNLAIKAELTT
+33 VPNLAIKAELTA

-150 STGSLSGFDKQFT
+150 STGSLSGFDKQFS
-163 LSIGEALP
+163 LAIGEALP

-234 IPEEPTVPVAPSEP
+234 IPEEPT
-248 ITEQP
+248 
-253 EASVPP
+253 
-259 ATEDEVQPEEPTA
+259 
-272 PVVPSSPVTDEP
+272 
-284 EAPVPPST
+284 
-292 EDEVQPEEPTAPV
+292 APV

-316 APVPPATEDEVLP
+316 
-329 EEPTAPVVPSAP
+329 
-341 VTEEPEVP
+341 EPE
-349 VTPVPPSTEDE
+349 TPVSPSTEAE
-360 VQPEEPTAP
+360 VQPEEPT
-369 VVPSEPITEQPEA
+369 
-382 PVPPATEDEVLPEEP
+382 D
-397 TAPVVPSAPVT
+397 
-408 EEPEVPVTP
+408 
-417 VPPSTEGEVL
+417 
-427 PEEPTV
+427 
-433 PVAPSEPVTEQP
+433 
-445 EAPVPPATEAEVL
+445 
-458 PEEPTVPVAPS
+458 
-469 EPITEQPEAPVT
+469 
-481 PVPPSTEVEV
+481 
-491 QPEEPTVPVVP
+491 
-502 SEPVTEQ
+502 
-509 PEEPEAPVPPSTES
+509 
-523 EVQPEEP
+523 
-530 IEPVVPSSPVTEQP
+530 PVVPSSPVTEQP

-550 VPPSTEGEVL
+550 VPPSTEDEVQ
-560 PEEPTAPVAPSEPV
+560 PAEPTV
-574 TEQPEAPVPPA
+574 
-585 TEAEV
+585 
-590 LPEEPTEPVVPSSPV
+590 PVVPSAPV
-605 TEEPEIPVTPAPPS
+605 TEEPKVPETPVSPTVEDEVQPA
-619 TEGEVLPEEPTD
+619 EPTD

-666 VVPSAPVTEE
+666 VVPS
-676 PETPV
+676 
-681 TPAPPS
+681 
-687 TEGEVLPE
+687 
-695 EPTDSVVPS
+695 
-704 APVTEESETPVTPA
+704 
-718 PPSTEGEVLPEEP
+718 
-731 TDPVVPSS
+731 S

-745 EEPETPVPPSTED
+745 VAPVTPVPPSTED

-763 EPTDPVVPSAPVTE
+763 EPT
-777 EPKVPETPV
+777 
-786 SPTVEDEV
+786 
-794 QPAEPTDSVVPSA
+794 
-807 PVTEEPKV
+807 
-815 PETPVSPTVKDEVQP
+815 
-830 EEPTAPVVP
+830 APVVP
-839 SSPVTEEPKVPETP
+839 SS
-853 VSPTVEDE
+853 
-861 VQPEEPTA
+861 
-869 PVVPSSPV
+869 
-877 TEEPEVPVTPVP
+877 
-889 PSTEDEVQPE
+889 
-899 EPTAP
+899 
-904 VVPSE
+904 
-909 PVTEQPEEP
+909 
-918 ETPVPP
+918 
-924 STEVEVQP
+924 
-932 EEPTAP
+932 
-938 VVPSSPV
+938 
-945 TEQPEEPETPVP
+945 
-957 PSTEDEVLPEEPTDP
+957 
-972 VVPSAPV
+972 PV

-997 LKDNVDDK
+997 LKENVDDK
-1005 SVELSYTLTDSDST
+1005 TVELSYTLTDSDST

-1047 VQFANLLL
+1047 VRFANLLL

-1067 NLGSDDAEEELG
+1067 NLGSDDVEEELG

-1110 RVTALSNLPTSVE
+1110 RVTALTSAPISSE

-1129 ATVNNKEIYLP
+1129 STVNNKEIYLP

-1151 KVSILHPKLVKFNQ
+1151 KVSIIHPKLVKFNQ
-1165 NNSSFDDHHT
+1165 NNSSFDEHHT

-1278 LAKKSDKSTINKVSV
+1278 LAKKSDKSTIDKVSV

-1327 TASHETYHIGGV
+1327 TASHETYYMGGV
-1339 TGILNSST
+1339 TGILNSSI

-1363 GRGQKIGGITAE
+1363 GRGQKIGGVTAE
-1375 MIMATQQPIMT
+1375 MALFSQQPMIT
-1386 NVYVTGKIEASAPA
+1386 NAYVTGNIQATAPA
-1400 DTGGVVGLA
+1400 DTGGVVGTA
-1409 RMSFLNN
+1409 RMSVLNN
-1416 IATGTSV
+1416 IATGVSV
-1423 TNGGIIASGQTQSAT
+1423 TNGGIIASAQ
-1438 VWSSISNLY
+1438 NLYTTYGSMPTNIY
-1447 SVEGH
+1447 SVEDH
-1452 ATGQPNPTIQS
+1452 AAGQPNPTIQP
-1463 TSLSQEAVLE
+1463 TSLSQETVLE
-1473 KIKTWGIP
+1473 KIKAWGIP
-1481 TTPTMTGQENSD
+1481 TTPTTTGQENSD

-1498 AQTIDYNQVQ
+1498 VQTIDYNLLQ
-1508 NAQAKR
+1508 NARAER

-1621 TSLIDELVTAF
+1621 TSLIDDLVQEF
-1632 SQVDLYSQEMAD
+1632 SRVELYSEKMAEV
-1644 ILHIQTADKHAK
+1644 LHIKTADKQAK

-1678 GLLANRQ
+1678 GLLANRL

-1705 KEKIMFALAYLNR
+1705 KEKIMFALSYLNR

-1766 SQNGYE
+1766 LQNGYE

-1778 LTLANNAAIHK
+1778 LTLTNNAEIHK

-1928 YQMADSNLRDKF
+1928 YQMADSHLRDKF

-1961 QTDKRRWAGKYDQE
+1961 QTDKRRWADKYDQE

-1986 NEWHRKSTDSAF
+1986 NEWHSKSTDSAF

-2018 STMSHELIH
+2018 STMSHELVH

-2033 MLDGHKRRPGQDAES
+2033 MLDGYKRRPGQDAES

-2199 PLYYPIYAGLQND
+2199 PLYYPIYAGLQNNS
-2212 QGTVGGLQFRKTALE
+2212 GTVGGLQFRKTALE

-2264 KIFADQYAD
+2264 KIFANQYAD

-2325 AAKNKQAG
+2325 AAQNGQIG

>member
-33 VPNLAIKAELTT
+33 VPNLAIKAELTA

-186 LEGHVNSEAI
+186 LEGHVNSEVI
-196 TVSEAIIDEQG
+196 TVSEAIIGEQG

-222 SKHSEAPIVDDI
+222 SKHSEAPIVDDTI
-234 IPEEPTVPVAPSEP
+234 
-248 ITEQP
+248 
-253 EASVPP
+253 
-259 ATEDEVQPEEPTA
+259 PEEPTA
-272 PVVPSSPVTDEP
+272 PVVPSSPVTEQP
-284 EAPVPPST
+284 VAPVPPAT
-292 EDEVQPEEPTAPV
+292 EDEVLPEEPTDPV
-305 APSEPITEQPE
+305 APSSPVTEQPE

-329 EEPTAPVVPSAP
+329 EEPTDPVAPSAP
-341 VTEEPEVP
+341 VTEEPEAP
-349 VTPVPPSTEDE
+349 VT
-360 VQPEEPTAP
+360 
-369 VVPSEPITEQPEA
+369 

-397 TAPVVPSAPVT
+397 TAPVAPSSPAT
-408 EEPEVPVTP
+408 EEPETPVTP
-417 VPPSTEGEVL
+417 APPSTEGEVL
-427 PEEPTV
+427 PEEPTD
-433 PVAPSEPVTEQP
+433 PVIPSAPVTE
-445 EAPVPPATEAEVL
+445 E
-458 PEEPTVPVAPS
+458 S
-469 EPITEQPEAPVT
+469 ETPVT
-481 PVPPSTEVEV
+481 P
-491 QPEEPTVPVVP
+491 
-502 SEPVTEQ
+502 
-509 PEEPEAPVPPSTES
+509 A
-523 EVQPEEP
+523 
-530 IEPVVPSSPVTEQP
+530 
-544 EEPETP
+544 
-550 VPPSTEGEVL
+550 PPSTEGEVL
-560 PEEPTAPVAPSEPV
+560 PEEPTDPVIPS
-574 TEQPEAPVPPA
+574 A
-585 TEAEV
+585 
-590 LPEEPTEPVVPSSPV
+590 PV
-605 TEEPEIPVTPAPPS
+605 TEESETPVTPAPPS

-695 EPTDSVVPS
+695 EPTDPVVPS
-704 APVTEESETPVTPA
+704 APVTEEPEVPVTPV
-718 PPSTEGEVLPEEP
+718 PPATEAEVLPEEP
-731 TDPVVPSS
+731 TDPVVPSE

-745 EEPETPVPPSTED
+745 EEPETPVPPATEV
-758 EVQPA
+758 EVL
-763 EPTDPVVPSAPVTE
+763 
-777 EPKVPETPV
+777 PK
-786 SPTVEDEV
+786 
-794 QPAEPTDSVVPSA
+794 
-807 PVTEEPKV
+807 
-815 PETPVSPTVKDEVQP
+815 
-830 EEPTAPVVP
+830 EPTAPVVP
-839 SSPVTEEPKVPETP
+839 SSPVM
-853 VSPTVEDE
+853 
-861 VQPEEPTA
+861 
-869 PVVPSSPV
+869 
-877 TEEPEVPVTPVP
+877 EEPEVPVTPVP

-904 VVPSE
+904 VVPSA
-909 PVTEQPEEP
+909 PVTEEP
-918 ETPVPP
+918 EAPVPP
-924 STEVEVQP
+924 
-932 EEPTAP
+932 A
-938 VVPSSPV
+938 
-945 TEQPEEPETPVP
+945 
-957 PSTEDEVLPEEPTDP
+957 TEDEVLPEEPTDP

-985 PIKTKPELVLSI
+985 PIKTKPKLVLSI
-997 LKDNVDDK
+997 LKENVDDK

-1019 FVKAMV
+1019 FVKAMA

-1067 NLGSDDAEEELG
+1067 NLGSDDVEEELG

-1151 KVSILHPKLVKFNQ
+1151 KVSIIHPKLVKFDQ
-1165 NNSSFDDHHT
+1165 NNSNFDEHHT

-1231 LKSLGEQKAYSILQ
+1231 LKSLGEQKTYSILQ

-1278 LAKKSDKSTINKVSV
+1278 LAKKSDKSTIDKVSV
-1293 SGNITAKQNIAGIVY
+1293 SGNITAKQNIAGLVY
-1308 NATNG
+1308 EATNG
-1313 TTISNSIV
+1313 TSISNSIIDV
-1321 NVNLSN
+1321 SLGN
-1327 TASHETYHIGGV
+1327 TASYETYYMGGV

-1347 IDKVRVNVAID
+1347 IDKVRVNVTID

-1363 GRGQKIGGITAE
+1363 GRGQKIGGVTAE
-1375 MIMATQQPIMT
+1375 MALFSQQPMIT
-1386 NVYVTGKIEASAPA
+1386 NAYVTGNIQATAPA
-1400 DTGGVVGLA
+1400 DTGGVVGTA
-1409 RMSFLNN
+1409 RMSVLNN
-1416 IATGTSV
+1416 IATGASV
-1423 TNGGIIASGQTQSAT
+1423 TNGGIIASAQ
-1438 VWSSISNLY
+1438 NLYTTYGSMPTNIY

-1452 ATGQPNPTIQS
+1452 AAGQPNPTIQS

-1473 KIKTWGIP
+1473 KIKAWGIP
-1481 TTPTMTGQENSD
+1481 TTPTTTGQENSD

-1498 AQTIDYNQVQ
+1498 VQTIDYNQVQ

-1514 RTAYENTAKLL
+1514 RTAYENTSKLL

-1576 LIHYEDGTSEV
+1576 LIHYEDGTSET

-1596 GNTKVVEYRLGDQLL
+1596 GNTKVVEYRLGEQLL

-1644 ILHIQTADKHAK
+1644 ILHIQTTDKNAK

-1668 VKDNLEVHIK
+1668 VKANLEVHIK

-1736 ADFYKRQLDTLGW
+1736 ADFYKRQLDTLDW
-1749 LKSFTD
+1749 LKSFTNQ
-1755 KITKDDDQFYV
+1755 IIKDTDQYYV
-1766 SQNGYE
+1766 SQQGYE

-1778 LTLANNAAIHK
+1778 LTLANNAEIHK

-1903 QAVKTVQTS
+1903 QEVKTVQTS

-1986 NEWHRKSTDSAF
+1986 NEWHRKSNDSAF

-2018 STMSHELIH
+2018 STMSHELVH

-2033 MLDGHKRRPGQDAES
+2033 MLDGYKRRPGQDAES

-2111 EAIATKGKEAY
+2111 QAIATKGKEAY

-2157 VELANLNISTI
+2157 DELANLNIATI

-2273 YTSFKKAMYKERW
+2273 YTSFKKAMYKERL
-2286 DKKDRLKAITISFN
+2286 DKKNSMKAISFIYN
-2300 GQTETIDNIETLS
+2300 GRTETIENYDTLKL
-2313 RLMAEAVDKDYQ
+2313 LMQDAVNKDYQ
-2325 AAKNKQAG
+2325 AAQNGQIG

>member
-7 QNKFSIRKFNRGVA
+7 QNKFSIRTFNRGVA

-33 VPNLAIKAELTT
+33 VPNLAMKAELTAI
-45 LAHTNVAREQISYK
+45 AHTNVAREQISYK

-97 NLPQTGDIP
+97 NLPLTGDIP

-163 LSIGEALP
+163 LAIGEALP
-171 QAVISIDQHEFVGYI
+171 QAVISIDQHEFVGFI
-186 LEGHVNSEAI
+186 LEGDVNSETI
-196 TVSEAIIDEQG
+196 TVTEANAGEQK

-212 ILPNILVEGI
+212 ILPNTLVEGI
-222 SKHSEAPIVDDI
+222 SKHSEAPVPPSTKDDVL
-234 IPEEPTVPVAPSEP
+234 PEEPTDPVVPIAPVTDE
-248 ITEQP
+248 P
-253 EASVPP
+253 EAPVTPAPP
-259 ATEDEVQPEEPTA
+259 VTEDEVLPEEATD
-272 PVVPSSPVTDEP
+272 PVVPIAPVTEQP

-292 EDEVQPEEPTAPV
+292 EDEVLPEAPTEPVVPVAPVTPVTEDPEAPVPPSTEGEVLPESPTDPVAPSDPVTEEPETPVPPSTESEVLPEESTEPVVPSYPVTEDPEAPVPPSTEDEVLPEAPTAPV
-305 APSEPITEQPE
+305 VPSYPVTEQPE
-316 APVPPATEDEVLP
+316 APVPPSTEDEVLPEEPTEPVVPVAPVTEDPEAPVPPSTEAEVLP
-329 EEPTAPVVPSAP
+329 EEPTAPVVPIAP
-341 VTEEPEVP
+341 VTE
-349 VTPVPPSTEDE
+349 D
-360 VQPEEPTAP
+360 
-369 VVPSEPITEQPEA
+369 
-382 PVPPATEDEVLPEEP
+382 
-397 TAPVVPSAPVT
+397 
-408 EEPEVPVTP
+408 
-417 VPPSTEGEVL
+417 
-427 PEEPTV
+427 
-433 PVAPSEPVTEQP
+433 
-445 EAPVPPATEAEVL
+445 
-458 PEEPTVPVAPS
+458 
-469 EPITEQPEAPVT
+469 
-481 PVPPSTEVEV
+481 
-491 QPEEPTVPVVP
+491 
-502 SEPVTEQ
+502 
-509 PEEPEAPVPPSTES
+509 PEAPVPPSTES
-523 EVQPEEP
+523 EV
-530 IEPVVPSSPVTEQP
+530 
-544 EEPETP
+544 
-550 VPPSTEGEVL
+550 
-560 PEEPTAPVAPSEPV
+560 
-574 TEQPEAPVPPA
+574 
-585 TEAEV
+585 
-590 LPEEPTEPVVPSSPV
+590 
-605 TEEPEIPVTPAPPS
+605 
-619 TEGEVLPEEPTD
+619 LPEEPTD
-631 PVVPSAP
+631 PVAPVPP
-638 VTEEPE
+638 VTED
-644 TPVTPAPPSTEGEV
+644 EV
-658 LPEEPTDP
+658 LPEEATDP
-666 VVPSAPVTEE
+666 VVPIA
-676 PETPV
+676 
-681 TPAPPS
+681 
-687 TEGEVLPE
+687 
-695 EPTDSVVPS
+695 
-704 APVTEESETPVTPA
+704 
-718 PPSTEGEVLPEEP
+718 
-731 TDPVVPSS
+731 

-745 EEPETPVPPSTED
+745 E
-758 EVQPA
+758 A
-763 EPTDPVVPSAPVTE
+763 
-777 EPKVPETPV
+777 
-786 SPTVEDEV
+786 
-794 QPAEPTDSVVPSA
+794 
-807 PVTEEPKV
+807 
-815 PETPVSPTVKDEVQP
+815 
-830 EEPTAPVVP
+830 
-839 SSPVTEEPKVPETP
+839 
-853 VSPTVEDE
+853 
-861 VQPEEPTA
+861 
-869 PVVPSSPV
+869 
-877 TEEPEVPVTPVP
+877 
-889 PSTEDEVQPE
+889 
-899 EPTAP
+899 
-904 VVPSE
+904 
-909 PVTEQPEEP
+909 
-918 ETPVPP
+918 
-924 STEVEVQP
+924 
-932 EEPTAP
+932 
-938 VVPSSPV
+938 
-945 TEQPEEPETPVP
+945 PVP

-972 VVPSAPV
+972 VVPSSPATEDPETPTDPVAPSDPVTEEPETPVPPSTESEVLPEAPTEPVVPVAPSDPVTEQPEDPETPVPPSTEDEVLPEEPADPVVPSFPVTEQPVTPVTPVPPSTEAEVLPETPTDPVAPSDPV

-997 LKDNVDDK
+997 LKENVDDK
-1005 SVELSYTLTDSDST
+1005 SVEVSYTLIDNDST

-1047 VQFANLLL
+1047 VPFADLLL
-1055 NTEYKVKTRFAY
+1055 NTDYEVKTRFTY
-1067 NLGSDDAEEELG
+1067 NLGSDDVEEELR

-1084 LENKLLELREYK
+1084 LENKLLEFRSYN

-1110 RVTALSNLPTSVE
+1110 RITALTSAPISSE

-1129 ATVNNKEIYLP
+1129 STVNNKDIYLP
-1140 VDNFE
+1140 VDSFE
-1145 NDVNGI
+1145 NADKGIMVNI
-1151 KVSILHPKLVKFNQ
+1151 IHPKLVKFNQ
-1165 NNSSFDDHHT
+1165 NNNGFDENHT
-1175 FTVDKLVLQ
+1175 FMIDKLVLQ

-1219 TDTYIT
+1219 TDTYVT

-1231 LKSLGEQKAYSILQ
+1231 LKSLGGQKTYSILQ

-1265 DVAISND
+1265 DVTIVND
-1272 QTEVAA
+1272 QTAVAA
-1278 LAKKSDKSTINKVSV
+1278 LAKKADKATIDKVTV
-1293 SGNITAKQNIAGIVY
+1293 SGNITAKQNIAGLVY
-1308 NATNG
+1308 EATNG

-1327 TASHETYHIGGV
+1327 TASHEIYHMGGV

-1363 GRGQKIGGITAE
+1363 GRGQKIGGVTSDMILSTITNA
-1375 MIMATQQPIMT
+1375 
-1386 NVYVTGKIEASAPA
+1386 YVTGNIQATAPA
-1400 DTGGVVGLA
+1400 DTGGFVGTA
-1409 RMSFLNN
+1409 RMSVLNN
-1416 IATGTSV
+1416 IATGVSV
-1423 TNGGIIASGQTQSAT
+1423 TNGGIIASAQ
-1438 VWSSISNLY
+1438 NLYTTHGSMPTNIY

-1473 KIKTWGIP
+1473 KIKAWGIP
-1481 TTPTMTGQENSD
+1481 TTPTTTGQENSD

-1498 AQTIDYNQVQ
+1498 VQTIDYNQVQ

-1514 RTAYENTAKLL
+1514 RTAYENTSKLL

-1596 GNTKVVEYRLGDQLL
+1596 GNTKVVEYRLGEQLL

-1632 SQVDLYSQEMAD
+1632 SQVDLDSQEMAD
-1644 ILHIQTADKHAK
+1644 ILHIQTADKTAK

-1718 LYGIKY
+1718 LYGITY

-1749 LKSFTD
+1749 LRSFTD
-1755 KITKDDDQFYV
+1755 KLTKHDDQFYV

-1961 QTDKRRWAGKYDQE
+1961 HADKRRWAGKYDQE

-1986 NEWHRKSTDSAF
+1986 NEWHRQSRDSAF

-2018 STMSHELIH
+2018 STMSHELVH

-2088 KEDLQTYLKGIFD
+2088 KEDLQTYLKGVFD

-2111 EAIATKGKEAY
+2111 QAIATKGKEAY

-2127 KIELVPATEAH
+2127 KIELVPANEA
-2138 TNQIPGYQNTHDRI
+2138 TVSQSLNYQNTHDRI
-2152 RKLSD
+2152 RKLSNE
-2157 VELANLNISTI
+2157 ELANLNITTI

-2174 ALVAKTSL
+2174 ALVAKSSL
-2182 LPEQDYLRENLK
+2182 LLEQDYLRENLK

-2199 PLYYPIYAGLQND
+2199 PLYYPIYAGLQNNS
-2212 QGTVGGLQFRKTALE
+2212 GTVGGLQFRKTALE

-2250 EAAGRPLS
+2250 EAAGRLLS

-2264 KIFADQYAD
+2264 KIFAGQFTDYA
-2273 YTSFKKAMYKERW
+2273 SFKKAMYKERW

-2347 VKLTDSFSSSIFGE
+2347 VGLTDSFTSSIFTD

>member
-33 VPNLAIKAELTT
+33 VPNLAIKAELTA

-150 STGSLSGFDKQFT
+150 STGSLSGFDKQFS
-163 LSIGEALP
+163 LAIGEALP

-248 ITEQP
+248 ITEEPKVPETSVSPTVEDEVQPAEPTAPVVPSSPVTDEP
-253 EASVPP
+253 EAPVPP
-259 ATEDEVQPEEPTA
+259 ATEDEVLPEEPTA

-284 EAPVPPST
+284 EAPVPPATESEVQPEEPTDPVVPSSPVTEQPEAPVPPATEDEVLPEEPTDPVVPSSPVTEQPEEPETPVPPSTEGEVLPEEPTTPVVPSAPVTDEPEEPEAPVPPATEAEVLPEEPTDPVVPSAPVTEEPKVPETPVPPATEDEVQPEEPTEPVVPSSPVTEEPEVPVTPVPPST
-292 EDEVQPEEPTAPV
+292 EDEVQPEESTEPVGPSAPVTEEPEVPVTPVPPATEDEVQPEEPTAPVAPSSPATEEPETPVPPSTEDEVLPEEPTAPV

-329 EEPTAPVVPSAP
+329 EEPTAPVVPS
-341 VTEEPEVP
+341 
-349 VTPVPPSTEDE
+349 
-360 VQPEEPTAP
+360 
-369 VVPSEPITEQPEA
+369 
-382 PVPPATEDEVLPEEP
+382 
-397 TAPVVPSAPVT
+397 
-408 EEPEVPVTP
+408 
-417 VPPSTEGEVL
+417 
-427 PEEPTV
+427 
-433 PVAPSEPVTEQP
+433 
-445 EAPVPPATEAEVL
+445 
-458 PEEPTVPVAPS
+458 
-469 EPITEQPEAPVT
+469 
-481 PVPPSTEVEV
+481 
-491 QPEEPTVPVVP
+491 
-502 SEPVTEQ
+502 
-509 PEEPEAPVPPSTES
+509 
-523 EVQPEEP
+523 
-530 IEPVVPSSPVTEQP
+530 SPVTDE
-544 EEPETP
+544 
-550 VPPSTEGEVL
+550 
-560 PEEPTAPVAPSEPV
+560 
-574 TEQPEAPVPPA
+574 PEAPVPPA

-590 LPEEPTEPVVPSSPV
+590 LPEEPTEPVVPS
-605 TEEPEIPVTPAPPS
+605 EPI
-619 TEGEVLPEEPTD
+619 
-631 PVVPSAP
+631 
-638 VTEEPE
+638 
-644 TPVTPAPPSTEGEV
+644 
-658 LPEEPTDP
+658 
-666 VVPSAPVTEE
+666 
-676 PETPV
+676 
-681 TPAPPS
+681 
-687 TEGEVLPE
+687 
-695 EPTDSVVPS
+695 
-704 APVTEESETPVTPA
+704 
-718 PPSTEGEVLPEEP
+718 
-731 TDPVVPSS
+731 
-739 PVTEQP
+739 TEQP
-745 EEPETPVPPSTED
+745 E
-758 EVQPA
+758 A
-763 EPTDPVVPSAPVTE
+763 
-777 EPKVPETPV
+777 
-786 SPTVEDEV
+786 
-794 QPAEPTDSVVPSA
+794 
-807 PVTEEPKV
+807 
-815 PETPVSPTVKDEVQP
+815 
-830 EEPTAPVVP
+830 
-839 SSPVTEEPKVPETP
+839 
-853 VSPTVEDE
+853 
-861 VQPEEPTA
+861 
-869 PVVPSSPV
+869 
-877 TEEPEVPVTPVP
+877 
-889 PSTEDEVQPE
+889 
-899 EPTAP
+899 
-904 VVPSE
+904 
-909 PVTEQPEEP
+909 
-918 ETPVPP
+918 
-924 STEVEVQP
+924 
-932 EEPTAP
+932 
-938 VVPSSPV
+938 
-945 TEQPEEPETPVP
+945 PVP

-972 VVPSAPV
+972 VGPSSPVTEQPEEPETPVPPATEDEVLPEEPTDPVAPSAPV

-997 LKDNVDDK
+997 LKENVDDK
-1005 SVELSYTLTDSDST
+1005 TVELSYTLTDSDST

-1067 NLGSDDAEEELG
+1067 NLGSDDVEEELG

-1151 KVSILHPKLVKFNQ
+1151 KVSIIHPKLVKFDQ
-1165 NNSSFDDHHT
+1165 NNSNFDEHHT

-1265 DVAISND
+1265 DVSIKND
-1272 QTEVAA
+1272 QTAVAA
-1278 LAKKSDKSTINKVSV
+1278 LAKKADKATIDKVTV
-1293 SGNITAKQNIAGIVY
+1293 SGNITAKQNIAGLVY
-1308 NATNG
+1308 EATNG

-1347 IDKVRVNVAID
+1347 IDKVRATVAID

-1386 NVYVTGKIEASAPA
+1386 NVYVTGKVEASAPS

-1416 IATGTSV
+1416 IATGVSV
-1423 TNGGIIASGQTQSAT
+1423 TNGGIIASAQ
-1438 VWSSISNLY
+1438 NLYTTYGSMPTNIY

-1452 ATGQPNPTIQS
+1452 AAGQPNPTIQS

-1473 KIKTWGIP
+1473 KIKAWGIP
-1481 TTPTMTGQENSD
+1481 TTPTTTGQENSD

-1498 AQTIDYNQVQ
+1498 VQTIDYNQVQ
-1508 NAQAKR
+1508 NAQAER

-1587 LPLVFKGEY
+1587 LPLVYKGEY
-1596 GNTKVVEYRLGDQLL
+1596 GNTKVVEYRLGEQLL

-1621 TSLIDELVTAF
+1621 TSLIDDLVQEF
-1632 SQVDLYSQEMAD
+1632 SRVELYSEKMAEV
-1644 ILHIQTADKHAK
+1644 LHIKTADKHAK

-1668 VKDNLEVHIK
+1668 VKANLEVHIK

-1705 KEKIMFALAYLNR
+1705 KEKVMFALAYLNR

-1736 ADFYKRQLDTLGW
+1736 ADFYNRQLDTLEW

-1755 KITKDDDQFYV
+1755 KITKDTDQYYV
-1766 SQNGYE
+1766 SQQGYE

-1903 QAVKTVQTS
+1903 QEVKTVQTS

-1961 QTDKRRWAGKYDQE
+1961 QTDKRRWASKYDQE

-1998 SDTVT
+1998 SDTIT

-2018 STMSHELIH
+2018 STMSHELVH

-2033 MLDGHKRRPGQDAES
+2033 MLDGYKRRPGQDAES

-2199 PLYYPIYAGLQND
+2199 PLYYPIYAGLQNNS
-2212 QGTVGGLQFRKTALE
+2212 GTVGGLQFRKTALE

-2264 KIFADQYAD
+2264 KIFANQYAD

-2325 AAKNKQAG
+2325 AVQNGQIG

>member
-1 MFWKEK
+1 
-7 QNKFSIRKFNRGVA
+7 
-21 SVIIG
+21 
-26 MTAALFF
+26 
-33 VPNLAIKAELTT
+33 
-45 LAHTNVAREQISYK
+45 
-59 YVLYSELTSD
+59 
-69 EKARIQATIPARQVG
+69 
-84 DTHTYYMV
+84 
-92 YRPKT
+92 
-97 NLPQTGDIP
+97 
-106 TFTSSLVG
+106 
-114 LGLLII
+114 
-120 GLSLTKDRKKRI
+120 
-132 VRSLIILTAT
+132 
-142 GSLSVAAI
+142 
-150 STGSLSGFDKQFT
+150 
-163 LSIGEALP
+163 
-171 QAVISIDQHEFVGYI
+171 
-186 LEGHVNSEAI
+186 
-196 TVSEAIIDEQG
+196 
-207 SSSEL
+207 
-212 ILPNILVEGI
+212 
-222 SKHSEAPIVDDI
+222 
-234 IPEEPTVPVAPSEP
+234 
-248 ITEQP
+248 
-253 EASVPP
+253 
-259 ATEDEVQPEEPTA
+259 
-272 PVVPSSPVTDEP
+272 VTD
-284 EAPVPPST
+284 
-292 EDEVQPEEPTAPV
+292 
-305 APSEPITEQPE
+305 
-316 APVPPATEDEVLP
+316 
-329 EEPTAPVVPSAP
+329 
-341 VTEEPEVP
+341 
-349 VTPVPPSTEDE
+349 
-360 VQPEEPTAP
+360 
-369 VVPSEPITEQPEA
+369 
-382 PVPPATEDEVLPEEP
+382 
-397 TAPVVPSAPVT
+397 
-408 EEPEVPVTP
+408 
-417 VPPSTEGEVL
+417 
-427 PEEPTV
+427 
-433 PVAPSEPVTEQP
+433 
-445 EAPVPPATEAEVL
+445 
-458 PEEPTVPVAPS
+458 
-469 EPITEQPEAPVT
+469 
-481 PVPPSTEVEV
+481 
-491 QPEEPTVPVVP
+491 
-502 SEPVTEQ
+502 
-509 PEEPEAPVPPSTES
+509 
-523 EVQPEEP
+523 
-530 IEPVVPSSPVTEQP
+530 
-544 EEPETP
+544 
-550 VPPSTEGEVL
+550 
-560 PEEPTAPVAPSEPV
+560 
-574 TEQPEAPVPPA
+574 
-585 TEAEV
+585 
-590 LPEEPTEPVVPSSPV
+590 
-605 TEEPEIPVTPAPPS
+605 
-619 TEGEVLPEEPTD
+619 
-631 PVVPSAP
+631 
-638 VTEEPE
+638 
-644 TPVTPAPPSTEGEV
+644 
-658 LPEEPTDP
+658 
-666 VVPSAPVTEE
+666 
-676 PETPV
+676 
-681 TPAPPS
+681 
-687 TEGEVLPE
+687 
-695 EPTDSVVPS
+695 
-704 APVTEESETPVTPA
+704 
-718 PPSTEGEVLPEEP
+718 
-731 TDPVVPSS
+731 
-739 PVTEQP
+739 
-745 EEPETPVPPSTED
+745 
-758 EVQPA
+758 
-763 EPTDPVVPSAPVTE
+763 
-777 EPKVPETPV
+777 
-786 SPTVEDEV
+786 
-794 QPAEPTDSVVPSA
+794 
-807 PVTEEPKV
+807 
-815 PETPVSPTVKDEVQP
+815 
-830 EEPTAPVVP
+830 
-839 SSPVTEEPKVPETP
+839 EPKVPETP

-869 PVVPSSPV
+869 PVVPSNPV
-877 TEEPEVPVTPVP
+877 TDEPEAPVP

-904 VVPSE
+904 VVPSN
-909 PVTEQPEEP
+909 
-918 ETPVPP
+918 
-924 STEVEVQP
+924 
-932 EEPTAP
+932 
-938 VVPSSPV
+938 
-945 TEQPEEPETPVP
+945 
-957 PSTEDEVLPEEPTDP
+957 
-972 VVPSAPV
+972 PV

-985 PIKTKPELVLSI
+985 PIKTKPKLVLSI
-997 LKDNVDDK
+997 LKENVDDK

-1019 FVKAMV
+1019 FVKAIV
-1025 SLYKGDELVTEK
+1025 SLHKGDELVTEK
-1037 EILTQEELYK
+1037 EILTKEELAK
-1047 VQFANLLL
+1047 VRFTELLL
-1055 NTEYKVKTRFAY
+1055 NTEYTVKTRY
-1067 NLGSDDAEEELG
+1067 TYHLGNEDIEEVLP

-1084 LENKLLELREYK
+1084 LENKLLELRDYK
-1096 SIELYQVDEFGEKT
+1096 SIELYQVDESGEKT
-1110 RVTALSNLPTSVE
+1110 RVTALSNLPTTTE

-1129 ATVNNKEIYLP
+1129 ATVNNKDIYLP

-1145 NDVNGI
+1145 NDINGI
-1151 KVSILHPKLVKFNQ
+1151 KVSIIHPKLVKFNQ
-1165 NNSSFDDHHT
+1165 NNHSFDEHHT

-1209 ADMVVDKEVS
+1209 ADMVVDKSVS

-1231 LKSLGEQKAYSILQ
+1231 LKSLGDHKTYSILQ
-1245 LDRPLFS
+1245 LDRPLFN

-1265 DVAISND
+1265 DVAISNE

-1278 LAKKSDKSTINKVSV
+1278 LAKKSDKSTIDKVSI

-1327 TASHETYHIGGV
+1327 TASHEAYYMGGV

-1347 IDKVRVNVAID
+1347 IDKVQANVTID

-1363 GRGQKIGGITAE
+1363 GRGQKIGGVTAE
-1375 MIMATQQPIMT
+1375 MIMLTQQPIMT

-1416 IATGTSV
+1416 IATGLSV
-1423 TNGGIIASGQTQSAT
+1423 TNGGIIASGQ
-1438 VWSSISNLY
+1438 NLY
-1447 SVEGH
+1447 TTYGSVLTNIHTVENN
-1452 ATGQPNPTIQS
+1452 AAGQPNPTIQS
-1463 TSLSQEAVLE
+1463 TSLAQEAVLE
-1473 KIKTWGIP
+1473 KIKAWGIP
-1481 TTPTMTGQENSD
+1481 TAPTTTGQETTD

-1498 AQTIDYNQVQ
+1498 VQTIDYNQVQ
-1508 NAQAKR
+1508 NAQAER

-1540 DEASNLYSK
+1540 DETSNLYSK

-1555 TLNEDGVATNIYDQ
+1555 TLTKDDIVTNIYDQ
-1569 HASLTKL
+1569 HASLNKL
-1576 LIHYEDGTSEV
+1576 LIHFEDGTSEI

-1596 GNTKVVEYRLGDQLL
+1596 GNTKVVEYRLGEQLL

-1621 TSLIDELVTAF
+1621 SSLIDDLVAEF
-1632 SQVDLYSQEMAD
+1632 SQVELYSEKMAN
-1644 ILHIQTADKHAK
+1644 ILHIQTSDKQAK

-1668 VKDNLEVHIK
+1668 VKANLKGHIK

-1692 AVRDVIKKEFLAD
+1692 AIRDVIKNEFLAD

-1718 LYGIKY
+1718 LYGITY

-1736 ADFYKRQLDTLGW
+1736 ADFYNRQLDTLDW

-1755 KITKDDDQFYV
+1755 KIIKDTDEYYV

-1772 DMYFDR
+1772 NMYFDR
-1778 LTLANNAAIHK
+1778 LTLANNAEIHK

-1810 KLFLGETDSRKWFK
+1810 KLFLEETDSRKWFK

-1839 SSIDTSLYS
+1839 SSIDISLYS

-1928 YQMADSNLRDKF
+1928 YQMADSHLRDKF

-1998 SDTVT
+1998 SDTIT

-2018 STMSHELIH
+2018 STMSHELVH

-2033 MLDGHKRRPGQDAES
+2033 MLDGYKRRPGQDAES

-2074 PNTPHNVSSSRFKT
+2074 PNTPHNVSSGRFKT

-2111 EAIATKGKEAY
+2111 QAITAKGKEAY

-2199 PLYYPIYAGLQND
+2199 PLYYPIYAGLQNNS
-2212 QGTVGGLQFRKTALE
+2212 GTVGGLQFRKTALE

-2250 EAAGRPLS
+2250 EAAGQPLS

-2264 KIFADQYAD
+2264 KIFANQYAD

-2300 GQTETIDNIETLS
+2300 GQTKTIDNIETLS

-2325 AAKNKQAG
+2325 AAQNGQIG
-2333 FNRQGLKDAILKAY
+2333 FNRQQLKDSVLKAY